1 MSKKPHSGLKR
12 ALAWM
17 LTVAMMAQGCIVYA
31 DDFTSEPDAAVVEE
45 AAVSEDVDTSA
56 DSDLEFADEG
66 EDTSTEADVPEISDE
81 DLDTEVVADE
91 QQDTDEGSEAA
102 LFSDGSEEDAIVSD
116 GAEAVG
122 DGNTGN
128 LKRDIGEIA
137 ITKNE
142 NYSYTRLYD
151 EKGYIKL
158 AVGTYPANNSTVTV
172 KVGDKK
178 GLQYRTLYTTSTQTD
193 YKKASWSNCT
203 SQNVGQYQNGV
214 EWKSSNENVAK
225 VVSNSQYGPYTTGV
239 WVQGI
244 SEGETTITSTW
255 KPGSKFKDSDGNY
268 TLGTVTNSFTVK
280 VEKAAD
286 LVEVGTSFTL
296 NGSPSSPFQ
305 VAREGSSAAKLY
317 WGRTSSV
324 NYSIPESTEN
334 FDNSGMTTCNAS
346 WGAWSDTGE
355 ITHAFCINY
364 AEMIGGVLDSNKG
377 AYDNSVYRESVSS
390 YSAGGTT
397 DVFLRPCKMP
407 ADGIYVTGTGGDRG
421 SFVNNNVIFDRVS
434 SNSYVYVYGYCIKNQ
449 KKVDSATFYSNI
461 KWSSS
466 DESVMK
472 VARQDKYSVQLASY
486 KAGIATL
493 HGSYQPVDS
502 EGNPD
507 GEPLTIDIKVI
518 VCGFYIDEKAEDG
531 TNTIEMSLDDESI
544 TKKIQYKVIDSTGE
558 AEPTNTITW
567 SVDKPAIA
575 SVDSDGVVKAKAAGE
590 ATVTAQYG
598 DSSTNKDTVK
608 IIVKGAGSLGFDK
621 AESKVK
627 KGGTDTIKATATYN
641 NSTVK
646 NADIKW
652 ESENPNVATV
662 DNGKITG
669 VSEGTT
675 TVKASWTAENGKTYT
690 NNATVK
696 VVYDGLYLSDAQ
708 NEVTLAQKSTQ
719 EIVWQLL
726 DMGEYSAGSTGAG
739 YNTSSDVTWTSANED
754 LVTVDSVGVITAKDL
769 PDGEETAET
778 TVSVSYKGTKVK
790 DVKVTVV
797 KNQAIA
803 TGATVDVAGTAGEK
817 HADSNGNDNT
827 NTWKTGAYKA
837 GHGSLGSEF
846 NSSAN
851 YLEIVDG
858 TGSTA
863 SVKGKSPSQGY
874 AYLSHKYY
882 IPLTTG
888 QLCGVWQGIAVKVT
902 GAAGLYLNKSSVSM
916 KMGENNTATIQGT
929 YITEN
934 GEEWGSWAN
943 EKHPDFST
951 IHMIDGDTNV
961 VTAAPDPKNGSV
973 LKLTAVAPGKT
984 TITVQFDTSTLTAT
998 CDVEVTSDARLVLT
1012 PADKLRVVQ
1021 GDTATIEAKA
1031 WDGTQYVENPEITWQ
1046 SYNTSIATVDK
1057 GVVTGV
1063 KKGTVGV
1070 AATWNDITSDPVQV
1084 SVVPSRTLTVTTTW
1098 DDDNNRDNKRPEK
1111 TTLQL
1116 TTTDGEKVGD
1126 PVELNADNEWS
1137 YTWKNLASEDEDG
1150 QHISYLVTAV
1160 EDETLTANN
1169 YTAEVTRTSSD
1180 DNFVVTYKHEIE
1192 KTAVTANVTWDDADN
1207 QDGIRPKEVTLQL
1220 TADGEAVGD
1229 AITVKADSEGNWTK
1243 TWSNLPVNKEG
1254 AVGQAV
1260 VYTVEETGLPDGYT
1274 ITTGTDEETGA
1285 ITVKNSHTPAVKD
1298 LTVSAKWDDA
1308 DDQDGVRPASVD
1320 AVLYAGDTAT
1330 DKTVTLTAEEN
1341 WTATIKDMPVY
1352 TAGKVGEAVSYSLKA
1367 AKEVEGY
1374 TSTTDGLNLTFSHK
1388 TAVTSVT
1395 ATIAWDD
1402 ADNQDGI
1409 RPDNV
1414 SLQLKAGGEAVGSK
1428 ITVDAANDK
1437 WTKTWDNLPLKKAGK
1452 KIEYTVEESNLR
1464 AEYTQK
1470 TTGTAADGFTITNSY
1485 TPKGV
1490 DIAVSVNWND
1500 ADNQDGMRPE
1510 FVEAELYA
1518 GDTSTG
1524 KKVKL
1529 TADNE
1534 WKATFEKMAVNKNG
1548 KPIEYSLV
1556 STKAEGYEIKTTG
1569 SATEGLVLNYTHAV
1583 KTVDVKATVVWEDG
1597 NNKDGVRPDTV
1608 SLQLKADGENLGD
1621 VITVNE
1627 KSKWTKTW
1635 TGLGEN
1641 KAGKKVTYTVE
1652 VVGLKGGEDGYT
1664 AEITGDAGTGFTV
1677 TATHVPAV
1685 AEIKA
1690 SVNWDDA
1697 DNQDAIRPELVEAE
1711 LYADDVSTGKKVKLT
1726 ADNKWTASFGE
1737 MDLKKN
1743 GKTIDYTLVTTKVDG
1758 YDCVVEGSPAKG
1770 LILKYSHTTYKTDVT
1785 VATKWDDAEN
1795 QDGIRP
1801 NTYSVQL
1808 TADGEAV
1815 GDAITLNEAGNFTKT
1830 WKGLEKNKA
1839 GKAIT
1844 YSVKASDV
1852 AKGYEAAVSSTE
1864 SGIVVT
1870 LTHTPEVADIAVSAA
1885 WDDADNQDALR
1896 PASVEAEV
1904 LANGEATGNKVT
1916 LTAEGEWKATVKAL
1930 PVYAA
1935 GQKITYTL
1943 KSDVDAYTSACTG
1956 TADGLVLKFTHKTE
1970 TVDVTLTTKW
1980 NDKENQD
1987 GNRPSSYSVQLMA
2000 DGVKVGDL
2008 ITLNAG
2014 NEFSK
2019 TWTGLQKNRTGKV
2032 GEAIVYTAEATV
2044 PNPDLYETS
2053 VSGDAETGLVVTN
2066 TYIPATVEIPVSVK
2080 WDDAENQDG
2089 VRLDSVEAE
2098 LYADGEAT
2106 GNKVT
2111 LNAENSWTAKFA
2123 QVDVKKDGTRIKYEV
2138 KSTEK
2143 EGYTVS
2149 VSGNILDEEG
2159 LTLNYKHVPAT
2170 VNISAKAAWNDA
2182 KNQDGIR
2189 PTDTLVQLYAD
2200 GEVLGDKAVLESGKS
2215 WTKTWAELPKYKA
2228 GKEIAY
2234 KVVASAVSGYSVKV
2248 SGDVEKGYTVTYA
2261 HSVAKTKV
2269 TVKNTWNDLN
2279 NVVDSR
2285 PSKLVVEIYA
2295 NGKATGK
2302 RVTLTSANKWTA
2314 TVSNLNK
2321 KSAGKVISYTG
2332 KVVGAPSGYSISIK
2346 SANGTVNVTSKYTR
2360 ITKKL
2365 NLKLSK
2371 TSYVYTGKNLKPT
2384 VTVYNGKRKVA
2395 SKYYT
2400 VTYKNNKNTGYAT
2413 VIVKGKGSFAKY
2425 AGKASFI
2432 IRPKQMRKPSVK
2444 STGKKTLAVGW
2455 VRDAQATKYVVQYSQ
2470 NNKFQGKTTKSVT
2483 INKNTISKTTLK
2495 GLASGRYYYVRVRS
2509 YKVANGKNIYAPSW
2523 SQVVKVRVK

>member
-56 DSDLEFADEG
+56 DSDLESADEG

-81 DLDTEVVADE
+81 DLDTEVVADD
-91 QQDTDEGSEAA
+91 QQDTDEGSEAP

-122 DGNTGN
+122 DDTA
-128 LKRDIGEIA
+128 DIGAYEPREGDVGTFTVAGNDVYEYHRYRTTDGKYSGKYRFAVANYPVNNATITMAPYETRQFVVQSLVATNYKTATDDVTTTQWWKDYSRNPSYWPHSTIKWALTEGSDHASIFGETNPVVTISAFEEGDVTLTGTWTGYNCNTSSKKYKACELVVTYKIHITPAVGKVNFGDKFVLSGSPTSQDIIDNSVLTESDSWGEDNAYTDFAATRDESGKIKAGMKECTMSYKAYPSKGQGTINHNYYVDFHEMIGKELNTTA
-137 ITKNE
+137 ISPDERAKLQETFRRDVSLPAPGIYVQTPDPVSIPKKGDYTFITTQAFNGGNGAVSSPAYTYKFMDDSASE
-142 NYSYTRLYD
+142 YADDSSVITATTADKGKVKVTALKPGATSMKIIYSYTDKTTGEEKTAESKPIRITVNGIVFD
-151 EKGYIKL
+151 E
-158 AVGTYPANNSTVTV
+158 PATI
-172 KVGDKK
+172 
-178 GLQYRTLYTTSTQTD
+178 TLSADEAKD
-193 YKKASWSNCT
+193 YKIKYKLFDYS
-203 SQNVGQYQNGV
+203 
-214 EWKSSNENVAK
+214 KENPDV
-225 VVSNSQYGPYTTGV
+225 TT
-239 WVQGI
+239 
-244 SEGETTITSTW
+244 
-255 KPGSKFKDSDGNY
+255 
-268 TLGTVTNSFTVK
+268 
-280 VEKAAD
+280 
-286 LVEVGTSFTL
+286 
-296 NGSPSSPFQ
+296 
-305 VAREGSSAAKLY
+305 
-317 WGRTSSV
+317 
-324 NYSIPESTEN
+324 SIPEEDIVWSI
-334 FDNSGMTTCNAS
+334 DN
-346 WGAWSDTGE
+346 
-355 ITHAFCINY
+355 
-364 AEMIGGVLDSNKG
+364 K
-377 AYDNSVYRESVSS
+377 
-390 YSAGGTT
+390 
-397 DVFLRPCKMP
+397 
-407 ADGIYVTGTGGDRG
+407 
-421 SFVNNNVIFDRVS
+421 
-434 SNSYVYVYGYCIKNQ
+434 
-449 KKVDSATFYSNI
+449 
-461 KWSSS
+461 
-466 DESVMK
+466 
-472 VARQDKYSVQLASY
+472 
-486 KAGIATL
+486 
-493 HGSYQPVDS
+493 
-502 EGNPD
+502 
-507 GEPLTIDIKVI
+507 
-518 VCGFYIDEKAEDG
+518 
-531 TNTIEMSLDDESI
+531 
-544 TKKIQYKVIDSTGE
+544 
-558 AEPTNTITW
+558 
-567 SVDKPAIA
+567 AIA
-575 SVDSDGVVKAKAAGE
+575 SISTDGVIRPKKEGS
-590 ATVTAQYG
+590 ATVTLKATINGYQDTATQG
-598 DSSTNKDTVK
+598 VTVTSTGGRISLNKDSLTMT
-608 IIVKGAGSLGFDK
+608 KGSSQSL
-621 AESKVK
+621 
-627 KGGTDTIKATATYN
+627 TATAYYN
-641 NSTVK
+641 NQKVSDAVFNWATDNDK
-646 NADIKW
+646 
-652 ESENPNVATV
+652 VATV
-662 DNGKITG
+662 DGGKITAVG
-669 VSEGTT
+669 YGK
-675 TVKASWTAENGKTYT
+675 TVITASWKAENGTTY
-690 NNATVK
+690 AVK
-696 VVYDGLYLSDAQ
+696 ADVEVVQNGIYLTDAQ
-708 NEVTLAQKSTQ
+708 NEVTMPQGSTQ
-719 EIVWQLL
+719 EIAWTLWN
-726 DMGEYSAGSTGAG
+726 MGQYKAGSTGEG
-739 YNTSSDVTWTSANED
+739 YNPSSDVTWKSADEA
-754 LVTVDSVGVITAKDL
+754 VATVDSVGVITAKDL
-769 PDGEETAET
+769 PEGQTTAST
-778 TVSVSYKGTKVK
+778 TVTVSYKGTKVK
-790 DVKVTVV
+790 DIKVNVTENQKVVV
-797 KNQAIA
+797 KGEAVEI
-803 TGATVDVAGTAGEK
+803 TGTKGETKTNKAGE
-817 HADSNGNDNT
+817 DITD
-827 NTWKTGAYKA
+827 TWKIGYFEN
-837 GHGSLGSEF
+837 GHGSLNAQFYG
-846 NSSAN
+846 NGIYN
-851 YLEIVDG
+851 IDIVKQAG
-858 TGSTA
+858 EKVSVTGKTPYS
-863 SVKGKSPSQGY
+863 GY
-874 AYLSHKYY
+874 IYLSHKYY
-882 IPLTTG
+882 VPMETG
-888 QLCGVWQGIAVKVT
+888 QLYGVWQSIAIKVN
-902 GAAGLYLNKSSVSM
+902 GEAGLYLNKNSLSM
-916 KMGENNTATIQGT
+916 KMGESGTATILGT
-929 YITEN
+929 FIKEDGTEL
-934 GEEWGSWAN
+934 ERKFWADKSN
-943 EKHPDFST
+943 PKLSKLE
-951 IHMIDGDTNV
+951 MVEGDTNI
-961 VTAAPDPKNGSV
+961 VTAQSDPADGRM
-973 LKLTAVAPGKT
+973 LHLTAVSPGKT
-984 TITVQFDTSTLTAT
+984 TITIKCYPFDPTAT
-998 CDVEVTSDARLVLT
+998 CEVEVTSDARLILQPAELT
-1012 PADKLRVVQ
+1012 VKQ
-1021 GDTATIEAKA
+1021 GTTEKITAKA
-1031 WDGTQYVENPEITWQ
+1031 WDGSAYVENPQITWK
-1046 SYNTSIATVDK
+1046 SYNESIATVDG

-1063 KKGTVGV
+1063 KRGNATVSAAWNGV
-1070 AATWNDITSDPVQV
+1070 NANDVKVTVT
-1084 SVVPSRTLTVTTTW
+1084 PSRNITLSTEW
-1098 DDDNNRDNKRPEK
+1098 DDHDNQDGIRPEK
-1111 TTLQL
+1111 ATLQL
-1116 TTTDGEKVGD
+1116 TANDENCGD
-1126 PVELNADNEWS
+1126 PIELNAENNWTYEW
-1137 YTWKNLASEDEDG
+1137 KLLDAEDAEG
-1150 QHISYLVTAV
+1150 
-1160 EDETLTANN
+1160 NN
-1169 YTAEVTRTSSD
+1169 IVYRVKAENPKEYTAKVTGSAD
-1180 DNFVVTYKHEIE
+1180 DGFVVTYSHEIA
-1192 KTAVTANVTWDDADN
+1192 KVSATANVTWDDAEN
-1207 QDGIRPKEVTLQL
+1207 QDGIRPASVSLQL
-1220 TADGEAVGD
+1220 KSKVEGGEAVNVGD
-1229 AITVKADSEGNWTK
+1229 NVTVKADADGNWTK
-1243 TWSNLPVNKEG
+1243 TWTDLPKYNAGKVIE
-1254 AVGQAV
+1254 
-1260 VYTVEETGLPDGYT
+1260 YTVEESGLPEGYT
-1274 ITTGTDEETGA
+1274 ITTTKDEETGA
-1285 ITVKNSHTPAVKD
+1285 IT
-1298 LTVSAKWDDA
+1298 
-1308 DDQDGVRPASVD
+1308 
-1320 AVLYAGDTAT
+1320 
-1330 DKTVTLTAEEN
+1330 
-1341 WTATIKDMPVY
+1341 
-1352 TAGKVGEAVSYSLKA
+1352 LK
-1367 AKEVEGY
+1367 
-1374 TSTTDGLNLTFSHK
+1374 
-1388 TAVTSVT
+1388 
-1395 ATIAWDD
+1395 
-1402 ADNQDGI
+1402 
-1409 RPDNV
+1409 
-1414 SLQLKAGGEAVGSK
+1414 
-1428 ITVDAANDK
+1428 
-1437 WTKTWDNLPLKKAGK
+1437 
-1452 KIEYTVEESNLR
+1452 
-1464 AEYTQK
+1464 
-1470 TTGTAADGFTITNSY
+1470 NSY

-1500 ADNQDGMRPE
+1500 ADNQDGLRPE

-1518 GDTSTG
+1518 GDASTG

-1534 WKATFEKMAVNKNG
+1534 WKATFEGLAVNKNG

-1583 KTVDVKATVVWEDG
+1583 KTVDVKATVVWADG
-1597 NNKDGVRPDTV
+1597 NNRDGVRPETV

-1635 TGLGEN
+1635 TGLGEY
-1641 KAGKKVTYTVE
+1641 KAGKEVVYTVE

-1664 AEITGDAGTGFTV
+1664 AEITGDAGTGFTI

-1697 DNQDAIRPELVEAE
+1697 ENQDAIRPEFVEAE
-1711 LYADDVSTGKKVKLT
+1711 LYAGDVSTGKKVKLT

-1737 MDLKKN
+1737 MDLKKD
-1743 GKTIDYTLVTTKVDG
+1743 GKTIDYTLVATKVDG

-1785 VATKWDDAEN
+1785 VTTKWDDAEN

-1852 AKGYEAAVSSTE
+1852 AKGYEAVVSSTE

-1943 KSDVDAYTSACTG
+1943 KADVDAYTSACTS

-2053 VSGDAETGLVVTN
+2053 VSGDAATGLVVTN
-2066 TYIPATVEIPVSVK
+2066 TYVPATVEIPVSVK

-2228 GKEIAY
+2228 GKEITY

-2279 NVVDSR
+2279 NIVDSR

-2346 SANGTVNVTSKYTR
+2346 SANGTVNVTSKYTK

-2384 VTVYNGKRKVA
+2384 VTVYNGKKKVA
-2395 SKYYT
+2395 NKYYT

-2413 VIVKGKGSFAKY
+2413 VIVKGKGKFAKY
-2425 AGKASFI
+2425 AGKASFT

-2483 INKNTISKTTLK
+2483 INKNTIGKTTLK

>member
-1 MSKKPHSGLKR
+1 MSKKSHSGLKR

-56 DSDLEFADEG
+56 DSDPEFADEG

-81 DLDTEVVADE
+81 DLDTEVVADD
-91 QQDTDEGSEAA
+91 QQDTDKGSEAP

-122 DGNTGN
+122 DDTNDTGAYEPREGDVGTVTVAGNDVYEYHRYRATGGKYSGN
-128 LKRDIGEIA
+128 YRFAVANYPVNNATITMAPYETRQFVVQSLVATNYKKATDDVTTTQWWKDSRNPSYYPYSTIKWALTEGSEHAYISSGQTSPAVTIGAFEEGDVTLTGTWTGYNCSVSSKKYEACKLVVTYKIHITSAVGKVNFGDKFGLSGSPTSQDIIDNSVLTESDSWGKDNAYTDFAVARDESGKIKAGMKECTMSYKAYPSKGQGTINHNYYIDFHEMVGKELNTTAMSPDERAKLQETFRRDVSLPAPGIYVQTPDPVSIPKKGNDTVITTQAFNGGNGAVSSPAYTYKFMDDSASEYTDESSVITAKTADKGKVKVTALKAGATSMKII
-137 ITKNE
+137 
-142 NYSYTRLYD
+142 YSYTDKTTEEEKTAESKPIRITVNGIVFD
-151 EKGYIKL
+151 E
-158 AVGTYPANNSTVTV
+158 PATI
-172 KVGDKK
+172 
-178 GLQYRTLYTTSTQTD
+178 TLSADEAKD
-193 YKKASWSNCT
+193 YKIKYKLFDYS
-203 SQNVGQYQNGV
+203 
-214 EWKSSNENVAK
+214 KENPDV
-225 VVSNSQYGPYTTGV
+225 TT
-239 WVQGI
+239 
-244 SEGETTITSTW
+244 
-255 KPGSKFKDSDGNY
+255 
-268 TLGTVTNSFTVK
+268 
-280 VEKAAD
+280 
-286 LVEVGTSFTL
+286 
-296 NGSPSSPFQ
+296 
-305 VAREGSSAAKLY
+305 
-317 WGRTSSV
+317 
-324 NYSIPESTEN
+324 SIPEGDVVWSIDNKSIASIST
-334 FDNSGMTTCNAS
+334 D
-346 WGAWSDTGE
+346 
-355 ITHAFCINY
+355 
-364 AEMIGGVLDSNKG
+364 GVL
-377 AYDNSVYRESVSS
+377 
-390 YSAGGTT
+390 
-397 DVFLRPCKMP
+397 RPKKE
-407 ADGIYVTGTGGDRG
+407 G
-421 SFVNNNVIFDRVS
+421 S
-434 SNSYVYVYGYCIKNQ
+434 
-449 KKVDSATFYSNI
+449 
-461 KWSSS
+461 
-466 DESVMK
+466 
-472 VARQDKYSVQLASY
+472 
-486 KAGIATL
+486 
-493 HGSYQPVDS
+493 
-502 EGNPD
+502 
-507 GEPLTIDIKVI
+507 
-518 VCGFYIDEKAEDG
+518 
-531 TNTIEMSLDDESI
+531 
-544 TKKIQYKVIDSTGE
+544 
-558 AEPTNTITW
+558 
-567 SVDKPAIA
+567 
-575 SVDSDGVVKAKAAGE
+575 
-590 ATVTAQYG
+590 ATVTLKATINGYQ
-598 DSSTNKDTVK
+598 DTATQSVAVTSTGGKISLNKDTLTMT
-608 IIVKGAGSLGFDK
+608 KGSSQSL
-621 AESKVK
+621 
-627 KGGTDTIKATATYN
+627 TATAYYN
-641 NSTVK
+641 NQKVSDAVFNWATDNDK
-646 NADIKW
+646 
-652 ESENPNVATV
+652 VAAV
-662 DNGKITG
+662 ENGKITAVG
-669 VSEGTT
+669 FGKAVITVSW
-675 TVKASWTAENGKTYT
+675 KAENGTTY
-690 NNATVK
+690 AAKADVE
-696 VVYDGLYLSDAQ
+696 VVQNGIYLADAQ
-708 NEVTLAQKSTQ
+708 NEVTMPQGSTQ
-719 EIVWQLL
+719 EIAWTLWN
-726 DMGEYSAGSTGAG
+726 MGQYKAGSTGEG
-739 YNTSSDVTWTSANED
+739 YNTSSDVTWKSADET
-754 LVTVDSVGVITAKDL
+754 VATVDSVGVITAKDL
-769 PDGEETAET
+769 PEGQTTAST
-778 TVSVSYKGTKVK
+778 TVTVSYKGTKVK
-790 DVKVTVV
+790 DIKVNVTENQKVVV
-797 KNQAIA
+797 KGEAVEI
-803 TGATVDVAGTAGEK
+803 TGTKGETK
-817 HADSNGNDNT
+817 TDSTGEDIT
-827 NTWKTGAYKA
+827 DTWKIGYFEN
-837 GHGSLGSEF
+837 GHGSLNAQFYG
-846 NSSAN
+846 NGIYN
-851 YLEIVDG
+851 IDIVKQAG
-858 TGSTA
+858 EKVSVTGKTPYS
-863 SVKGKSPSQGY
+863 GY
-874 AYLSHKYY
+874 IYLSHKYY
-882 IPLTTG
+882 VPMETG
-888 QLCGVWQGIAVKVT
+888 QLYGVWQSIAIKVN
-902 GAAGLYLNKSSVSM
+902 GEAGLYLNKNSVSM
-916 KMGENNTATIQGT
+916 KMGKSGTATILGT
-929 YITEN
+929 FIKDDGTEL
-934 GEEWGSWAN
+934 ERKFWAN
-943 EKHPDFST
+943 KSNPKLSKLE
-951 IHMIDGDTNV
+951 MVEGDTNI
-961 VTAAPDPKNGSV
+961 VTAQSDPEDGRM
-973 LKLTAVAPGKT
+973 LHLTAVSPGKT
-984 TITVQFDTSTLTAT
+984 TITIKCYPFDPTAT
-998 CDVEVTSDARLVLT
+998 CEVEVTSDARLILQPAELT
-1012 PADKLRVVQ
+1012 VKQ
-1021 GDTATIEAKA
+1021 GTTEKITAKA
-1031 WDGTQYVENPEITWQ
+1031 WDGSAYVENPQITWK
-1046 SYNTSIATVDK
+1046 SYNESIATVDG

-1063 KKGTVGV
+1063 KRGNATVSAAWNGV
-1070 AATWNDITSDPVQV
+1070 NANDVKVTVT
-1084 SVVPSRTLTVTTTW
+1084 PSRNITLSTEW
-1098 DDDNNRDNKRPEK
+1098 DDHDNQDGIRPEK
-1111 TTLQL
+1111 ATLQL
-1116 TTTDGEKVGD
+1116 TANGEKYGD
-1126 PVELNADNEWS
+1126 PIELNAENNWTYEW
-1137 YTWKNLASEDEDG
+1137 KLLDAEDAEG
-1150 QHISYLVTAV
+1150 NNIVYRVTA
-1160 EDETLTANN
+1160 ENPKE
-1169 YTAEVTRTSSD
+1169 YTAKVSGSAD
-1180 DNFVVTYKHEIE
+1180 DGFVVTYSHEIA
-1192 KTAVTANVTWDDADN
+1192 KVSATANVTWDDAEN
-1207 QDGIRPKEVTLQL
+1207 QDGIRPASVSLQL
-1220 TADGEAVGD
+1220 KSKVEGGEAVNVGD
-1229 AITVKADSEGNWTK
+1229 NVTVKADADGNWTK
-1243 TWSNLPVNKEG
+1243 TWTDLPKYNAGKEIE
-1254 AVGQAV
+1254 
-1260 VYTVEETGLPDGYT
+1260 YTVEETGLPDGYT
-1274 ITTGTDEETGA
+1274 ITTTKDEETGA
-1285 ITVKNSHTPAVKD
+1285 IT
-1298 LTVSAKWDDA
+1298 
-1308 DDQDGVRPASVD
+1308 
-1320 AVLYAGDTAT
+1320 
-1330 DKTVTLTAEEN
+1330 
-1341 WTATIKDMPVY
+1341 
-1352 TAGKVGEAVSYSLKA
+1352 LK
-1367 AKEVEGY
+1367 
-1374 TSTTDGLNLTFSHK
+1374 
-1388 TAVTSVT
+1388 
-1395 ATIAWDD
+1395 
-1402 ADNQDGI
+1402 
-1409 RPDNV
+1409 
-1414 SLQLKAGGEAVGSK
+1414 
-1428 ITVDAANDK
+1428 
-1437 WTKTWDNLPLKKAGK
+1437 
-1452 KIEYTVEESNLR
+1452 
-1464 AEYTQK
+1464 
-1470 TTGTAADGFTITNSY
+1470 NSY

-1500 ADNQDGMRPE
+1500 ADNQDGIRPE

-1518 GDTSTG
+1518 GDASTG

-1534 WKATFEKMAVNKNG
+1534 WKATFEGLAVNKNG

-1583 KTVDVKATVVWEDG
+1583 KTVDVKATVVWADG
-1597 NNKDGVRPDTV
+1597 NNRDGVRPETV
-1608 SLQLKADGENLGD
+1608 SLQLKADKENFGD

-1627 KSKWTKTW
+1627 KSNWTKTW
-1635 TGLGEN
+1635 TGLGEY
-1641 KAGKKVTYTVE
+1641 KAGQKVTYKVE

-1664 AEITGDAGTGFTV
+1664 AEITGDAGTGFTI

-1697 DNQDAIRPELVEAE
+1697 DNQDAIRPEFVEAE
-1711 LYADDVSTGKKVKLT
+1711 LHADDVSTGKKVKLT

-1737 MDLKKN
+1737 MDLKKD
-1743 GKTIDYTLVTTKVDG
+1743 GKTIDYTLVATKVDG
-1758 YDCVVEGSPAKG
+1758 YDCTVEGSPAKG
-1770 LILKYSHTTYKTDVT
+1770 FVLKYSHTTYKTDVT
-1785 VATKWDDAEN
+1785 VTTKWNDAEN

-1801 NTYSVQL
+1801 AAYSVQL

-1844 YSVKASDV
+1844 YSVKASDI
-1852 AKGYEAAVSSTE
+1852 AKGYEAVVSSTE

-1943 KSDVDAYTSACTG
+1943 KSDVDAYTSTCTS

-1987 GNRPSSYSVQLMA
+1987 GNRPTSYSVQLMA

-2053 VSGDAETGLVVTN
+2053 VSGDAATGLVVTN

-2149 VSGNILDEEG
+2149 VSGDILEEEG

-2200 GEVLGDKAVLESGKS
+2200 GEALGGKAVLESEKS

-2279 NVVDSR
+2279 NIVDSR

-2346 SANGTVNVTSKYTR
+2346 SANGTVNITSNYTR

-2384 VTVYNGKRKVA
+2384 VTVYNGKKKVA
-2395 SKYYT
+2395 NKYYT

-2413 VIVKGKGSFAKY
+2413 VIVKGKGKFAKY
-2425 AGKASFI
+2425 AGKATFTI
-2432 IRPKQMRKPSVK
+2432 KPKQMRKPSVK
-2444 STGKKTLAVGW
+2444 STAKKTLAVGW

-2483 INKNTISKTTLK
+2483 INKNTIGKTTLK

>member
-56 DSDLEFADEG
+56 DSDLESADEG

-81 DLDTEVVADE
+81 DLDTEVVADD
-91 QQDTDEGSEAA
+91 QQDTDEGSEAP

-122 DGNTGN
+122 DDTA
-128 LKRDIGEIA
+128 DIGAYEPREGDVGTFTVAGNDVYEYHRYRTTDGKYSGKYRFAVANYPVNNATITMAPYETRQFVVQSLVATNYKTATDDVTTTQWWKDYSRNPSYWPHSTIKWALTEGSDHASIFGETNPVVTISAFEEGDVTLTGTWTGYNCNTSSKKYKACELVVTYKIHITPAVGKVNFGDKFVLSGSPTSQDIIDNSVLTESDSWGEDNAYTDFAATRDESGKIKAGMKECTMSYKAYPSKGQGTINHNYYVDFHEMIGKELNTTA
-137 ITKNE
+137 ISPDERAKLQETFRRDVSLPAPGIYVQTPDPVSIPKKGDYTFITTQAFNGGNGAVSSPAYTYKFMDDSASE
-142 NYSYTRLYD
+142 YADDSSVITATTADKGKVKVTALKPGATSMKIIYSYTDKTTGEEKTAESKPIRITVNGIVFD
-151 EKGYIKL
+151 E
-158 AVGTYPANNSTVTV
+158 PATI
-172 KVGDKK
+172 
-178 GLQYRTLYTTSTQTD
+178 TLSADEAKD
-193 YKKASWSNCT
+193 YKIKYKLFDYS
-203 SQNVGQYQNGV
+203 
-214 EWKSSNENVAK
+214 KENPDV
-225 VVSNSQYGPYTTGV
+225 TT
-239 WVQGI
+239 
-244 SEGETTITSTW
+244 
-255 KPGSKFKDSDGNY
+255 
-268 TLGTVTNSFTVK
+268 
-280 VEKAAD
+280 
-286 LVEVGTSFTL
+286 
-296 NGSPSSPFQ
+296 
-305 VAREGSSAAKLY
+305 
-317 WGRTSSV
+317 
-324 NYSIPESTEN
+324 SIPEEDIVWSI
-334 FDNSGMTTCNAS
+334 DN
-346 WGAWSDTGE
+346 
-355 ITHAFCINY
+355 
-364 AEMIGGVLDSNKG
+364 K
-377 AYDNSVYRESVSS
+377 
-390 YSAGGTT
+390 
-397 DVFLRPCKMP
+397 
-407 ADGIYVTGTGGDRG
+407 
-421 SFVNNNVIFDRVS
+421 
-434 SNSYVYVYGYCIKNQ
+434 
-449 KKVDSATFYSNI
+449 
-461 KWSSS
+461 
-466 DESVMK
+466 
-472 VARQDKYSVQLASY
+472 
-486 KAGIATL
+486 
-493 HGSYQPVDS
+493 
-502 EGNPD
+502 
-507 GEPLTIDIKVI
+507 
-518 VCGFYIDEKAEDG
+518 
-531 TNTIEMSLDDESI
+531 
-544 TKKIQYKVIDSTGE
+544 
-558 AEPTNTITW
+558 
-567 SVDKPAIA
+567 AIA
-575 SVDSDGVVKAKAAGE
+575 SISTDGVIRPKKEGS
-590 ATVTAQYG
+590 ATVTLKATINGYQDTATQG
-598 DSSTNKDTVK
+598 VTVTSTGGRISLNKDSLTMT
-608 IIVKGAGSLGFDK
+608 KGSSQSL
-621 AESKVK
+621 
-627 KGGTDTIKATATYN
+627 TATAYYN
-641 NSTVK
+641 NQKVSDAVFNWATDNDK
-646 NADIKW
+646 
-652 ESENPNVATV
+652 VATV
-662 DNGKITG
+662 DGGKITAVG
-669 VSEGTT
+669 YGK
-675 TVKASWTAENGKTYT
+675 TVITASWKAENGTTY
-690 NNATVK
+690 AVK
-696 VVYDGLYLSDAQ
+696 ADVEVVQNGIYLTDAQ
-708 NEVTLAQKSTQ
+708 NEVTMPQGSTQ
-719 EIVWQLL
+719 EIAWTLWN
-726 DMGEYSAGSTGAG
+726 MGQYKAGSTGEG
-739 YNTSSDVTWTSANED
+739 YNPSSDVTWKSADEA
-754 LVTVDSVGVITAKDL
+754 VATVDSVGVITAKDL
-769 PDGEETAET
+769 PEGQTTAST
-778 TVSVSYKGTKVK
+778 TVTVSYKGTKVK
-790 DVKVTVV
+790 DIKVNVTENQKVVV
-797 KNQAIA
+797 KGEAVEI
-803 TGATVDVAGTAGEK
+803 TGTKGETKTNKAGE
-817 HADSNGNDNT
+817 DITD
-827 NTWKTGAYKA
+827 TWKIGYFEN
-837 GHGSLGSEF
+837 GHGSLNAQFYG
-846 NSSAN
+846 NGIYN
-851 YLEIVDG
+851 IDIVKQAG
-858 TGSTA
+858 EKVSVTGKTPYS
-863 SVKGKSPSQGY
+863 GY
-874 AYLSHKYY
+874 IYLSHKYY
-882 IPLTTG
+882 VPMETG
-888 QLCGVWQGIAVKVT
+888 QLYGVWQSIAIKVN
-902 GAAGLYLNKSSVSM
+902 GEAGLYLNKSSLSM
-916 KMGENNTATIQGT
+916 KMGESGTATILGT
-929 YITEN
+929 FIKEDGTEL
-934 GEEWGSWAN
+934 ERKFWADKSN
-943 EKHPDFST
+943 PKLSKLE
-951 IHMIDGDTNV
+951 MVEGDTNI
-961 VTAAPDPKNGSV
+961 VTAQSDPADGRM
-973 LKLTAVAPGKT
+973 LHLTAVSPGKT
-984 TITVQFDTSTLTAT
+984 TITIKCYPFDPTAT
-998 CDVEVTSDARLVLT
+998 CEVEVTSDARLILQPAELT
-1012 PADKLRVVQ
+1012 VKQ
-1021 GDTATIEAKA
+1021 GTTEKITAKA
-1031 WDGTQYVENPEITWQ
+1031 WDGSAYVENPQITWK
-1046 SYNTSIATVDK
+1046 SYNESIATVDG

-1063 KKGTVGV
+1063 KRGNATVSAAWNGV
-1070 AATWNDITSDPVQV
+1070 NANDVKVTVT
-1084 SVVPSRTLTVTTTW
+1084 PSRNITLSTEW
-1098 DDDNNRDNKRPEK
+1098 DDHDNQDGIRPEK
-1111 TTLQL
+1111 ATLQL
-1116 TTTDGEKVGD
+1116 TANDENCGD
-1126 PVELNADNEWS
+1126 PIELNAENNWTYEW
-1137 YTWKNLASEDEDG
+1137 KLLDAEDAEG
-1150 QHISYLVTAV
+1150 
-1160 EDETLTANN
+1160 NN
-1169 YTAEVTRTSSD
+1169 IVYRVKAENPKEYTAKVTGSAD
-1180 DNFVVTYKHEIE
+1180 DGFVVTYSHEIA
-1192 KTAVTANVTWDDADN
+1192 KVSATANVTWDDAEN
-1207 QDGIRPKEVTLQL
+1207 QDGIRPASVSLQL
-1220 TADGEAVGD
+1220 KSKVEGGEAVNVGD
-1229 AITVKADSEGNWTK
+1229 NVTVKADADGNWTK
-1243 TWSNLPVNKEG
+1243 TWTDLPKYNAGKVIE
-1254 AVGQAV
+1254 
-1260 VYTVEETGLPDGYT
+1260 YTVEESGLPEGYT
-1274 ITTGTDEETGA
+1274 ITTTKDEETGA
-1285 ITVKNSHTPAVKD
+1285 IT
-1298 LTVSAKWDDA
+1298 
-1308 DDQDGVRPASVD
+1308 
-1320 AVLYAGDTAT
+1320 
-1330 DKTVTLTAEEN
+1330 
-1341 WTATIKDMPVY
+1341 
-1352 TAGKVGEAVSYSLKA
+1352 LK
-1367 AKEVEGY
+1367 
-1374 TSTTDGLNLTFSHK
+1374 
-1388 TAVTSVT
+1388 
-1395 ATIAWDD
+1395 
-1402 ADNQDGI
+1402 
-1409 RPDNV
+1409 
-1414 SLQLKAGGEAVGSK
+1414 
-1428 ITVDAANDK
+1428 
-1437 WTKTWDNLPLKKAGK
+1437 
-1452 KIEYTVEESNLR
+1452 
-1464 AEYTQK
+1464 
-1470 TTGTAADGFTITNSY
+1470 NSY

-1500 ADNQDGMRPE
+1500 ADNQDGLRPE

-1518 GDTSTG
+1518 GDASTG

-1534 WKATFEKMAVNKNG
+1534 WKATFEGLAVNKNG

-1583 KTVDVKATVVWEDG
+1583 KTVDVKATVVWADG
-1597 NNKDGVRPDTV
+1597 NNRDGVRPETV

-1635 TGLGEN
+1635 TGLGEY
-1641 KAGKKVTYTVE
+1641 KAGKEVVYTVE

-1664 AEITGDAGTGFTV
+1664 AEITGDAGTGFTI

-1697 DNQDAIRPELVEAE
+1697 ENQDAIRPEFVEAE
-1711 LYADDVSTGKKVKLT
+1711 LYAGDVSTGKKVKLT

-1737 MDLKKN
+1737 MDLKKD
-1743 GKTIDYTLVTTKVDG
+1743 GKTIDYTLVATKVDG

-1785 VATKWDDAEN
+1785 VTTKWDDAEN

-1852 AKGYEAAVSSTE
+1852 AKGYEAVVSSTE

-1943 KSDVDAYTSACTG
+1943 KSDVDAYTSACTS

-2053 VSGDAETGLVVTN
+2053 VSGDAATGLVVTN
-2066 TYIPATVEIPVSVK
+2066 TYVPATVEIPVSVK

-2346 SANGTVNVTSKYTR
+2346 SANGTVNVTSKYTK

-2384 VTVYNGKRKVA
+2384 VTVYNGKKKVA
-2395 SKYYT
+2395 NKYYT

-2413 VIVKGKGSFAKY
+2413 VIVKGKGKFAKY
-2425 AGKASFI
+2425 AGKATFTI
-2432 IRPKQMRKPSVK
+2432 KPKQMRKPSVK
-2444 STGKKTLAVGW
+2444 STAKKTLAVGW

-2483 INKNTISKTTLK
+2483 INKNTIGKTTLK

>member
-56 DSDLEFADEG
+56 DSDLESADEG

-81 DLDTEVVADE
+81 DLDTEVVADD
-91 QQDTDEGSEAA
+91 QQDTDEGSEAP

-122 DGNTGN
+122 DDTA
-128 LKRDIGEIA
+128 DIGAYEPREGDVGTFTVAGNDVYEYHRYRTTDGKYSGKYRFAVANYPVNNATITMAPYETRQFVVQSLVATNYKTATDDVTTTQWWKDYSRNPSYWPHSTIKWALTEGSDHASIFGETNPVVTISAFEEGDVTLTGTWTGYNCNTSSKKYKACELVVTYKIHITPAVGKVNFGDKFVLSGSPTSQDIIDNSVLTESDSWGEDNAYTDFAATRDESGKIKAGMKECTMSYKAYPSKGQGTINHNYYVDFHEMIGKELNTTA
-137 ITKNE
+137 ISPDERAKLQETFRRDVSLPAPGIYVQTPDPVSIPKKGDYTFITTQAFNGGNGAVSSPAYTYKFMDDSASE
-142 NYSYTRLYD
+142 YADDSSVITATTADKGKVKVTALKPGATSMKIIYSYTDKTTGEEKTAESKPIRITVNGIVFD
-151 EKGYIKL
+151 E
-158 AVGTYPANNSTVTV
+158 PATI
-172 KVGDKK
+172 
-178 GLQYRTLYTTSTQTD
+178 TLSADEAKD
-193 YKKASWSNCT
+193 YKIKYKLFDYS
-203 SQNVGQYQNGV
+203 
-214 EWKSSNENVAK
+214 KENPDV
-225 VVSNSQYGPYTTGV
+225 TT
-239 WVQGI
+239 
-244 SEGETTITSTW
+244 
-255 KPGSKFKDSDGNY
+255 
-268 TLGTVTNSFTVK
+268 
-280 VEKAAD
+280 
-286 LVEVGTSFTL
+286 
-296 NGSPSSPFQ
+296 
-305 VAREGSSAAKLY
+305 
-317 WGRTSSV
+317 
-324 NYSIPESTEN
+324 SIPEEDIVWSI
-334 FDNSGMTTCNAS
+334 DN
-346 WGAWSDTGE
+346 
-355 ITHAFCINY
+355 
-364 AEMIGGVLDSNKG
+364 K
-377 AYDNSVYRESVSS
+377 
-390 YSAGGTT
+390 
-397 DVFLRPCKMP
+397 
-407 ADGIYVTGTGGDRG
+407 
-421 SFVNNNVIFDRVS
+421 
-434 SNSYVYVYGYCIKNQ
+434 
-449 KKVDSATFYSNI
+449 
-461 KWSSS
+461 
-466 DESVMK
+466 
-472 VARQDKYSVQLASY
+472 
-486 KAGIATL
+486 
-493 HGSYQPVDS
+493 
-502 EGNPD
+502 
-507 GEPLTIDIKVI
+507 
-518 VCGFYIDEKAEDG
+518 
-531 TNTIEMSLDDESI
+531 
-544 TKKIQYKVIDSTGE
+544 
-558 AEPTNTITW
+558 
-567 SVDKPAIA
+567 AIA
-575 SVDSDGVVKAKAAGE
+575 SISTDGVIRPKKEGS
-590 ATVTAQYG
+590 ATVTLKATINGYQDTATQG
-598 DSSTNKDTVK
+598 VTVTSTGGRISLNKDSLTMT
-608 IIVKGAGSLGFDK
+608 KGSSQSL
-621 AESKVK
+621 
-627 KGGTDTIKATATYN
+627 TATAYYN
-641 NSTVK
+641 NQKVSDAVFNWATDNDK
-646 NADIKW
+646 
-652 ESENPNVATV
+652 VATV
-662 DNGKITG
+662 DGGKITAVG
-669 VSEGTT
+669 YGK
-675 TVKASWTAENGKTYT
+675 TVITASWKAENGTTY
-690 NNATVK
+690 AVK
-696 VVYDGLYLSDAQ
+696 ADVEVVQNGIYLTDAQ
-708 NEVTLAQKSTQ
+708 NEVTMPQGSTQ
-719 EIVWQLL
+719 EIAWTLWN
-726 DMGEYSAGSTGAG
+726 MGQYKAGSTGEG
-739 YNTSSDVTWTSANED
+739 YNPSSDVTWKSADEA
-754 LVTVDSVGVITAKDL
+754 VATVDSVGVITAKDL
-769 PDGEETAET
+769 PEGQTTAST
-778 TVSVSYKGTKVK
+778 TVTVSYKGTKVK
-790 DVKVTVV
+790 DIKVNVTENQKVVV
-797 KNQAIA
+797 KGEAVEI
-803 TGATVDVAGTAGEK
+803 TGTKGETKTNKAGE
-817 HADSNGNDNT
+817 DITD
-827 NTWKTGAYKA
+827 TWKIGYFEN
-837 GHGSLGSEF
+837 GHGSLNAQFYG
-846 NSSAN
+846 NGIYN
-851 YLEIVDG
+851 IDIVKQAG
-858 TGSTA
+858 EKVSVTGKTPYS
-863 SVKGKSPSQGY
+863 GY
-874 AYLSHKYY
+874 IYLSHKYY
-882 IPLTTG
+882 VPMETG
-888 QLCGVWQGIAVKVT
+888 QLYGVWQSIAIKVN
-902 GAAGLYLNKSSVSM
+902 GEAGLYLNKNSLSM
-916 KMGENNTATIQGT
+916 KMGESGTATILGT
-929 YITEN
+929 FIKEDGTEL
-934 GEEWGSWAN
+934 ERKFWADKSN
-943 EKHPDFST
+943 PKLSKLE
-951 IHMIDGDTNV
+951 MVEGDTNI
-961 VTAAPDPKNGSV
+961 VTAQSDPADGRM
-973 LKLTAVAPGKT
+973 LHLTAVSPGKT
-984 TITVQFDTSTLTAT
+984 TITIKCYPFDPTAT
-998 CDVEVTSDARLVLT
+998 CEVEVTSDARLILQPAELT
-1012 PADKLRVVQ
+1012 VKQ
-1021 GDTATIEAKA
+1021 GTTEKITAKA
-1031 WDGTQYVENPEITWQ
+1031 WDGSAYVENPQITWK
-1046 SYNTSIATVDK
+1046 SYNESIATVDG

-1063 KKGTVGV
+1063 KRGNATVSAAWNGV
-1070 AATWNDITSDPVQV
+1070 NANDVKVTVT
-1084 SVVPSRTLTVTTTW
+1084 PSRNITLSTEW
-1098 DDDNNRDNKRPEK
+1098 DDHDNQDGIRPEK
-1111 TTLQL
+1111 ATLQL
-1116 TTTDGEKVGD
+1116 TANDENCGD
-1126 PVELNADNEWS
+1126 PIELNAENNWTYEW
-1137 YTWKNLASEDEDG
+1137 KLLDAEDAEG
-1150 QHISYLVTAV
+1150 
-1160 EDETLTANN
+1160 NN
-1169 YTAEVTRTSSD
+1169 IVYRVKAENPKEYTAKVTGSAD
-1180 DNFVVTYKHEIE
+1180 DGFVVTYSHEIA
-1192 KTAVTANVTWDDADN
+1192 KVSATANVTWDDAEN
-1207 QDGIRPKEVTLQL
+1207 QDGIRPASVSLQL
-1220 TADGEAVGD
+1220 KSKVEGGEAVNVGD
-1229 AITVKADSEGNWTK
+1229 NVTVKADADGNWTK
-1243 TWSNLPVNKEG
+1243 TWTDLPKYNAGKVIE
-1254 AVGQAV
+1254 
-1260 VYTVEETGLPDGYT
+1260 YTVEESGLPEGYT
-1274 ITTGTDEETGA
+1274 ITTTKDEETGA
-1285 ITVKNSHTPAVKD
+1285 IT
-1298 LTVSAKWDDA
+1298 
-1308 DDQDGVRPASVD
+1308 
-1320 AVLYAGDTAT
+1320 
-1330 DKTVTLTAEEN
+1330 
-1341 WTATIKDMPVY
+1341 
-1352 TAGKVGEAVSYSLKA
+1352 LK
-1367 AKEVEGY
+1367 
-1374 TSTTDGLNLTFSHK
+1374 
-1388 TAVTSVT
+1388 
-1395 ATIAWDD
+1395 
-1402 ADNQDGI
+1402 
-1409 RPDNV
+1409 
-1414 SLQLKAGGEAVGSK
+1414 
-1428 ITVDAANDK
+1428 
-1437 WTKTWDNLPLKKAGK
+1437 
-1452 KIEYTVEESNLR
+1452 
-1464 AEYTQK
+1464 
-1470 TTGTAADGFTITNSY
+1470 NSY

-1500 ADNQDGMRPE
+1500 ADNQDGLRPE

-1518 GDTSTG
+1518 GDASTG

-1534 WKATFEKMAVNKNG
+1534 WKATFEGLAVNKNG

-1583 KTVDVKATVVWEDG
+1583 KTVDVKATVVWADG
-1597 NNKDGVRPDTV
+1597 NNRDGVRPETV

-1635 TGLGEN
+1635 TGLGEY
-1641 KAGKKVTYTVE
+1641 KAGKEVVYTVE

-1664 AEITGDAGTGFTV
+1664 AEITGDAGTGFTI

-1697 DNQDAIRPELVEAE
+1697 ENQDAIRPEFVEAE
-1711 LYADDVSTGKKVKLT
+1711 LYAGDVSTGKKVKLT

-1737 MDLKKN
+1737 MDLKKD
-1743 GKTIDYTLVTTKVDG
+1743 GKTIDYTLVATKVDG

-1785 VATKWDDAEN
+1785 VTTKWDDAEN

-1943 KSDVDAYTSACTG
+1943 KSDVDAYTSACTS

-2053 VSGDAETGLVVTN
+2053 VSGDAATGLVVTN
-2066 TYIPATVEIPVSVK
+2066 TYVPATVEIPVSVK

-2346 SANGTVNVTSKYTR
+2346 SANGTVNVTSKYTK

-2384 VTVYNGKRKVA
+2384 VTVYNGKKKVA
-2395 SKYYT
+2395 NKYYT

-2413 VIVKGKGSFAKY
+2413 VIVKGKGKFAKY
-2425 AGKASFI
+2425 AGKATFTI
-2432 IRPKQMRKPSVK
+2432 KPKQMRKPSVK
-2444 STGKKTLAVGW
+2444 STAKKTLAVGW

-2483 INKNTISKTTLK
+2483 INKNTIGKTTLK

>member
-1 MSKKPHSGLKR
+1 MANYPVNNATVTMAPYETRQFVVQSLVATNYKKATDNVKTTQWWKDSRNPSYYPYSTIK
-12 ALAWM
+12 WE
-17 LTVAMMAQGCIVYA
+17 LT
-31 DDFTSEPDAAVVEE
+31 
-45 AAVSEDVDTSA
+45 
-56 DSDLEFADEG
+56 
-66 EDTSTEADVPEISDE
+66 
-81 DLDTEVVADE
+81 
-91 QQDTDEGSEAA
+91 EGSEHAYISSGPTSPA
-102 LFSDGSEEDAIVSD
+102 VTIGAFEEGDVTLTGTWTGYNCNISNKKYKACELVVTYKIHITP
-116 GAEAVG
+116 AVG
-122 DGNTGN
+122 
-128 LKRDIGEIA
+128 
-137 ITKNE
+137 
-142 NYSYTRLYD
+142 
-151 EKGYIKL
+151 
-158 AVGTYPANNSTVTV
+158 
-172 KVGDKK
+172 KVNFGDKF
-178 GLQYRTLYTTSTQTD
+178 GLS
-193 YKKASWSNCT
+193 
-203 SQNVGQYQNGV
+203 
-214 EWKSSNENVAK
+214 
-225 VVSNSQYGPYTTGV
+225 
-239 WVQGI
+239 
-244 SEGETTITSTW
+244 
-255 KPGSKFKDSDGNY
+255 
-268 TLGTVTNSFTVK
+268 
-280 VEKAAD
+280 
-286 LVEVGTSFTL
+286 
-296 NGSPSSPFQ
+296 GSPSSQDIIDNSVLTESDSWGKENAYTDFA
-305 VAREGSSAAKLY
+305 VARDESGKIKAGMKECTMSYKAYPSKGQGTIKHIYYIDFHEMVGKELNTTAMSPDERAKLEETFRRDVSLPAPGIY
-317 WGRTSSV
+317 VQTPGPVSIPKKGDYTFITTQAFNGGNGAVSSPAYTYKFMDDSASEYADDSSV
-324 NYSIPESTEN
+324 ITATTADKGKVKVTALKAGATSMKIIYSYTDKTTGEEKTAESKPIRITVNGIVFDEPATITLSADEAKDYKIKYKLFDYSKENPDVTTSIPEKDIVWSI
-334 FDNSGMTTCNAS
+334 DN
-346 WGAWSDTGE
+346 
-355 ITHAFCINY
+355 
-364 AEMIGGVLDSNKG
+364 K
-377 AYDNSVYRESVSS
+377 
-390 YSAGGTT
+390 
-397 DVFLRPCKMP
+397 
-407 ADGIYVTGTGGDRG
+407 
-421 SFVNNNVIFDRVS
+421 
-434 SNSYVYVYGYCIKNQ
+434 
-449 KKVDSATFYSNI
+449 
-461 KWSSS
+461 
-466 DESVMK
+466 
-472 VARQDKYSVQLASY
+472 
-486 KAGIATL
+486 
-493 HGSYQPVDS
+493 
-502 EGNPD
+502 
-507 GEPLTIDIKVI
+507 
-518 VCGFYIDEKAEDG
+518 
-531 TNTIEMSLDDESI
+531 
-544 TKKIQYKVIDSTGE
+544 
-558 AEPTNTITW
+558 
-567 SVDKPAIA
+567 AIA
-575 SVDSDGVVKAKAAGE
+575 SISTDGVIRPKKEGS
-590 ATVTAQYG
+590 ATVTLKATINGYQDTATQG
-598 DSSTNKDTVK
+598 VTVTSTGGRISLNKDSLTMT
-608 IIVKGAGSLGFDK
+608 KGSSQSL
-621 AESKVK
+621 
-627 KGGTDTIKATATYN
+627 TATAYYN
-641 NSTVK
+641 NQKVSDAVFNWATDNDK
-646 NADIKW
+646 
-652 ESENPNVATV
+652 VATV
-662 DNGKITG
+662 DGGKITAVG
-669 VSEGTT
+669 YGK
-675 TVKASWTAENGKTYT
+675 TVITASWKAENGTTY
-690 NNATVK
+690 AVK
-696 VVYDGLYLSDAQ
+696 ADVEVVQNGIYLTDAQ
-708 NEVTLAQKSTQ
+708 NEVTMPQGSTQ
-719 EIVWQLL
+719 EIAWTLWN
-726 DMGEYSAGSTGAG
+726 MGQYKAGSTGEG
-739 YNTSSDVTWTSANED
+739 YNTSSDVTWKSADEA
-754 LVTVDSVGVITAKDL
+754 VATVDSVGVITAKDL
-769 PDGEETAET
+769 PEGQTTAST
-778 TVSVSYKGTKVK
+778 TVTVSYKGTKVK
-790 DVKVTVV
+790 DIKVNVTENQKVVV
-797 KNQAIA
+797 KGEAVEI
-803 TGATVDVAGTAGEK
+803 TGTKGETKTNKAGE
-817 HADSNGNDNT
+817 DITD
-827 NTWKTGAYKA
+827 TWKIGYFEN
-837 GHGSLGSEF
+837 GHGSLNAQFYG
-846 NSSAN
+846 NGIYN
-851 YLEIVDG
+851 IDIVKQAG
-858 TGSTA
+858 EKVSVTGKTPYS
-863 SVKGKSPSQGY
+863 GY
-874 AYLSHKYY
+874 IYLSHKYY
-882 IPLTTG
+882 VPMETG
-888 QLCGVWQGIAVKVT
+888 QLYGVWQSIAIKVN
-902 GAAGLYLNKSSVSM
+902 GEAGLYLNKNSLSM
-916 KMGENNTATIQGT
+916 KMGESGTATILGT
-929 YITEN
+929 FIKEDGTEL
-934 GEEWGSWAN
+934 ERKFWADKSN
-943 EKHPDFST
+943 PKLSKLE
-951 IHMIDGDTNV
+951 MVEGDTNI
-961 VTAAPDPKNGSV
+961 VTAQSDPADGRM
-973 LKLTAVAPGKT
+973 LHLTAVSPGKT
-984 TITVQFDTSTLTAT
+984 TITIKCYPFDPTAT
-998 CDVEVTSDARLVLT
+998 CEVEVTSDARLILQPAELT
-1012 PADKLRVVQ
+1012 VKQ
-1021 GDTATIEAKA
+1021 GTTEKITAKA
-1031 WDGTQYVENPEITWQ
+1031 WDGSAYVENPQITWK
-1046 SYNTSIATVDK
+1046 SYNESIATVDG

-1063 KKGTVGV
+1063 KRGNATVSAAWNGV
-1070 AATWNDITSDPVQV
+1070 NANDVKVTVT
-1084 SVVPSRTLTVTTTW
+1084 PSRNITLSTEW
-1098 DDDNNRDNKRPEK
+1098 DDHDNQDGIRPEK
-1111 TTLQL
+1111 ATLQL
-1116 TTTDGEKVGD
+1116 TANDENCGD
-1126 PVELNADNEWS
+1126 PIELNAENNWTYEW
-1137 YTWKNLASEDEDG
+1137 KLLDAEDAEGNNIVYRVKAEDP
-1150 QHISYLVTAV
+1150 
-1160 EDETLTANN
+1160 EE
-1169 YTAEVTRTSSD
+1169 YTAKVTGSAD
-1180 DNFVVTYKHEIE
+1180 DGFVVTYSHEIA
-1192 KTAVTANVTWDDADN
+1192 KVSATANVTWDDAEN
-1207 QDGIRPKEVTLQL
+1207 QDGIRPASVSLQL
-1220 TADGEAVGD
+1220 KSKVEGGEAVNVGD
-1229 AITVKADSEGNWTK
+1229 NVTVKADADGNWTK
-1243 TWSNLPVNKEG
+1243 TWTDLPKYNAGKVIE
-1254 AVGQAV
+1254 
-1260 VYTVEETGLPDGYT
+1260 YTVEESGLPEGYT
-1274 ITTGTDEETGA
+1274 ITTTKDEETGA
-1285 ITVKNSHTPAVKD
+1285 IT
-1298 LTVSAKWDDA
+1298 
-1308 DDQDGVRPASVD
+1308 
-1320 AVLYAGDTAT
+1320 
-1330 DKTVTLTAEEN
+1330 
-1341 WTATIKDMPVY
+1341 
-1352 TAGKVGEAVSYSLKA
+1352 LK
-1367 AKEVEGY
+1367 
-1374 TSTTDGLNLTFSHK
+1374 
-1388 TAVTSVT
+1388 
-1395 ATIAWDD
+1395 
-1402 ADNQDGI
+1402 
-1409 RPDNV
+1409 
-1414 SLQLKAGGEAVGSK
+1414 
-1428 ITVDAANDK
+1428 
-1437 WTKTWDNLPLKKAGK
+1437 
-1452 KIEYTVEESNLR
+1452 
-1464 AEYTQK
+1464 
-1470 TTGTAADGFTITNSY
+1470 NSY

-1500 ADNQDGMRPE
+1500 ADNQDGLRPE

-1518 GDTSTG
+1518 GDASTG

-1534 WKATFEKMAVNKNG
+1534 WKATFEGLAVNKNG

-1583 KTVDVKATVVWEDG
+1583 KTVDVKATVVWADG
-1597 NNKDGVRPDTV
+1597 NNRDGVRPETV

-1635 TGLGEN
+1635 TGLGEY
-1641 KAGKKVTYTVE
+1641 KAGKEVVYTVE

-1664 AEITGDAGTGFTV
+1664 AEITGDAGTGFTI

-1697 DNQDAIRPELVEAE
+1697 ENQDAIRPEFVEAE

-1770 LILKYSHTTYKTDVT
+1770 LVLKYSHTTYKTDVT
-1785 VATKWDDAEN
+1785 VTTKWDDADN

-1852 AKGYEAAVSSTE
+1852 AKGYEAVVSSTE

-1885 WDDADNQDALR
+1885 WDDADNQDGIR

-1943 KSDVDAYTSACTG
+1943 KSDVDAYTSACTS

-1980 NDKENQD
+1980 NDKDNQD
-1987 GNRPSSYSVQLMA
+1987 NVRPASYYVQLLA
-2000 DGVKVGDL
+2000 DGVKVGDKIIL
-2008 ITLNAG
+2008 ESASD
-2014 NEFSK
+2014 FSK

-2032 GEAIVYTAEATV
+2032 GEAIVYTAEVTGL
-2044 PNPDLYETS
+2044 PESYETS
-2053 VSGDAETGLVVTN
+2053 VSGDAATGLVVTN

-2346 SANGTVNVTSKYTR
+2346 SANGTVNVTSKYTK

-2384 VTVYNGKRKVA
+2384 VTVYNGKKKVA
-2395 SKYYT
+2395 NKYYT

-2413 VIVKGKGSFAKY
+2413 VIVKGKGKFAKY

>member
-1 MSKKPHSGLKR
+1 MANYPVNNATITMAPYETRQFVVQSLVATNYKTATDDVTTTQWWKDYSRNPSYWPHSTIKWALTEGSDHASIFGETNPVVTISAFEEGDVTLTGTWTGYNCNTSSKKYKACELVVTYKIHITPAVGKVNFGDKFVLSGSPTSQDIIDNSVLTESDSWGEDNAYTDFAATRDESGKIKAGMKECTMSYKAYPSKGQGTINHNYYVDFHEMIGKELNTTAISPDER
-12 ALAWM
+12 AKLQETFRRDVSLPAPGIYVQTPDPVSIPKKGDYTFITTQAFNGGNGAVSSPAYTYKFM
-17 LTVAMMAQGCIVYA
+17 DDSASEYA
-31 DDFTSEPDAAVVEE
+31 DDSSVITATTADKGKVKVTALKPGATSMK
-45 AAVSEDVDTSA
+45 
-56 DSDLEFADEG
+56 
-66 EDTSTEADVPEISDE
+66 I
-81 DLDTEVVADE
+81 
-91 QQDTDEGSEAA
+91 
-102 LFSDGSEEDAIVSD
+102 I
-116 GAEAVG
+116 
-122 DGNTGN
+122 
-128 LKRDIGEIA
+128 
-137 ITKNE
+137 
-142 NYSYTRLYD
+142 YSYTDKTTGEEKTAESKPIRITVNGIVFD
-151 EKGYIKL
+151 E
-158 AVGTYPANNSTVTV
+158 PATI
-172 KVGDKK
+172 
-178 GLQYRTLYTTSTQTD
+178 TLSADEAKD
-193 YKKASWSNCT
+193 YKIKYKLFDYS
-203 SQNVGQYQNGV
+203 
-214 EWKSSNENVAK
+214 KENPDV
-225 VVSNSQYGPYTTGV
+225 TT
-239 WVQGI
+239 
-244 SEGETTITSTW
+244 
-255 KPGSKFKDSDGNY
+255 
-268 TLGTVTNSFTVK
+268 
-280 VEKAAD
+280 
-286 LVEVGTSFTL
+286 
-296 NGSPSSPFQ
+296 
-305 VAREGSSAAKLY
+305 
-317 WGRTSSV
+317 
-324 NYSIPESTEN
+324 SIPEEDIVWSI
-334 FDNSGMTTCNAS
+334 DN
-346 WGAWSDTGE
+346 
-355 ITHAFCINY
+355 
-364 AEMIGGVLDSNKG
+364 K
-377 AYDNSVYRESVSS
+377 
-390 YSAGGTT
+390 
-397 DVFLRPCKMP
+397 
-407 ADGIYVTGTGGDRG
+407 
-421 SFVNNNVIFDRVS
+421 
-434 SNSYVYVYGYCIKNQ
+434 
-449 KKVDSATFYSNI
+449 
-461 KWSSS
+461 
-466 DESVMK
+466 
-472 VARQDKYSVQLASY
+472 
-486 KAGIATL
+486 
-493 HGSYQPVDS
+493 
-502 EGNPD
+502 
-507 GEPLTIDIKVI
+507 
-518 VCGFYIDEKAEDG
+518 
-531 TNTIEMSLDDESI
+531 
-544 TKKIQYKVIDSTGE
+544 
-558 AEPTNTITW
+558 
-567 SVDKPAIA
+567 AIA
-575 SVDSDGVVKAKAAGE
+575 SISTDGVIRPKKEGS
-590 ATVTAQYG
+590 ATVTLKATINGYQDTATQG
-598 DSSTNKDTVK
+598 VTVTSTGGRISLNKDSLTMT
-608 IIVKGAGSLGFDK
+608 KGSSQSL
-621 AESKVK
+621 
-627 KGGTDTIKATATYN
+627 TATAYYN
-641 NSTVK
+641 NQKVSDAVFNWATDNDK
-646 NADIKW
+646 
-652 ESENPNVATV
+652 VATV
-662 DNGKITG
+662 DGGKITAVG
-669 VSEGTT
+669 YGK
-675 TVKASWTAENGKTYT
+675 TVITASWKAENGTTY
-690 NNATVK
+690 AVK
-696 VVYDGLYLSDAQ
+696 ADVEVVQNGIYLTDAQ
-708 NEVTLAQKSTQ
+708 NEVTMPQGSTQ
-719 EIVWQLL
+719 EIAWTLWN
-726 DMGEYSAGSTGAG
+726 MGQYKAGSTGEG
-739 YNTSSDVTWTSANED
+739 YNPSSDVTWKSADEA
-754 LVTVDSVGVITAKDL
+754 VATVDSVGVITAKDL
-769 PDGEETAET
+769 PEGQTTAST
-778 TVSVSYKGTKVK
+778 TVTVSYKGTKVK
-790 DVKVTVV
+790 DIKVNVTENQKVVV
-797 KNQAIA
+797 KGEAVEI
-803 TGATVDVAGTAGEK
+803 TGTKGETKTNKAGE
-817 HADSNGNDNT
+817 DITD
-827 NTWKTGAYKA
+827 TWKIGYFEN
-837 GHGSLGSEF
+837 GHGSLNAQFYG
-846 NSSAN
+846 NGIYN
-851 YLEIVDG
+851 IDIVKQAG
-858 TGSTA
+858 EKVSVTGKTPYS
-863 SVKGKSPSQGY
+863 GY
-874 AYLSHKYY
+874 IYLSHKYY
-882 IPLTTG
+882 VPMETG
-888 QLCGVWQGIAVKVT
+888 QLYGVWQSIAIKVN
-902 GAAGLYLNKSSVSM
+902 GEAGLYLNKNSLSM
-916 KMGENNTATIQGT
+916 KMGESGTATILGT
-929 YITEN
+929 FIKEDGTEL
-934 GEEWGSWAN
+934 ERKFWADKSN
-943 EKHPDFST
+943 PKLSKLE
-951 IHMIDGDTNV
+951 MVEGDTNI
-961 VTAAPDPKNGSV
+961 VTAQSDPADGRM
-973 LKLTAVAPGKT
+973 LHLTAVSPGKT
-984 TITVQFDTSTLTAT
+984 TITIKCYPFDPTAT
-998 CDVEVTSDARLVLT
+998 CEVEVTSDARLILQPAELT
-1012 PADKLRVVQ
+1012 VKQ
-1021 GDTATIEAKA
+1021 GTTEKITAKA
-1031 WDGTQYVENPEITWQ
+1031 WDGSAYVENPQITWK
-1046 SYNTSIATVDK
+1046 SYNESIATVDG

-1063 KKGTVGV
+1063 KRGNATVSAAWNGV
-1070 AATWNDITSDPVQV
+1070 NANDVKVTVT
-1084 SVVPSRTLTVTTTW
+1084 PSRNITLSTEW
-1098 DDDNNRDNKRPEK
+1098 DDHDNQDGIRPEK
-1111 TTLQL
+1111 ATLQL
-1116 TTTDGEKVGD
+1116 TANDENCGD
-1126 PVELNADNEWS
+1126 PIELNAENNWTYEW
-1137 YTWKNLASEDEDG
+1137 KLLDAEDAEG
-1150 QHISYLVTAV
+1150 
-1160 EDETLTANN
+1160 NN
-1169 YTAEVTRTSSD
+1169 IVYRVKAENPKEYTAKVTGSAD
-1180 DNFVVTYKHEIE
+1180 DGFVVTYSHEIA
-1192 KTAVTANVTWDDADN
+1192 KVSATANVTWDDAEN
-1207 QDGIRPKEVTLQL
+1207 QDGIRPASVSLQL
-1220 TADGEAVGD
+1220 KSKVEGGEAVNVGD
-1229 AITVKADSEGNWTK
+1229 NVTVKADADGNWTK
-1243 TWSNLPVNKEG
+1243 TWTDLPKYNAGKVIE
-1254 AVGQAV
+1254 
-1260 VYTVEETGLPDGYT
+1260 YTVEESGLPEGYT
-1274 ITTGTDEETGA
+1274 ITTTKDEETGA
-1285 ITVKNSHTPAVKD
+1285 IT
-1298 LTVSAKWDDA
+1298 
-1308 DDQDGVRPASVD
+1308 
-1320 AVLYAGDTAT
+1320 
-1330 DKTVTLTAEEN
+1330 
-1341 WTATIKDMPVY
+1341 
-1352 TAGKVGEAVSYSLKA
+1352 LK
-1367 AKEVEGY
+1367 
-1374 TSTTDGLNLTFSHK
+1374 
-1388 TAVTSVT
+1388 
-1395 ATIAWDD
+1395 
-1402 ADNQDGI
+1402 
-1409 RPDNV
+1409 
-1414 SLQLKAGGEAVGSK
+1414 
-1428 ITVDAANDK
+1428 
-1437 WTKTWDNLPLKKAGK
+1437 
-1452 KIEYTVEESNLR
+1452 
-1464 AEYTQK
+1464 
-1470 TTGTAADGFTITNSY
+1470 NSY

-1500 ADNQDGMRPE
+1500 ADNQDGLRPE

-1518 GDTSTG
+1518 GDASTG

-1534 WKATFEKMAVNKNG
+1534 WKATFEGLAVNKNG

-1583 KTVDVKATVVWEDG
+1583 KTVDVKATVVWADG
-1597 NNKDGVRPDTV
+1597 NNRDGVRPETV

-1635 TGLGEN
+1635 TGLGEY
-1641 KAGKKVTYTVE
+1641 KAGKEVVYTVE

-1664 AEITGDAGTGFTV
+1664 AEITGDAGTGFTI

-1697 DNQDAIRPELVEAE
+1697 ENQDAIRPEFVEAE

-1770 LILKYSHTTYKTDVT
+1770 LVLKYSHTTYKTDVT
-1785 VATKWDDAEN
+1785 VTTKWDDADN

-1943 KSDVDAYTSACTG
+1943 KSDVDAYTSACTS

-1980 NDKENQD
+1980 NDKDNQD
-1987 GNRPSSYSVQLMA
+1987 NVRPASYYVQLLA
-2000 DGVKVGDL
+2000 DGVKVGDKIIL
-2008 ITLNAG
+2008 ESASD
-2014 NEFSK
+2014 FSK

-2032 GEAIVYTAEATV
+2032 GEAIVYTAEVTGL
-2044 PNPDLYETS
+2044 PESYETS
-2053 VSGDAETGLVVTN
+2053 VSGDAATGLVVTN

-2215 WTKTWAELPKYKA
+2215 WTKTWTELPKYKA

-2346 SANGTVNVTSKYTR
+2346 SANGTVNVTSKYTK

-2384 VTVYNGKRKVA
+2384 VTVYNGKKKVA
-2395 SKYYT
+2395 NKYYT

-2413 VIVKGKGSFAKY
+2413 VIVKGKGKFAKY
-2425 AGKASFI
+2425 AGKATFTI
-2432 IRPKQMRKPSVK
+2432 KPKQMRKPSVK
-2444 STGKKTLAVGW
+2444 STAKKTLAVGW

-2483 INKNTISKTTLK
+2483 INKNTIGKTTLK

>member
-56 DSDLEFADEG
+56 DSDLESADEG

-81 DLDTEVVADE
+81 DLDTEVVADD
-91 QQDTDEGSEAA
+91 QQDTDEGSEAP

-122 DGNTGN
+122 DDTA
-128 LKRDIGEIA
+128 DIGAYEPREGDVGTFTVAGNDVYEYHRYRTTDGKYSGKYRFAVANYPVNNATITMAPYETRQFVVQSLVATNYKTATDDVTTTQWWKDYSRNPSYWPHSTIKWALTEGSDHASIFGETNPVVTISAFEEGDVTLTGTWTGYNCNTSSKKYKACELVVTYKIHITPAVGKVNFGDKFVLSGSPTSQDIIDNSVLTESDSWGEDNAYTDFAATRDESGKIKAGMKECTMSYKAYPSKGQGTINHNYYVDFHEMIGKELNTTA
-137 ITKNE
+137 ISPDERAKLQETFRRDVSLPAPGIYVQTPDPVSIPKKGDYTFITTQAFNGGNGAVSSPAYTYKFMDDSASE
-142 NYSYTRLYD
+142 YADDSSVITATTADKGKVKVTALKPGATSMKIIYSYTDKTTGEEKTAESKPIRITVNGIVFD
-151 EKGYIKL
+151 E
-158 AVGTYPANNSTVTV
+158 PATI
-172 KVGDKK
+172 
-178 GLQYRTLYTTSTQTD
+178 TLSADEAKD
-193 YKKASWSNCT
+193 YKIKYKLFDYS
-203 SQNVGQYQNGV
+203 
-214 EWKSSNENVAK
+214 KENPDV
-225 VVSNSQYGPYTTGV
+225 TT
-239 WVQGI
+239 
-244 SEGETTITSTW
+244 
-255 KPGSKFKDSDGNY
+255 
-268 TLGTVTNSFTVK
+268 
-280 VEKAAD
+280 
-286 LVEVGTSFTL
+286 
-296 NGSPSSPFQ
+296 
-305 VAREGSSAAKLY
+305 
-317 WGRTSSV
+317 
-324 NYSIPESTEN
+324 SIPEEDIVWSI
-334 FDNSGMTTCNAS
+334 DN
-346 WGAWSDTGE
+346 
-355 ITHAFCINY
+355 
-364 AEMIGGVLDSNKG
+364 K
-377 AYDNSVYRESVSS
+377 
-390 YSAGGTT
+390 
-397 DVFLRPCKMP
+397 
-407 ADGIYVTGTGGDRG
+407 
-421 SFVNNNVIFDRVS
+421 
-434 SNSYVYVYGYCIKNQ
+434 
-449 KKVDSATFYSNI
+449 
-461 KWSSS
+461 
-466 DESVMK
+466 
-472 VARQDKYSVQLASY
+472 
-486 KAGIATL
+486 
-493 HGSYQPVDS
+493 
-502 EGNPD
+502 
-507 GEPLTIDIKVI
+507 
-518 VCGFYIDEKAEDG
+518 
-531 TNTIEMSLDDESI
+531 
-544 TKKIQYKVIDSTGE
+544 
-558 AEPTNTITW
+558 
-567 SVDKPAIA
+567 AIA
-575 SVDSDGVVKAKAAGE
+575 SISTDGVIRPKKEGS
-590 ATVTAQYG
+590 ATVTLKATINGYQDTATQG
-598 DSSTNKDTVK
+598 VTVTSTGGRISLNKDSLTMT
-608 IIVKGAGSLGFDK
+608 KGSSQSL
-621 AESKVK
+621 
-627 KGGTDTIKATATYN
+627 TATAYYN
-641 NSTVK
+641 NQKVSDAVFNWATDNDK
-646 NADIKW
+646 
-652 ESENPNVATV
+652 VATV
-662 DNGKITG
+662 DGGKITAVG
-669 VSEGTT
+669 YGK
-675 TVKASWTAENGKTYT
+675 TVITASWKAENGTTY
-690 NNATVK
+690 AVK
-696 VVYDGLYLSDAQ
+696 ADVEVVQNGIYLTDAQ
-708 NEVTLAQKSTQ
+708 NEVTMPQGSTQ
-719 EIVWQLL
+719 EIAWTLWN
-726 DMGEYSAGSTGAG
+726 MGQYKAGSTGEG
-739 YNTSSDVTWTSANED
+739 YNPSSDVTWKSADEA
-754 LVTVDSVGVITAKDL
+754 VATVDSVGVITAKDL
-769 PDGEETAET
+769 PEGQTTAST
-778 TVSVSYKGTKVK
+778 TVTVSYKGTKVK
-790 DVKVTVV
+790 DIKVNVTENQKVVV
-797 KNQAIA
+797 KGEAVEI
-803 TGATVDVAGTAGEK
+803 TGTKGETKTNKAGE
-817 HADSNGNDNT
+817 DITD
-827 NTWKTGAYKA
+827 TWKIGYFEN
-837 GHGSLGSEF
+837 GHGSLNAQFYG
-846 NSSAN
+846 NGIYN
-851 YLEIVDG
+851 IDIVKQAG
-858 TGSTA
+858 EKVSVTGKTPYS
-863 SVKGKSPSQGY
+863 GY
-874 AYLSHKYY
+874 IYLSHKYY
-882 IPLTTG
+882 VPMETG
-888 QLCGVWQGIAVKVT
+888 QLYGVWQSIAIKVN
-902 GAAGLYLNKSSVSM
+902 GEAGLYLNKNSLSM
-916 KMGENNTATIQGT
+916 KMGESGTATILGT
-929 YITEN
+929 FIKEDGTEL
-934 GEEWGSWAN
+934 ERKFWADKSN
-943 EKHPDFST
+943 PKLSKLE
-951 IHMIDGDTNV
+951 MVEGDTNI
-961 VTAAPDPKNGSV
+961 VTAQSDPADGRM
-973 LKLTAVAPGKT
+973 LHLTAVSPGKT
-984 TITVQFDTSTLTAT
+984 TITIKCYPFDPTAT
-998 CDVEVTSDARLVLT
+998 CEVEVTSDARLILQPAELT
-1012 PADKLRVVQ
+1012 VKQ
-1021 GDTATIEAKA
+1021 GTTEKITAKA
-1031 WDGTQYVENPEITWQ
+1031 WDGSAYVENPQITWK
-1046 SYNTSIATVDK
+1046 SYNESIATVDG

-1063 KKGTVGV
+1063 KRGNATVSAAWNGV
-1070 AATWNDITSDPVQV
+1070 NANDVKVTVT
-1084 SVVPSRTLTVTTTW
+1084 PSRNITLSTEW
-1098 DDDNNRDNKRPEK
+1098 DDHDNQDGIRPEK
-1111 TTLQL
+1111 ATLQL
-1116 TTTDGEKVGD
+1116 TANDENCGD
-1126 PVELNADNEWS
+1126 PIELNAENNWTYEW
-1137 YTWKNLASEDEDG
+1137 KLLDAEDAEG
-1150 QHISYLVTAV
+1150 
-1160 EDETLTANN
+1160 NN
-1169 YTAEVTRTSSD
+1169 IVYRVKAENPKEYTAKVTGSAD
-1180 DNFVVTYKHEIE
+1180 DGFVVTYSHEIA
-1192 KTAVTANVTWDDADN
+1192 KVSATANVTWDDAEN
-1207 QDGIRPKEVTLQL
+1207 QDGIRPASVSLQL
-1220 TADGEAVGD
+1220 KSKVEGGEAVNVGD
-1229 AITVKADSEGNWTK
+1229 NVTVKADADGNWTK
-1243 TWSNLPVNKEG
+1243 TWTDLPKYNAGKVIE
-1254 AVGQAV
+1254 
-1260 VYTVEETGLPDGYT
+1260 YTVEESGLPEGYT
-1274 ITTGTDEETGA
+1274 ITTTKDEETGA
-1285 ITVKNSHTPAVKD
+1285 IT
-1298 LTVSAKWDDA
+1298 
-1308 DDQDGVRPASVD
+1308 
-1320 AVLYAGDTAT
+1320 
-1330 DKTVTLTAEEN
+1330 
-1341 WTATIKDMPVY
+1341 
-1352 TAGKVGEAVSYSLKA
+1352 LK
-1367 AKEVEGY
+1367 
-1374 TSTTDGLNLTFSHK
+1374 
-1388 TAVTSVT
+1388 
-1395 ATIAWDD
+1395 
-1402 ADNQDGI
+1402 
-1409 RPDNV
+1409 
-1414 SLQLKAGGEAVGSK
+1414 
-1428 ITVDAANDK
+1428 
-1437 WTKTWDNLPLKKAGK
+1437 
-1452 KIEYTVEESNLR
+1452 
-1464 AEYTQK
+1464 
-1470 TTGTAADGFTITNSY
+1470 NSY

-1500 ADNQDGMRPE
+1500 ADNQDGLRPE

-1518 GDTSTG
+1518 GDASTG

-1534 WKATFEKMAVNKNG
+1534 WKATFEGLAVNKNG

-1583 KTVDVKATVVWEDG
+1583 KTVDVKATVVWADG
-1597 NNKDGVRPDTV
+1597 NNRDGVRPETV

-1635 TGLGEN
+1635 TGLGEY
-1641 KAGKKVTYTVE
+1641 KAGKEVVYTVE

-1664 AEITGDAGTGFTV
+1664 AEITGDAGTGFTI

-1697 DNQDAIRPELVEAE
+1697 ENQDAIRPEFVEAE

-1770 LILKYSHTTYKTDVT
+1770 LVLKYSHTTYKTDVT
-1785 VATKWDDAEN
+1785 VTTKWDDADN

-1943 KSDVDAYTSACTG
+1943 KSDVDAYTSACTS

-1980 NDKENQD
+1980 NDKDNQD
-1987 GNRPSSYSVQLMA
+1987 NVRPASYYVQLLA
-2000 DGVKVGDL
+2000 DGVKVGDKIIL
-2008 ITLNAG
+2008 ESASD
-2014 NEFSK
+2014 FSK

-2032 GEAIVYTAEATV
+2032 GEAIVYTAEVTGL
-2044 PNPDLYETS
+2044 PESYETS
-2053 VSGDAETGLVVTN
+2053 VSGDAATGLVVTN

-2346 SANGTVNVTSKYTR
+2346 SANGTVNVTSKYTK

-2384 VTVYNGKRKVA
+2384 VTVYNGKKKVA
-2395 SKYYT
+2395 NKYYT

-2413 VIVKGKGSFAKY
+2413 VIVKGKGKFAKY
-2425 AGKASFI
+2425 AGKATFTI
-2432 IRPKQMRKPSVK
+2432 KPKQMRKPSVK
-2444 STGKKTLAVGW
+2444 STAKKTLAVGW

-2483 INKNTISKTTLK
+2483 INKNTIGKTTLK

>member
-1 MSKKPHSGLKR
+1 MSKKSHSGLKR

-56 DSDLEFADEG
+56 DSDPEFANEG

-81 DLDTEVVADE
+81 DLDTEVVADD
-91 QQDTDEGSEAA
+91 QQDTDKGSEAP

-122 DGNTGN
+122 DDTNDTGAYEPREGDVGTITVAGNDVYEYHRYRATGGKYSGN
-128 LKRDIGEIA
+128 YRFAVANYPVNNATITMAPYETRQFVVQSLVATNYKTATDDVTTTQWWKDTTRNPSFYPYSTIKWELTEGSDHAYISSGQTNPAVTIGAFEEGDVTLTGTWTGYNCRISSKQYKACELVVTYKIHITPAVGKVNFVDKFVLSGSPTSQDIIDNSVLTESDSWGKENAYTDFAVARDESGKIKAGMKECTMSYKAYPSKGQGTINHNYYIDFHEMVGKDLNTTAISPDERAKLQETFRRDVSLPAPGIYVQTPDPVSIPKKGDYKFITTQAFNGGNGAVSSPAYTYKFMDDSASEYTNDSSVITATTADKGKVKVTALKPGATSMKII
-137 ITKNE
+137 
-142 NYSYTRLYD
+142 YSYTDKTSGEEKTAESKPIRITVNGIVFD
-151 EKGYIKL
+151 E
-158 AVGTYPANNSTVTV
+158 PATI
-172 KVGDKK
+172 
-178 GLQYRTLYTTSTQTD
+178 TLSADEAKD
-193 YKKASWSNCT
+193 YKIKYKLFDYS
-203 SQNVGQYQNGV
+203 
-214 EWKSSNENVAK
+214 KENPDV
-225 VVSNSQYGPYTTGV
+225 TT
-239 WVQGI
+239 
-244 SEGETTITSTW
+244 
-255 KPGSKFKDSDGNY
+255 
-268 TLGTVTNSFTVK
+268 
-280 VEKAAD
+280 
-286 LVEVGTSFTL
+286 
-296 NGSPSSPFQ
+296 
-305 VAREGSSAAKLY
+305 
-317 WGRTSSV
+317 
-324 NYSIPESTEN
+324 SIPEEDIVWSI
-334 FDNSGMTTCNAS
+334 DN
-346 WGAWSDTGE
+346 
-355 ITHAFCINY
+355 
-364 AEMIGGVLDSNKG
+364 K
-377 AYDNSVYRESVSS
+377 
-390 YSAGGTT
+390 
-397 DVFLRPCKMP
+397 
-407 ADGIYVTGTGGDRG
+407 
-421 SFVNNNVIFDRVS
+421 
-434 SNSYVYVYGYCIKNQ
+434 
-449 KKVDSATFYSNI
+449 
-461 KWSSS
+461 
-466 DESVMK
+466 
-472 VARQDKYSVQLASY
+472 
-486 KAGIATL
+486 
-493 HGSYQPVDS
+493 
-502 EGNPD
+502 
-507 GEPLTIDIKVI
+507 
-518 VCGFYIDEKAEDG
+518 
-531 TNTIEMSLDDESI
+531 
-544 TKKIQYKVIDSTGE
+544 
-558 AEPTNTITW
+558 
-567 SVDKPAIA
+567 AIA
-575 SVDSDGVVKAKAAGE
+575 SISTDGVIRPKKEGS
-590 ATVTAQYG
+590 ATVTLKATINGYQDTATQG
-598 DSSTNKDTVK
+598 VTVTSTGGRISLNKDSLTMT
-608 IIVKGAGSLGFDK
+608 KGSSQSL
-621 AESKVK
+621 
-627 KGGTDTIKATATYN
+627 TATAYYN
-641 NSTVK
+641 NQKVSDAVFNWATDNDK
-646 NADIKW
+646 
-652 ESENPNVATV
+652 VATV
-662 DNGKITG
+662 DGGKITAVG
-669 VSEGTT
+669 YGK
-675 TVKASWTAENGKTYT
+675 TVITASWKAENGTTY
-690 NNATVK
+690 AVK
-696 VVYDGLYLSDAQ
+696 ADVEVVQNGIYLTDAQ
-708 NEVTLAQKSTQ
+708 NEVTMPQGSTQ
-719 EIVWQLL
+719 EIAWTLWN
-726 DMGEYSAGSTGAG
+726 MGQYKAGSTGEG
-739 YNTSSDVTWTSANED
+739 YNTSSDVTWKSADET
-754 LVTVDSVGVITAKDL
+754 VATVDSVGVITAKDL
-769 PDGEETAET
+769 PEGQTTAST
-778 TVSVSYKGTKVK
+778 TVTVSYKGTKVK
-790 DVKVTVV
+790 DIKVNVTENQKVAVKGEAVE
-797 KNQAIA
+797 I
-803 TGATVDVAGTAGEK
+803 TGTKGETKTNKAGE
-817 HADSNGNDNT
+817 DITD
-827 NTWKTGAYKA
+827 TWKIGYFEN
-837 GHGSLGSEF
+837 GHGSLNAQFYG
-846 NSSAN
+846 NGIYN
-851 YLEIVDG
+851 IDIVKQAG
-858 TGSTA
+858 EKVSVTGKTPYS
-863 SVKGKSPSQGY
+863 GY
-874 AYLSHKYY
+874 IYLSHKYY
-882 IPLTTG
+882 VPMETG
-888 QLCGVWQGIAVKVT
+888 QLYGVWQSIAIKVN
-902 GAAGLYLNKSSVSM
+902 GEAGLYLNKNSVSM
-916 KMGENNTATIQGT
+916 KMGKSGTATILGT
-929 YITEN
+929 FIKDDGTEL
-934 GEEWGSWAN
+934 ERKFWAN
-943 EKHPDFST
+943 KSNPKLSKLE
-951 IHMIDGDTNV
+951 MVEGDTNI
-961 VTAAPDPKNGSV
+961 VTAQSDPEDGRM
-973 LKLTAVAPGKT
+973 LHLTAVSPGKT
-984 TITVQFDTSTLTAT
+984 TITIKCYPFDPTAT
-998 CDVEVTSDARLVLT
+998 CEVEVTSDARLILQPAELT
-1012 PADKLRVVQ
+1012 VKQ
-1021 GDTATIEAKA
+1021 GTTEKITAKA
-1031 WDGTQYVENPEITWQ
+1031 WDGSAYVENPQITWK
-1046 SYNTSIATVDK
+1046 SYNESIATVDG

-1063 KKGTVGV
+1063 KRGNATVSAAWNGV
-1070 AATWNDITSDPVQV
+1070 NANDVKVTVT
-1084 SVVPSRTLTVTTTW
+1084 PSRNITLSTEW
-1098 DDDNNRDNKRPEK
+1098 DDHDNQDGIRPEK
-1111 TTLQL
+1111 ATLQL
-1116 TTTDGEKVGD
+1116 TANGEKYGD
-1126 PVELNADNEWS
+1126 PIELNTENNWTYEW
-1137 YTWKNLASEDEDG
+1137 KLLDAEDAEG
-1150 QHISYLVTAV
+1150 NNIVYRVTA
-1160 EDETLTANN
+1160 ENPKE
-1169 YTAEVTRTSSD
+1169 YTAKVTGSAD
-1180 DNFVVTYKHEIE
+1180 DGFVVTYSHEIA
-1192 KTAVTANVTWDDADN
+1192 KVSATANVTWDDAEN
-1207 QDGIRPKEVTLQL
+1207 QDGIRPASVSLQL
-1220 TADGEAVGD
+1220 KSKVEGGEAVNVGD
-1229 AITVKADSEGNWTK
+1229 NVTVKADADGNWTK
-1243 TWSNLPVNKEG
+1243 TWTDLPKYNAGKVIE
-1254 AVGQAV
+1254 
-1260 VYTVEETGLPDGYT
+1260 YTVEESGLPEGYT
-1274 ITTGTDEETGA
+1274 ITTTKDEETGA
-1285 ITVKNSHTPAVKD
+1285 IT
-1298 LTVSAKWDDA
+1298 
-1308 DDQDGVRPASVD
+1308 
-1320 AVLYAGDTAT
+1320 
-1330 DKTVTLTAEEN
+1330 
-1341 WTATIKDMPVY
+1341 
-1352 TAGKVGEAVSYSLKA
+1352 LK
-1367 AKEVEGY
+1367 
-1374 TSTTDGLNLTFSHK
+1374 
-1388 TAVTSVT
+1388 
-1395 ATIAWDD
+1395 
-1402 ADNQDGI
+1402 
-1409 RPDNV
+1409 
-1414 SLQLKAGGEAVGSK
+1414 
-1428 ITVDAANDK
+1428 
-1437 WTKTWDNLPLKKAGK
+1437 
-1452 KIEYTVEESNLR
+1452 
-1464 AEYTQK
+1464 
-1470 TTGTAADGFTITNSY
+1470 NSY

-1500 ADNQDGMRPE
+1500 ADNQDGLRPE

-1518 GDTSTG
+1518 GDASTG

-1534 WKATFEKMAVNKNG
+1534 WKATFDGLAVNKNG

-1583 KTVDVKATVVWEDG
+1583 KTVDVKATVVWADG
-1597 NNKDGVRPDTV
+1597 NNRDGVRPETV

-1635 TGLGEN
+1635 TGLGEY
-1641 KAGKKVTYTVE
+1641 KAGKKVVYTVE

-1664 AEITGDAGTGFTV
+1664 AEITGDAGTGFTI

-1697 DNQDAIRPELVEAE
+1697 DNQDAIRPEFVEAE
-1711 LYADDVSTGKKVKLT
+1711 LYAGDVSTGKKVKLT

-1737 MDLKKN
+1737 MDLKKD
-1743 GKTIDYTLVTTKVDG
+1743 GKTIEYTLVATKADG
-1758 YDCVVEGSPAKG
+1758 YECTVEGSPAKG
-1770 LILKYSHTTYKTDVT
+1770 LVLKYSHTTYKTDVT
-1785 VATKWDDAEN
+1785 VTTKWDDAEN

-1852 AKGYEAAVSSTE
+1852 AKGYEAVVSSTE

-1943 KSDVDAYTSACTG
+1943 KSDVDAYTSACTS

-2053 VSGDAETGLVVTN
+2053 VSGDAATGLVVTN

-2200 GEVLGDKAVLESGKS
+2200 GEALGGKAVLESEKS

-2248 SGDVEKGYTVTYA
+2248 SGDVENGYTVTYT

-2285 PSKLVVEIYA
+2285 PSKLVVELYA

-2302 RVTLTSANKWTA
+2302 RVTLTSANKWTV

-2346 SANGTVNVTSKYTR
+2346 SANGTVNVTSNYTR
-2360 ITKKL
+2360 YTKKL
-2365 NLKLSK
+2365 TVKPSK
-2371 TSYVYTGKNLKPT
+2371 TVL
-2384 VTVYNGKRKVA
+2384 VYNGKTQRPSVA
-2395 SKYYT
+2395 VYNGNRRVSSKYYT

-2413 VIVKGKGSFAKY
+2413 VIVKGKSSYAKY
-2425 AGKASFI
+2425 AGKAAFI

-2444 STGKKTLAVGW
+2444 STAKKTLAVGW
-2455 VRDAQATKYVVQYSQ
+2455 VRDPQATKYVVQYSQ
-2470 NNKFQGKTTKSVT
+2470 NNKFQGRSTRSVT
-2483 INKNTISKTTLK
+2483 INKNTIGKTTLK
-2495 GLASGRYYYVRVRS
+2495 GLTSGRYYYVRVRS

>member
-56 DSDLEFADEG
+56 DSDLESADEG

-81 DLDTEVVADE
+81 DLDTEVVADD
-91 QQDTDEGSEAA
+91 QQDTDEGSEAP

-122 DGNTGN
+122 DDTNDTGAYEP
-128 LKRDIGEIA
+128 REGD
-137 ITKNE
+137 
-142 NYSYTRLYD
+142 
-151 EKGYIKL
+151 
-158 AVGTYPANNSTVTV
+158 VGTVTV
-172 KVGDKK
+172 AGNDVYEYHR
-178 GLQYRTLYTTSTQTD
+178 YRATGGKYSGNYRFAVANYPVNNATVTMAPYETRQFVVQSLVATN
-193 YKKASWSNCT
+193 YKKAT
-203 SQNVGQYQNGV
+203 DDVR
-214 EWKSSNENVAK
+214 
-225 VVSNSQYGPYTTGV
+225 TTQ
-239 WVQGI
+239 W
-244 SEGETTITSTW
+244 W
-255 KPGSKFKDSDGNY
+255 KDSRNPSYYPYSTIKWELTEGSEHAYISSGPTSPVVTIGAFEEGDV
-268 TLGTVTNSFTVK
+268 TLTGTWTGYNCNISNKKYKACELVVTYKIHITPAVGK
-280 VEKAAD
+280 VNFGDKFG
-286 LVEVGTSFTL
+286 LS
-296 NGSPSSPFQ
+296 GSPSSQDIIDNSVLTESDSWGKENAYTDFA
-305 VAREGSSAAKLY
+305 VARDESGKIKAGMKECTMSYKAYPSKGQGTIKHNYYIDFHEMVGKELNTTNMSPDERAKLEETFRRDVSLPAPGIY
-317 WGRTSSV
+317 VQTPDPVSIPKKGNDTVITTQAFNGGNGAVSSPAYTYKFMDDSASEYTDESSV
-324 NYSIPESTEN
+324 ITAKTADKGKVKVTALKAGATSMKIIYSYTDKTTEEEKTAESKPIRITVNGIVFDEPATITLSADEAKDYKIKYKLFDYSKENPDVTTSIPEEDIVWSI
-334 FDNSGMTTCNAS
+334 DN
-346 WGAWSDTGE
+346 
-355 ITHAFCINY
+355 
-364 AEMIGGVLDSNKG
+364 K
-377 AYDNSVYRESVSS
+377 
-390 YSAGGTT
+390 
-397 DVFLRPCKMP
+397 
-407 ADGIYVTGTGGDRG
+407 
-421 SFVNNNVIFDRVS
+421 
-434 SNSYVYVYGYCIKNQ
+434 
-449 KKVDSATFYSNI
+449 
-461 KWSSS
+461 
-466 DESVMK
+466 
-472 VARQDKYSVQLASY
+472 
-486 KAGIATL
+486 
-493 HGSYQPVDS
+493 
-502 EGNPD
+502 
-507 GEPLTIDIKVI
+507 
-518 VCGFYIDEKAEDG
+518 
-531 TNTIEMSLDDESI
+531 
-544 TKKIQYKVIDSTGE
+544 
-558 AEPTNTITW
+558 
-567 SVDKPAIA
+567 AIA
-575 SVDSDGVVKAKAAGE
+575 SISTDGVIRPKKEGS
-590 ATVTAQYG
+590 ATVTLKATINGYQDTATQG
-598 DSSTNKDTVK
+598 VTVTSTGGRISLNKDSLTMT
-608 IIVKGAGSLGFDK
+608 KGSSQSL
-621 AESKVK
+621 
-627 KGGTDTIKATATYN
+627 TATAYYN
-641 NSTVK
+641 NQKVSDAVFNWATDNDK
-646 NADIKW
+646 
-652 ESENPNVATV
+652 VAAV
-662 DNGKITG
+662 ENGKITAVG
-669 VSEGTT
+669 FGKAVITVSW
-675 TVKASWTAENGKTYT
+675 KAENGTTY
-690 NNATVK
+690 AAKADVE
-696 VVYDGLYLSDAQ
+696 VVQNGIYLADAQ
-708 NEVTLAQKSTQ
+708 NEVTMPQGSTQ
-719 EIVWQLL
+719 EIAWTLWN
-726 DMGEYSAGSTGAG
+726 MGQYKAGSTGEG
-739 YNTSSDVTWTSANED
+739 YNTSSDVTWKSADET
-754 LVTVDSVGVITAKDL
+754 VATVDSVGVITAKDL
-769 PDGEETAET
+769 PEGQTTAST
-778 TVSVSYKGTKVK
+778 TVTVSYKGTKVK
-790 DVKVTVV
+790 DIKVNVTENQKVVV
-797 KNQAIA
+797 KGEAVEI
-803 TGATVDVAGTAGEK
+803 TGTKGETK
-817 HADSNGNDNT
+817 TDSTGEDIT
-827 NTWKTGAYKA
+827 DTWKIGYFEN
-837 GHGSLGSEF
+837 GHGSLNAQFYG
-846 NSSAN
+846 NGIYN
-851 YLEIVDG
+851 IDIVKQAG
-858 TGSTA
+858 EKVSVTGKTPYS
-863 SVKGKSPSQGY
+863 GY
-874 AYLSHKYY
+874 IYLSHKYY
-882 IPLTTG
+882 VPMETG
-888 QLCGVWQGIAVKVT
+888 QLYGVWQSIAIKVN
-902 GAAGLYLNKSSVSM
+902 GEAGLYLNKNSVSM
-916 KMGENNTATIQGT
+916 KMGKSGTATILGT
-929 YITEN
+929 FIKDDGTEL
-934 GEEWGSWAN
+934 ERKFWAN
-943 EKHPDFST
+943 KSNPKLSKLE
-951 IHMIDGDTNV
+951 MVEGDTNI
-961 VTAAPDPKNGSV
+961 VTAQSDPEDGRM
-973 LKLTAVAPGKT
+973 LHLTAVSPGKT
-984 TITVQFDTSTLTAT
+984 TITIKCYPFDPTAT
-998 CDVEVTSDARLVLT
+998 CEVEVTSDARLILQPAELT
-1012 PADKLRVVQ
+1012 VKQ
-1021 GDTATIEAKA
+1021 GTTEKITAKA
-1031 WDGTQYVENPEITWQ
+1031 WDGSAYVENPQITWK
-1046 SYNTSIATVDK
+1046 SYNESIATVDG

-1063 KKGTVGV
+1063 KRGNATVSAAWNGV
-1070 AATWNDITSDPVQV
+1070 NANDVKVTVT
-1084 SVVPSRTLTVTTTW
+1084 PSRNITLSTEW
-1098 DDDNNRDNKRPEK
+1098 DDHDNQDGIRPEK
-1111 TTLQL
+1111 ATLQL
-1116 TTTDGEKVGD
+1116 TANGEKYGD
-1126 PVELNADNEWS
+1126 PIELNAENNWTYEW
-1137 YTWKNLASEDEDG
+1137 KLLDAEDAEG
-1150 QHISYLVTAV
+1150 NNIVYRVTA
-1160 EDETLTANN
+1160 ENPKE
-1169 YTAEVTRTSSD
+1169 YTAKVSGSAD
-1180 DNFVVTYKHEIE
+1180 DGFVVTYSHEIA
-1192 KTAVTANVTWDDADN
+1192 KVSATANVTWDDAEN
-1207 QDGIRPKEVTLQL
+1207 QDGIRPASVSLQL
-1220 TADGEAVGD
+1220 KSKVEGGEAVNVGD
-1229 AITVKADSEGNWTK
+1229 NVTVKADADGNWTK
-1243 TWSNLPVNKEG
+1243 TWTDLPKYNAGKEIE
-1254 AVGQAV
+1254 
-1260 VYTVEETGLPDGYT
+1260 YTVEESGLPEGYT
-1274 ITTGTDEETGA
+1274 ITTTKDEETGA
-1285 ITVKNSHTPAVKD
+1285 IT
-1298 LTVSAKWDDA
+1298 
-1308 DDQDGVRPASVD
+1308 
-1320 AVLYAGDTAT
+1320 
-1330 DKTVTLTAEEN
+1330 
-1341 WTATIKDMPVY
+1341 
-1352 TAGKVGEAVSYSLKA
+1352 LK
-1367 AKEVEGY
+1367 
-1374 TSTTDGLNLTFSHK
+1374 
-1388 TAVTSVT
+1388 
-1395 ATIAWDD
+1395 
-1402 ADNQDGI
+1402 
-1409 RPDNV
+1409 
-1414 SLQLKAGGEAVGSK
+1414 
-1428 ITVDAANDK
+1428 
-1437 WTKTWDNLPLKKAGK
+1437 
-1452 KIEYTVEESNLR
+1452 
-1464 AEYTQK
+1464 
-1470 TTGTAADGFTITNSY
+1470 NSY

-1500 ADNQDGMRPE
+1500 ADNQDGLRPE

-1518 GDTSTG
+1518 GDASTG

-1534 WKATFEKMAVNKNG
+1534 WKATFEGLAVNKNG

-1583 KTVDVKATVVWEDG
+1583 KTVDVKATVVWADG
-1597 NNKDGVRPDTV
+1597 NNRDGVRPETV
-1608 SLQLKADGENLGD
+1608 SLQLKADKENFGD

-1627 KSKWTKTW
+1627 KSNWTKTW
-1635 TGLGEN
+1635 TGLGEY
-1641 KAGKKVTYTVE
+1641 KAGQKVTYKVE

-1664 AEITGDAGTGFTV
+1664 AEITGDAETGFTI

-1697 DNQDAIRPELVEAE
+1697 DNQDAIRPEFVEAE
-1711 LYADDVSTGKKVKLT
+1711 LYAGDVSTGKKVKLT

-1737 MDLKKN
+1737 MDLKKD
-1743 GKTIDYTLVTTKVDG
+1743 GKTIEYTLVATKADG
-1758 YDCVVEGSPAKG
+1758 YECTVEGSPAKG
-1770 LILKYSHTTYKTDVT
+1770 LVLKYSHTTYKTDVT
-1785 VATKWDDAEN
+1785 VTTKWDDADN
-1795 QDGIRP
+1795 QDGKRP

-1852 AKGYEAAVSSTE
+1852 AKGYEAVVSSTE

-1943 KSDVDAYTSACTG
+1943 KSDVDAYTSTCTS

-1987 GNRPSSYSVQLMA
+1987 GNRPTSYSVQLMA

-2044 PNPDLYETS
+2044 PNPDLYEAS
-2053 VSGDAETGLVVTN
+2053 VSGDAATGLVVTN

-2149 VSGNILDEEG
+2149 VSGDILDEEG

-2200 GEVLGDKAVLESGKS
+2200 GEALGGKAVLESEKS
-2215 WTKTWAELPKYKA
+2215 WTKTWTELPKYKA

-2346 SANGTVNVTSKYTR
+2346 SANGTVNVTSKYTK

-2384 VTVYNGKRKVA
+2384 VTVYNGKKKVA

-2413 VIVKGKGSFAKY
+2413 VIVKGKSSYAKY
-2425 AGKASFI
+2425 AGKAAFI

-2444 STGKKTLAVGW
+2444 STAKKTLAVGW
-2455 VRDAQATKYVVQYSQ
+2455 VRDPQATKYVVQYSQ
-2470 NNKFQGKTTKSVT
+2470 NNKFQGRSTRSVT
-2483 INKNTISKTTLK
+2483 INKNTIGKTTLK
-2495 GLASGRYYYVRVRS
+2495 GLTSGRYYYVRVRS

>member
-56 DSDLEFADEG
+56 DSDLESADEG

-81 DLDTEVVADE
+81 DLDTEVVADD
-91 QQDTDEGSEAA
+91 QQDTDEGSEAP

-122 DGNTGN
+122 DDTA
-128 LKRDIGEIA
+128 DIGAYEPREGDVGTFTVAGNDVYEYHRYRTTDGKYSGKYRFAVANYPVNNATITMAPYETRQFVVQSLVATNYKTATDDVTTTQWWKDYSRNPSYWPHSTIKWALTEGSDHASIFGETNPVVTISAFEEGDVTLTGTWTGYNCNTSSKKYKACELVVTYKIHITPAVGKVNFGDKFGLSGSPTSQDIIDNSVLTESDSWGKDNAYTDFAATRDESGKIKAGMKECTMSYKAYPSKGQGTINHNYYVDFHEMIGKELNTTA
-137 ITKNE
+137 ISPDERAKLQETFRRDVSLPAPGIYVQTPDPVSIPKKGDYTFITTQAFNGGNGAVSSPAYTYKFMDDSASE
-142 NYSYTRLYD
+142 YADDSSVITATTADKGKVKVTALKPGATSMKIIYSYTDKTTGEEKTAESKPIRITVNGIVFD
-151 EKGYIKL
+151 E
-158 AVGTYPANNSTVTV
+158 PATI
-172 KVGDKK
+172 
-178 GLQYRTLYTTSTQTD
+178 TLSADEAKD
-193 YKKASWSNCT
+193 YKIKYKLFDYS
-203 SQNVGQYQNGV
+203 
-214 EWKSSNENVAK
+214 KENPDV
-225 VVSNSQYGPYTTGV
+225 TT
-239 WVQGI
+239 
-244 SEGETTITSTW
+244 
-255 KPGSKFKDSDGNY
+255 
-268 TLGTVTNSFTVK
+268 
-280 VEKAAD
+280 
-286 LVEVGTSFTL
+286 
-296 NGSPSSPFQ
+296 
-305 VAREGSSAAKLY
+305 
-317 WGRTSSV
+317 
-324 NYSIPESTEN
+324 SIPEEDIVWSI
-334 FDNSGMTTCNAS
+334 DN
-346 WGAWSDTGE
+346 
-355 ITHAFCINY
+355 
-364 AEMIGGVLDSNKG
+364 K
-377 AYDNSVYRESVSS
+377 
-390 YSAGGTT
+390 
-397 DVFLRPCKMP
+397 
-407 ADGIYVTGTGGDRG
+407 
-421 SFVNNNVIFDRVS
+421 
-434 SNSYVYVYGYCIKNQ
+434 
-449 KKVDSATFYSNI
+449 
-461 KWSSS
+461 
-466 DESVMK
+466 
-472 VARQDKYSVQLASY
+472 
-486 KAGIATL
+486 
-493 HGSYQPVDS
+493 
-502 EGNPD
+502 
-507 GEPLTIDIKVI
+507 
-518 VCGFYIDEKAEDG
+518 
-531 TNTIEMSLDDESI
+531 
-544 TKKIQYKVIDSTGE
+544 
-558 AEPTNTITW
+558 
-567 SVDKPAIA
+567 AIA
-575 SVDSDGVVKAKAAGE
+575 SISTDGVIRPKKEGS
-590 ATVTAQYG
+590 ATVTLKATINGYQDTATQG
-598 DSSTNKDTVK
+598 VTVTSTGGRISLNKDSLTMT
-608 IIVKGAGSLGFDK
+608 KGSSQSL
-621 AESKVK
+621 
-627 KGGTDTIKATATYN
+627 TATAYYN
-641 NSTVK
+641 KQEVSDAVFNWTTDNDK
-646 NADIKW
+646 
-652 ESENPNVATV
+652 VATV
-662 DNGKITG
+662 DGGKITAVG
-669 VSEGTT
+669 YGK
-675 TVKASWTAENGKTYT
+675 TVITASWKAENGTTY
-690 NNATVK
+690 AVK
-696 VVYDGLYLSDAQ
+696 ADVEVVQNGIYLTDAQ
-708 NEVTLAQKSTQ
+708 NEVTMPQGSTQ
-719 EIVWQLL
+719 EIAWTLWN
-726 DMGEYSAGSTGAG
+726 MGQYKAGSTGEG
-739 YNTSSDVTWTSANED
+739 YNTSSDVTWKSADEA
-754 LVTVDSVGVITAKDL
+754 VATVDSVGVITAKDL
-769 PDGEETAET
+769 PEGQTTAST
-778 TVSVSYKGTKVK
+778 TVTVSYKGTKVK
-790 DVKVTVV
+790 DIKVNVTENQKVVV
-797 KNQAIA
+797 KGEAVEI
-803 TGATVDVAGTAGEK
+803 TGTKGETKTNKAGE
-817 HADSNGNDNT
+817 DITD
-827 NTWKTGAYKA
+827 TWKIGYFEN
-837 GHGSLGSEF
+837 GHGSLNAQFYG
-846 NSSAN
+846 NGIYN
-851 YLEIVDG
+851 IDIVKQAG
-858 TGSTA
+858 EKVSVTGKTPYS
-863 SVKGKSPSQGY
+863 GY
-874 AYLSHKYY
+874 IYLSHKYY
-882 IPLTTG
+882 VPMETG
-888 QLCGVWQGIAVKVT
+888 QLYGVWQSIAIKVN
-902 GAAGLYLNKSSVSM
+902 GEAGLYLNKNSLSM
-916 KMGENNTATIQGT
+916 KMGESGTATILGT
-929 YITEN
+929 FIKEDGTEL
-934 GEEWGSWAN
+934 ERKFWADKSN
-943 EKHPDFST
+943 PKLSKLE
-951 IHMIDGDTNV
+951 MVEGDTNI
-961 VTAAPDPKNGSV
+961 VTAKADPEDGRM
-973 LKLTAVAPGKT
+973 LHLTAVSPGKT
-984 TITVQFDTSTLTAT
+984 TITIKCYPFDPTAT
-998 CDVEVTSDARLVLT
+998 CEVEVTSDARLILQPAELT
-1012 PADKLRVVQ
+1012 VKQ
-1021 GDTATIEAKA
+1021 GTTEKITAKA
-1031 WDGTQYVENPEITWQ
+1031 WDGSAYVENPQITWK
-1046 SYNTSIATVDK
+1046 SYNESIATVDG

-1063 KKGTVGV
+1063 KRGNATVSAAWNGV
-1070 AATWNDITSDPVQV
+1070 NANDVKVTVT
-1084 SVVPSRTLTVTTTW
+1084 PSRNITLSTEW
-1098 DDDNNRDNKRPEK
+1098 DDHDNQDGIRPEK
-1111 TTLQL
+1111 ATLQL
-1116 TTTDGEKVGD
+1116 TANDENCGD
-1126 PVELNADNEWS
+1126 PIELNAENNWTYEW
-1137 YTWKNLASEDEDG
+1137 KLLDAEDAEGNNIVYRVKAEDP
-1150 QHISYLVTAV
+1150 
-1160 EDETLTANN
+1160 EE
-1169 YTAEVTRTSSD
+1169 YTAKVTGSAD
-1180 DNFVVTYKHEIE
+1180 DGFVVTYSHEIA
-1192 KTAVTANVTWDDADN
+1192 KVSATANVTWDDAEN
-1207 QDGIRPKEVTLQL
+1207 QDGIRPASVSLQL
-1220 TADGEAVGD
+1220 KSKVEGGEAVNVGD
-1229 AITVKADSEGNWTK
+1229 NVTVKADADGNWTK
-1243 TWSNLPVNKEG
+1243 TWTDLPKYNAGKVIE
-1254 AVGQAV
+1254 
-1260 VYTVEETGLPDGYT
+1260 YTVEESGLPEGYT
-1274 ITTGTDEETGA
+1274 ITTTKDEETGA
-1285 ITVKNSHTPAVKD
+1285 IT
-1298 LTVSAKWDDA
+1298 
-1308 DDQDGVRPASVD
+1308 
-1320 AVLYAGDTAT
+1320 
-1330 DKTVTLTAEEN
+1330 
-1341 WTATIKDMPVY
+1341 
-1352 TAGKVGEAVSYSLKA
+1352 LK
-1367 AKEVEGY
+1367 
-1374 TSTTDGLNLTFSHK
+1374 
-1388 TAVTSVT
+1388 
-1395 ATIAWDD
+1395 
-1402 ADNQDGI
+1402 
-1409 RPDNV
+1409 
-1414 SLQLKAGGEAVGSK
+1414 
-1428 ITVDAANDK
+1428 
-1437 WTKTWDNLPLKKAGK
+1437 
-1452 KIEYTVEESNLR
+1452 
-1464 AEYTQK
+1464 
-1470 TTGTAADGFTITNSY
+1470 NSY

-1500 ADNQDGMRPE
+1500 ADNQDGLRPE

-1518 GDTSTG
+1518 GDASTG

-1534 WKATFEKMAVNKNG
+1534 WKATFEGLAVNKNG

-1583 KTVDVKATVVWEDG
+1583 KTVDVKATVVWADG
-1597 NNKDGVRPDTV
+1597 NNRDGVRPETV

-1635 TGLGEN
+1635 TGLGEY
-1641 KAGKKVTYTVE
+1641 KAGKEVVYTVE

-1664 AEITGDAGTGFTV
+1664 AEITGDAGTGFTI

-1697 DNQDAIRPELVEAE
+1697 ENQDAIRPEFVEAE

-1770 LILKYSHTTYKTDVT
+1770 LVLKYSHTTYKTDVT
-1785 VATKWDDAEN
+1785 VTTKWDDADN

-1852 AKGYEAAVSSTE
+1852 AKGYEAVVSSTE

-1885 WDDADNQDALR
+1885 WDDADNQDGIR

-1943 KSDVDAYTSACTG
+1943 KSDVDAYTSACTS

-1980 NDKENQD
+1980 NDKDNQD
-1987 GNRPSSYSVQLMA
+1987 NVRPASYYVQLLA
-2000 DGVKVGDL
+2000 DGVKVGDKIIL
-2008 ITLNAG
+2008 ENASD
-2014 NEFSK
+2014 FSK

-2032 GEAIVYTAEATV
+2032 GEAIVYTAEVTGL
-2044 PNPDLYETS
+2044 PESYETS
-2053 VSGDAETGLVVTN
+2053 VSGDAATGLVVTN

-2346 SANGTVNVTSKYTR
+2346 SANGTVNVTSKYTK

-2384 VTVYNGKRKVA
+2384 VTVYNGKKKVA
-2395 SKYYT
+2395 NKYYT

-2413 VIVKGKGSFAKY
+2413 VIVKGKGKFAKY

>member
-56 DSDLEFADEG
+56 DSDLESADEG

-81 DLDTEVVADE
+81 DLDTEVVADD
-91 QQDTDEGSEAA
+91 QQDTDEGSEAP

-122 DGNTGN
+122 DDTA
-128 LKRDIGEIA
+128 DIGAYEPREGDVGTFTVAGNDVYEYHRYRTTDGKYSGKYRFAVANYPVNNATITMAPYETRQFVVQSLVATNYKTATDDVTTTQWWKDYSRNPSYWPHSTIKWALTEGSDHASIFGETNPVVTISAFEEGDVTLTGTWTGYNCNTSSKKYKACELVVTYKIHITPAVGKVNFGDKFVLSGSPTSQDIIDNSVLTESDSWGEDNAYTDFAATRDESGKIKAGMKECTMSYKAYPSKGQGTINHNYYVDFHEMIGKELNTTA
-137 ITKNE
+137 ISPDERAKLQETFRRDVSLPAPGIYVQTPDPVSIPKKGDYTFITTQAFNGGNGAVSSPAYTYKFMDDSASE
-142 NYSYTRLYD
+142 YADDSSVITATTADKGKVKVTALKPGATSMKIIYSYTDKTTGEEKTAESKPIRITVNGIVFD
-151 EKGYIKL
+151 E
-158 AVGTYPANNSTVTV
+158 PATI
-172 KVGDKK
+172 
-178 GLQYRTLYTTSTQTD
+178 TLSADEAKD
-193 YKKASWSNCT
+193 YKIKYKLFDYS
-203 SQNVGQYQNGV
+203 
-214 EWKSSNENVAK
+214 KENPDV
-225 VVSNSQYGPYTTGV
+225 TT
-239 WVQGI
+239 
-244 SEGETTITSTW
+244 
-255 KPGSKFKDSDGNY
+255 
-268 TLGTVTNSFTVK
+268 
-280 VEKAAD
+280 
-286 LVEVGTSFTL
+286 
-296 NGSPSSPFQ
+296 
-305 VAREGSSAAKLY
+305 
-317 WGRTSSV
+317 
-324 NYSIPESTEN
+324 SIPEEDIVWSI
-334 FDNSGMTTCNAS
+334 DN
-346 WGAWSDTGE
+346 
-355 ITHAFCINY
+355 
-364 AEMIGGVLDSNKG
+364 K
-377 AYDNSVYRESVSS
+377 
-390 YSAGGTT
+390 
-397 DVFLRPCKMP
+397 
-407 ADGIYVTGTGGDRG
+407 
-421 SFVNNNVIFDRVS
+421 
-434 SNSYVYVYGYCIKNQ
+434 
-449 KKVDSATFYSNI
+449 
-461 KWSSS
+461 
-466 DESVMK
+466 
-472 VARQDKYSVQLASY
+472 
-486 KAGIATL
+486 
-493 HGSYQPVDS
+493 
-502 EGNPD
+502 
-507 GEPLTIDIKVI
+507 
-518 VCGFYIDEKAEDG
+518 
-531 TNTIEMSLDDESI
+531 
-544 TKKIQYKVIDSTGE
+544 
-558 AEPTNTITW
+558 
-567 SVDKPAIA
+567 AIA
-575 SVDSDGVVKAKAAGE
+575 SISTDGVIRPKKEGS
-590 ATVTAQYG
+590 ATVTLKATINGYQDTATQG
-598 DSSTNKDTVK
+598 VTVTSTGGRISLNKDSLTMT
-608 IIVKGAGSLGFDK
+608 KGSSQSL
-621 AESKVK
+621 
-627 KGGTDTIKATATYN
+627 TATAYYN
-641 NSTVK
+641 NQKVSDAVFNWATDNDK
-646 NADIKW
+646 
-652 ESENPNVATV
+652 VATV
-662 DNGKITG
+662 DGGKITAVG
-669 VSEGTT
+669 YGK
-675 TVKASWTAENGKTYT
+675 TVITASWKAENGTTY
-690 NNATVK
+690 AVK
-696 VVYDGLYLSDAQ
+696 ADVEVVQNGIYLTDAQ
-708 NEVTLAQKSTQ
+708 NEVTMPQGSTQ
-719 EIVWQLL
+719 EIAWTLWN
-726 DMGEYSAGSTGAG
+726 MGQYKAGSTGEG
-739 YNTSSDVTWTSANED
+739 YNPSSDVTWKSADEA
-754 LVTVDSVGVITAKDL
+754 VATVDSVGVITAKDL
-769 PDGEETAET
+769 PEGQTTAST
-778 TVSVSYKGTKVK
+778 TVTVSYKGTKVK
-790 DVKVTVV
+790 DIKVNVTENQKVVV
-797 KNQAIA
+797 KGEAVEI
-803 TGATVDVAGTAGEK
+803 TGTKGETKTNKAGE
-817 HADSNGNDNT
+817 DITD
-827 NTWKTGAYKA
+827 TWKIGYFEN
-837 GHGSLGSEF
+837 GHGSLNAQFYG
-846 NSSAN
+846 NGIYN
-851 YLEIVDG
+851 IDIVKQAG
-858 TGSTA
+858 EKVSVTGKTPYS
-863 SVKGKSPSQGY
+863 GY
-874 AYLSHKYY
+874 IYLSHKYY
-882 IPLTTG
+882 VPMETG
-888 QLCGVWQGIAVKVT
+888 QLYGVWQSIAIKVN
-902 GAAGLYLNKSSVSM
+902 GEAGLYLNKNSLSM
-916 KMGENNTATIQGT
+916 KMGESGTATILGT
-929 YITEN
+929 FIKEDGTEL
-934 GEEWGSWAN
+934 ERKFWADKSN
-943 EKHPDFST
+943 PKLSKLE
-951 IHMIDGDTNV
+951 MVEGDTNI
-961 VTAAPDPKNGSV
+961 VTAQSDPADGRM
-973 LKLTAVAPGKT
+973 LHLTAVSPGKT
-984 TITVQFDTSTLTAT
+984 TITIKCYPFDPTAT
-998 CDVEVTSDARLVLT
+998 CEVEVTSDARLILQPAELT
-1012 PADKLRVVQ
+1012 VKQ
-1021 GDTATIEAKA
+1021 GTTEKITAKA
-1031 WDGTQYVENPEITWQ
+1031 WDGSAYVENPQITWK
-1046 SYNTSIATVDK
+1046 SYNESIATVDG

-1063 KKGTVGV
+1063 KRGNATVSAAWNGV
-1070 AATWNDITSDPVQV
+1070 NANDVKVTVT
-1084 SVVPSRTLTVTTTW
+1084 PSRNITLSTEW
-1098 DDDNNRDNKRPEK
+1098 DDHDNQDGIRPEK
-1111 TTLQL
+1111 ATLQL
-1116 TTTDGEKVGD
+1116 TANDENCGD
-1126 PVELNADNEWS
+1126 PIELNAENNWTYEW
-1137 YTWKNLASEDEDG
+1137 KLLDAEDAEG
-1150 QHISYLVTAV
+1150 
-1160 EDETLTANN
+1160 NN
-1169 YTAEVTRTSSD
+1169 IVYRVKAENPKEYTAKVTGSAD
-1180 DNFVVTYKHEIE
+1180 DGFVVTYSHEIA
-1192 KTAVTANVTWDDADN
+1192 KVSATANVTWDDAEN
-1207 QDGIRPKEVTLQL
+1207 QDGIRPASVSLQL
-1220 TADGEAVGD
+1220 KSKVEGGEAVNVGD
-1229 AITVKADSEGNWTK
+1229 NVTVKADADGNWTK
-1243 TWSNLPVNKEG
+1243 TWTDLPKYNAGKVIE
-1254 AVGQAV
+1254 
-1260 VYTVEETGLPDGYT
+1260 YTVEESGLPEGYT
-1274 ITTGTDEETGA
+1274 ITTTKDEETGA
-1285 ITVKNSHTPAVKD
+1285 IT
-1298 LTVSAKWDDA
+1298 
-1308 DDQDGVRPASVD
+1308 
-1320 AVLYAGDTAT
+1320 
-1330 DKTVTLTAEEN
+1330 
-1341 WTATIKDMPVY
+1341 
-1352 TAGKVGEAVSYSLKA
+1352 LK
-1367 AKEVEGY
+1367 
-1374 TSTTDGLNLTFSHK
+1374 
-1388 TAVTSVT
+1388 
-1395 ATIAWDD
+1395 
-1402 ADNQDGI
+1402 
-1409 RPDNV
+1409 
-1414 SLQLKAGGEAVGSK
+1414 
-1428 ITVDAANDK
+1428 
-1437 WTKTWDNLPLKKAGK
+1437 
-1452 KIEYTVEESNLR
+1452 
-1464 AEYTQK
+1464 
-1470 TTGTAADGFTITNSY
+1470 NSY

-1500 ADNQDGMRPE
+1500 ADNQDGLRPE

-1518 GDTSTG
+1518 GDASTG

-1534 WKATFEKMAVNKNG
+1534 WKATFEGLAVNKNG

-1583 KTVDVKATVVWEDG
+1583 KTVDVKATVVWADG
-1597 NNKDGVRPDTV
+1597 NNRDGVRPETV

-1635 TGLGEN
+1635 TGLGEY
-1641 KAGKKVTYTVE
+1641 KAGKEVVYTVE

-1664 AEITGDAGTGFTV
+1664 AEITGDAGTGFTI

-1697 DNQDAIRPELVEAE
+1697 DNQDAIRPEFVEAE
-1711 LYADDVSTGKKVKLT
+1711 LYAGDVSTGKKVKLT

-1770 LILKYSHTTYKTDVT
+1770 LVLKYSHTTYKTDVT
-1785 VATKWDDAEN
+1785 VTTKWDDAEN

-1943 KSDVDAYTSACTG
+1943 KSDVDAYTSACTS

-2053 VSGDAETGLVVTN
+2053 VSGDAATGLVVTN
-2066 TYIPATVEIPVSVK
+2066 TYVPATVEIPVSVK

-2346 SANGTVNVTSKYTR
+2346 SANGTVNVTSKYTK

-2384 VTVYNGKRKVA
+2384 VTVYNGKKKVA
-2395 SKYYT
+2395 NKYYT

-2413 VIVKGKGSFAKY
+2413 VIVKGKGKFAKY
-2425 AGKASFI
+2425 AGKATFTI
-2432 IRPKQMRKPSVK
+2432 KPKQMRKPSVK
-2444 STGKKTLAVGW
+2444 STAKKTLAVGW

-2483 INKNTISKTTLK
+2483 INKNTIGKTTLK

>member
-56 DSDLEFADEG
+56 DSDLESADEG

-81 DLDTEVVADE
+81 DLDTEVVADD
-91 QQDTDEGSEAA
+91 QQDTDEGSEAP

-122 DGNTGN
+122 DDTNDTGAYEP
-128 LKRDIGEIA
+128 REGD
-137 ITKNE
+137 
-142 NYSYTRLYD
+142 
-151 EKGYIKL
+151 
-158 AVGTYPANNSTVTV
+158 VGTVTV
-172 KVGDKK
+172 AGNDVYEYHR
-178 GLQYRTLYTTSTQTD
+178 YRATGGKYSGNYRFAVANYPVNNATVTMAPYETRQFVVQSLVATN
-193 YKKASWSNCT
+193 YKKAT
-203 SQNVGQYQNGV
+203 DNV
-214 EWKSSNENVAK
+214 K
-225 VVSNSQYGPYTTGV
+225 TTQ
-239 WVQGI
+239 W
-244 SEGETTITSTW
+244 W
-255 KPGSKFKDSDGNY
+255 KDSRNPSYYPYSTIKWELTEGSEHAYISSGPTSPAVTIGAFEEGDV
-268 TLGTVTNSFTVK
+268 TLTGTWTGYNCNISNKKYKACELVVTYKIHITPAVGK
-280 VEKAAD
+280 VNFGDKFG
-286 LVEVGTSFTL
+286 LS
-296 NGSPSSPFQ
+296 GSPSSQDIIDNSVLTESDSWGKENAYTDFA
-305 VAREGSSAAKLY
+305 VARDESGKIKAGMKECTMSYKAYPSKGQGTIKHTYYIDFHEMVGKELNTTAMSPDERAKLEETFRRDVSLPAPGIY
-317 WGRTSSV
+317 VQTPGPVSIPKKGDYTFITTQAFNGGNGAVSSPAYTYKFMDDSASEYADDSSV
-324 NYSIPESTEN
+324 ITATTADKGKVKVTALKAGATSMKIIYSYTDKTTGEEKTAESKPIRITVNGIVFDEPATITLSADEAKDYKIKYKLFDYSKENPDVTTSIPEKDIVWSI
-334 FDNSGMTTCNAS
+334 DN
-346 WGAWSDTGE
+346 
-355 ITHAFCINY
+355 
-364 AEMIGGVLDSNKG
+364 K
-377 AYDNSVYRESVSS
+377 
-390 YSAGGTT
+390 
-397 DVFLRPCKMP
+397 
-407 ADGIYVTGTGGDRG
+407 
-421 SFVNNNVIFDRVS
+421 
-434 SNSYVYVYGYCIKNQ
+434 
-449 KKVDSATFYSNI
+449 
-461 KWSSS
+461 
-466 DESVMK
+466 
-472 VARQDKYSVQLASY
+472 
-486 KAGIATL
+486 
-493 HGSYQPVDS
+493 
-502 EGNPD
+502 
-507 GEPLTIDIKVI
+507 
-518 VCGFYIDEKAEDG
+518 
-531 TNTIEMSLDDESI
+531 
-544 TKKIQYKVIDSTGE
+544 
-558 AEPTNTITW
+558 
-567 SVDKPAIA
+567 AIA
-575 SVDSDGVVKAKAAGE
+575 SISTDGVIRPKKEGS
-590 ATVTAQYG
+590 ATVTLKATINGYQDTATQG
-598 DSSTNKDTVK
+598 VTVTSTGGRISLNKDSLTMT
-608 IIVKGAGSLGFDK
+608 KGSSQSL
-621 AESKVK
+621 
-627 KGGTDTIKATATYN
+627 TATAYYN
-641 NSTVK
+641 NQKVSDAVFNWATDNDK
-646 NADIKW
+646 
-652 ESENPNVATV
+652 VATV
-662 DNGKITG
+662 DGGKITAVG
-669 VSEGTT
+669 YGK
-675 TVKASWTAENGKTYT
+675 TVITASWKAENGTTY
-690 NNATVK
+690 AVK
-696 VVYDGLYLSDAQ
+696 ADVEVVQNGIYLTDAQ
-708 NEVTLAQKSTQ
+708 NEVTMPQGSTQ
-719 EIVWQLL
+719 EIAWTLWN
-726 DMGEYSAGSTGAG
+726 MGQYKAGSTGEG
-739 YNTSSDVTWTSANED
+739 YNTSSDVTWKSADEA
-754 LVTVDSVGVITAKDL
+754 VATVDSVGVITAKDL
-769 PDGEETAET
+769 PEGQTTAST
-778 TVSVSYKGTKVK
+778 TVTVSYKGTKVK
-790 DVKVTVV
+790 DIKVNVTENQKVVV
-797 KNQAIA
+797 KGEAVEI
-803 TGATVDVAGTAGEK
+803 TGTKGETKTNKAGE
-817 HADSNGNDNT
+817 DITD
-827 NTWKTGAYKA
+827 TWKIGYFEN
-837 GHGSLGSEF
+837 GHGSLNAQFYG
-846 NSSAN
+846 NGIYN
-851 YLEIVDG
+851 IDIVKQAG
-858 TGSTA
+858 EKVSVTGKTPYS
-863 SVKGKSPSQGY
+863 GY
-874 AYLSHKYY
+874 IYLSHKYY
-882 IPLTTG
+882 VPMETG
-888 QLCGVWQGIAVKVT
+888 QLYGVWQSIAIKVN
-902 GAAGLYLNKSSVSM
+902 GEAGLYLNKNSLSM
-916 KMGENNTATIQGT
+916 KMGESGTATILGT
-929 YITEN
+929 FIKEDGTEL
-934 GEEWGSWAN
+934 ERKFWADKSN
-943 EKHPDFST
+943 PKLSKLE
-951 IHMIDGDTNV
+951 MVEGDTNI
-961 VTAAPDPKNGSV
+961 VTAQSDPADGRM
-973 LKLTAVAPGKT
+973 LHLTAVSPGKT
-984 TITVQFDTSTLTAT
+984 TITIKCYPFDPTAT
-998 CDVEVTSDARLVLT
+998 CEVEVTSDARLILQPAELT
-1012 PADKLRVVQ
+1012 VKQ
-1021 GDTATIEAKA
+1021 GTTEKITAKA
-1031 WDGTQYVENPEITWQ
+1031 WDGSAYVENPQITWK
-1046 SYNTSIATVDK
+1046 SYNESIATVDG

-1063 KKGTVGV
+1063 KRGNATVSAAWNGV
-1070 AATWNDITSDPVQV
+1070 NANDVKVTVT
-1084 SVVPSRTLTVTTTW
+1084 PSRNITLSTEW
-1098 DDDNNRDNKRPEK
+1098 DDHDNQDGIRPEK
-1111 TTLQL
+1111 ATLQL
-1116 TTTDGEKVGD
+1116 TANDENCGD
-1126 PVELNADNEWS
+1126 PIELNAENNWTYEW
-1137 YTWKNLASEDEDG
+1137 KLLDAEDAEGNNIVYRVKAEDP
-1150 QHISYLVTAV
+1150 
-1160 EDETLTANN
+1160 EE
-1169 YTAEVTRTSSD
+1169 YTAKVTGSAD
-1180 DNFVVTYKHEIE
+1180 DGFVVTYSHEIA
-1192 KTAVTANVTWDDADN
+1192 KVSATANVTWDDAEN
-1207 QDGIRPKEVTLQL
+1207 QDGIRPASVSLQL
-1220 TADGEAVGD
+1220 KSKVEGGEAVNVGD
-1229 AITVKADSEGNWTK
+1229 NVTVKADADGNWTK
-1243 TWSNLPVNKEG
+1243 TWTDLPKYNAGKVIE
-1254 AVGQAV
+1254 
-1260 VYTVEETGLPDGYT
+1260 YTVEESGLPEGYT
-1274 ITTGTDEETGA
+1274 ITTTKDEETGA
-1285 ITVKNSHTPAVKD
+1285 IT
-1298 LTVSAKWDDA
+1298 
-1308 DDQDGVRPASVD
+1308 
-1320 AVLYAGDTAT
+1320 
-1330 DKTVTLTAEEN
+1330 
-1341 WTATIKDMPVY
+1341 
-1352 TAGKVGEAVSYSLKA
+1352 LK
-1367 AKEVEGY
+1367 
-1374 TSTTDGLNLTFSHK
+1374 
-1388 TAVTSVT
+1388 
-1395 ATIAWDD
+1395 
-1402 ADNQDGI
+1402 
-1409 RPDNV
+1409 
-1414 SLQLKAGGEAVGSK
+1414 
-1428 ITVDAANDK
+1428 
-1437 WTKTWDNLPLKKAGK
+1437 
-1452 KIEYTVEESNLR
+1452 
-1464 AEYTQK
+1464 
-1470 TTGTAADGFTITNSY
+1470 NSY

-1500 ADNQDGMRPE
+1500 ADNQDGLRPE

-1518 GDTSTG
+1518 GDASTG

-1534 WKATFEKMAVNKNG
+1534 WKATFEGLAVNKNG

-1583 KTVDVKATVVWEDG
+1583 KTVDVKATVVWADG
-1597 NNKDGVRPDTV
+1597 NNRDGVRPETV

-1635 TGLGEN
+1635 TGLGEY
-1641 KAGKKVTYTVE
+1641 KAGKEVVYTVE

-1664 AEITGDAGTGFTV
+1664 AEITGDAGTGFTI

-1697 DNQDAIRPELVEAE
+1697 ENQDAIRPEFVEAE

-1770 LILKYSHTTYKTDVT
+1770 LVLKYSHTTYKTDVT
-1785 VATKWDDAEN
+1785 VTTKWDDADN

-1852 AKGYEAAVSSTE
+1852 AKGYEAVVSSTE

-1885 WDDADNQDALR
+1885 WDDADNQDGIR

-1943 KSDVDAYTSACTG
+1943 KSDVDAYTSACTS

-1980 NDKENQD
+1980 NDKDNQD
-1987 GNRPSSYSVQLMA
+1987 NVRPASYYVQLLA
-2000 DGVKVGDL
+2000 DGVKVGDKIIL
-2008 ITLNAG
+2008 ESASD
-2014 NEFSK
+2014 FSK

-2032 GEAIVYTAEATV
+2032 GEAIVYTAEVTGL
-2044 PNPDLYETS
+2044 PESYETS
-2053 VSGDAETGLVVTN
+2053 VSGDAATGLVVTN

-2200 GEVLGDKAVLESGKS
+2200 GEVLGDKAVLASGKS

-2346 SANGTVNVTSKYTR
+2346 SANGTVNVTSKYTK

-2384 VTVYNGKRKVA
+2384 VTVYNGKKKVA
-2395 SKYYT
+2395 NKYYT

-2413 VIVKGKGSFAKY
+2413 VIVKGKGKFAKY

>member
-56 DSDLEFADEG
+56 DSDLESADEG

-81 DLDTEVVADE
+81 DLDTEVVADD
-91 QQDTDEGSEAA
+91 QQDTDEGSEAP

-122 DGNTGN
+122 DDTA
-128 LKRDIGEIA
+128 DIGAYEPREGDVGTFTVAGNDVYEYHRYRTTDGKYSGKYRFAVANYPVNNATITMAPYETRQFVVQSLVATNYKTATDDVTTTQWWKDYSRNPSYWPHSTIKWALTEGSDHASIFGETNPVVTISAFEEGDVTLTGTWTGYNCNTSSKKYKACELVVTYKIHITPAVGKVNFGDKFVLSGSPTSQDIIDNSVLTESDSWGKDNAYTDFAATRDESGKIKAGMKECTMSYKAYPSKGQGTINHNYYVDFHEMIGKELNTTA
-137 ITKNE
+137 ISPDERAKLQETFRRDVSLPAPGIYVQTPDPVSIPKKGDYTFITTQAFNGGNGAVSSPAYTYKFMDDSASE
-142 NYSYTRLYD
+142 YADDSSVITATTADKGKVKVTALKPGATSMKIIYSYTDKTTGEEKTAESKPIRITVNGIVFD
-151 EKGYIKL
+151 E
-158 AVGTYPANNSTVTV
+158 PATI
-172 KVGDKK
+172 
-178 GLQYRTLYTTSTQTD
+178 TLSADEAKD
-193 YKKASWSNCT
+193 YKIKYKLFDYS
-203 SQNVGQYQNGV
+203 
-214 EWKSSNENVAK
+214 KENPDV
-225 VVSNSQYGPYTTGV
+225 TT
-239 WVQGI
+239 
-244 SEGETTITSTW
+244 
-255 KPGSKFKDSDGNY
+255 
-268 TLGTVTNSFTVK
+268 
-280 VEKAAD
+280 
-286 LVEVGTSFTL
+286 
-296 NGSPSSPFQ
+296 
-305 VAREGSSAAKLY
+305 
-317 WGRTSSV
+317 
-324 NYSIPESTEN
+324 SIPEEDIVWSI
-334 FDNSGMTTCNAS
+334 DN
-346 WGAWSDTGE
+346 
-355 ITHAFCINY
+355 
-364 AEMIGGVLDSNKG
+364 K
-377 AYDNSVYRESVSS
+377 
-390 YSAGGTT
+390 
-397 DVFLRPCKMP
+397 
-407 ADGIYVTGTGGDRG
+407 
-421 SFVNNNVIFDRVS
+421 
-434 SNSYVYVYGYCIKNQ
+434 
-449 KKVDSATFYSNI
+449 
-461 KWSSS
+461 
-466 DESVMK
+466 
-472 VARQDKYSVQLASY
+472 
-486 KAGIATL
+486 
-493 HGSYQPVDS
+493 
-502 EGNPD
+502 
-507 GEPLTIDIKVI
+507 
-518 VCGFYIDEKAEDG
+518 
-531 TNTIEMSLDDESI
+531 
-544 TKKIQYKVIDSTGE
+544 
-558 AEPTNTITW
+558 
-567 SVDKPAIA
+567 AIA
-575 SVDSDGVVKAKAAGE
+575 SISTDGVIRPKKEGS
-590 ATVTAQYG
+590 ATVTLKATINGYQDTATQG
-598 DSSTNKDTVK
+598 VTVTSTGGRISLNKDSLTMT
-608 IIVKGAGSLGFDK
+608 KGSSQSL
-621 AESKVK
+621 
-627 KGGTDTIKATATYN
+627 TATAYYN
-641 NSTVK
+641 KQEVSDAVFNWTTDNDK
-646 NADIKW
+646 
-652 ESENPNVATV
+652 VATV
-662 DNGKITG
+662 DGGKITAVG
-669 VSEGTT
+669 YGK
-675 TVKASWTAENGKTYT
+675 TVITASWKAENGTTY
-690 NNATVK
+690 AVK
-696 VVYDGLYLSDAQ
+696 ADVEVVQNGIYLTDAQ
-708 NEVTLAQKSTQ
+708 NEVTMPQGSTQ
-719 EIVWQLL
+719 EIAWTLWN
-726 DMGEYSAGSTGAG
+726 MGQYKAGSTGEG
-739 YNTSSDVTWTSANED
+739 YNTSSDVTWKSADEA
-754 LVTVDSVGVITAKDL
+754 VATVDSVGVITAKDL
-769 PDGEETAET
+769 PEGQTTAST
-778 TVSVSYKGTKVK
+778 TVTVSYKGTKVK
-790 DVKVTVV
+790 DIKVNVTENQKVVV
-797 KNQAIA
+797 KGEAVEI
-803 TGATVDVAGTAGEK
+803 TGTKGETK
-817 HADSNGNDNT
+817 TDSTGEDIT
-827 NTWKTGAYKA
+827 DTWKIGYFEN
-837 GHGSLGSEF
+837 GHGSLNAQFYG
-846 NSSAN
+846 NGIYN
-851 YLEIVDG
+851 IDIVKQAG
-858 TGSTA
+858 EKVSVTGKTPYS
-863 SVKGKSPSQGY
+863 GY
-874 AYLSHKYY
+874 IYLSHKYY
-882 IPLTTG
+882 VPMETG
-888 QLCGVWQGIAVKVT
+888 QLYGVWQSIAIKVN
-902 GAAGLYLNKSSVSM
+902 GEAGLYLNKNSLSM
-916 KMGENNTATIQGT
+916 KMGESGTATILGT
-929 YITEN
+929 FIKEDGTEL
-934 GEEWGSWAN
+934 ERKFWADKSN
-943 EKHPDFST
+943 PKLSKLE
-951 IHMIDGDTNV
+951 MVEGDTNI
-961 VTAAPDPKNGSV
+961 VTAKADPEDGRM
-973 LKLTAVAPGKT
+973 LHLTAVSPGKT
-984 TITVQFDTSTLTAT
+984 TITIKCYPFDPTAT
-998 CDVEVTSDARLVLT
+998 CEVEVTSDARLILQPAELT
-1012 PADKLRVVQ
+1012 VKQ
-1021 GDTATIEAKA
+1021 GTTEKITAKA
-1031 WDGTQYVENPEITWQ
+1031 WDGSAYVENPQITWK
-1046 SYNTSIATVDK
+1046 SYNESIATVDG

-1063 KKGTVGV
+1063 KRGNATVSAAWNGV
-1070 AATWNDITSDPVQV
+1070 NANDVKVTVT
-1084 SVVPSRTLTVTTTW
+1084 PSRNITLSTEW
-1098 DDDNNRDNKRPEK
+1098 DDHDNQDGIRPEK
-1111 TTLQL
+1111 ATLQL
-1116 TTTDGEKVGD
+1116 TANDENCGD
-1126 PVELNADNEWS
+1126 PIELNAENNWTYEW
-1137 YTWKNLASEDEDG
+1137 KLLDAEDAEGNNIVYRVKAEDP
-1150 QHISYLVTAV
+1150 
-1160 EDETLTANN
+1160 EE
-1169 YTAEVTRTSSD
+1169 YTAKVTGSAD
-1180 DNFVVTYKHEIE
+1180 DGFVVTYSHEIA
-1192 KTAVTANVTWDDADN
+1192 KVSATANVTWDDAEN
-1207 QDGIRPKEVTLQL
+1207 QDGIRPASVSLQL
-1220 TADGEAVGD
+1220 KSKVEGGEAVNVGD
-1229 AITVKADSEGNWTK
+1229 NVTVKADADGNWTK
-1243 TWSNLPVNKEG
+1243 TWTDLPKYNAGKVIE
-1254 AVGQAV
+1254 
-1260 VYTVEETGLPDGYT
+1260 YTVEESGLPEGYT
-1274 ITTGTDEETGA
+1274 ITTTKDEETGA
-1285 ITVKNSHTPAVKD
+1285 IT
-1298 LTVSAKWDDA
+1298 
-1308 DDQDGVRPASVD
+1308 
-1320 AVLYAGDTAT
+1320 
-1330 DKTVTLTAEEN
+1330 
-1341 WTATIKDMPVY
+1341 
-1352 TAGKVGEAVSYSLKA
+1352 LK
-1367 AKEVEGY
+1367 
-1374 TSTTDGLNLTFSHK
+1374 
-1388 TAVTSVT
+1388 
-1395 ATIAWDD
+1395 
-1402 ADNQDGI
+1402 
-1409 RPDNV
+1409 
-1414 SLQLKAGGEAVGSK
+1414 
-1428 ITVDAANDK
+1428 
-1437 WTKTWDNLPLKKAGK
+1437 
-1452 KIEYTVEESNLR
+1452 
-1464 AEYTQK
+1464 
-1470 TTGTAADGFTITNSY
+1470 NSY

-1500 ADNQDGMRPE
+1500 ADNQDGLRPE

-1518 GDTSTG
+1518 GDASTG

-1534 WKATFEKMAVNKNG
+1534 WKATFEGLAVNKNG

-1583 KTVDVKATVVWEDG
+1583 KTVDVKATVVWADG
-1597 NNKDGVRPDTV
+1597 NNRDGVRPETV

-1635 TGLGEN
+1635 TGLGEY
-1641 KAGKKVTYTVE
+1641 KAGKEVVYTVE

-1664 AEITGDAGTGFTV
+1664 AEITGDAGTGFTI

-1697 DNQDAIRPELVEAE
+1697 ENQDAIRPEFVEAE
-1711 LYADDVSTGKKVKLT
+1711 LYAGDVSTGKKVKLT

-1737 MDLKKN
+1737 MDLKKD
-1743 GKTIDYTLVTTKVDG
+1743 GKTIDYTLVATKVDG

-1770 LILKYSHTTYKTDVT
+1770 LVLKYSHTTYKTDVT
-1785 VATKWDDAEN
+1785 VTTNWDDAEN

-1801 NTYSVQL
+1801 AAYSVQL

-1852 AKGYEAAVSSTE
+1852 AKGYEAVVSSTE

-1943 KSDVDAYTSACTG
+1943 KADVDAYTSACTS

-2053 VSGDAETGLVVTN
+2053 VSGDAATGLVVTN
-2066 TYIPATVEIPVSVK
+2066 TYVPATVEIPVSVK

-2228 GKEIAY
+2228 GKEITY

-2279 NVVDSR
+2279 NIVDSR

-2346 SANGTVNVTSKYTR
+2346 SANGTVNVTSKYTK

-2384 VTVYNGKRKVA
+2384 VTVYNGKKKVA
-2395 SKYYT
+2395 NKYYT

-2413 VIVKGKGSFAKY
+2413 VIVKGKGKFAKY
-2425 AGKASFI
+2425 AGKATFTI
-2432 IRPKQMRKPSVK
+2432 KPKQMRKPSVK
-2444 STGKKTLAVGW
+2444 STAKKTLAVGW

-2470 NNKFQGKTTKSVT
+2470 NNKFRGKTTKSVT
-2483 INKNTISKTTLK
+2483 INKNTIGKTTLK

>member
-56 DSDLEFADEG
+56 DSDLESADEG

-81 DLDTEVVADE
+81 DLDTEVVADD
-91 QQDTDEGSEAA
+91 QQDTDEGSEAP

-122 DGNTGN
+122 DDTA
-128 LKRDIGEIA
+128 DIGAYEPREGDVGTFTVAGNDVYEYHRYRTTDGKYSGKYRFAVANYPVNNATITMAPYETRQFVVQSLVATNYKTATDDVTTTQWWKDYSRNPSYWPHSTIKWALTEGSDHASIFGETNPVVTISAFEEGDVTLTGTWTGYNCNTSSKKYKACELVVTYKIHITPAVGKVNFGDKFGLSGSPTSQDIIDNSVLTESDSWGKDNAYTDFAATRDESGKIKAGMKECTMSYKAYPSKGQGTINHNYYVDFHEMIGKELNTTA
-137 ITKNE
+137 ISPDERAKLQETFRRDVSLPAPGIYVQTPDPVSIPKKGDYTFITTQAFNGGNGAVSSPAYTYKFMDDSASE
-142 NYSYTRLYD
+142 YADDSSVITATTADKGKVKVTALKPGATSMKIIYSYTDKTTGEEKTAESKPIRITVNGIVFD
-151 EKGYIKL
+151 E
-158 AVGTYPANNSTVTV
+158 PATI
-172 KVGDKK
+172 
-178 GLQYRTLYTTSTQTD
+178 TLSADEAKD
-193 YKKASWSNCT
+193 YKIKYKLFDYS
-203 SQNVGQYQNGV
+203 
-214 EWKSSNENVAK
+214 KENPDV
-225 VVSNSQYGPYTTGV
+225 TT
-239 WVQGI
+239 
-244 SEGETTITSTW
+244 
-255 KPGSKFKDSDGNY
+255 
-268 TLGTVTNSFTVK
+268 
-280 VEKAAD
+280 
-286 LVEVGTSFTL
+286 
-296 NGSPSSPFQ
+296 
-305 VAREGSSAAKLY
+305 
-317 WGRTSSV
+317 
-324 NYSIPESTEN
+324 SIPEEDIVWSI
-334 FDNSGMTTCNAS
+334 DN
-346 WGAWSDTGE
+346 
-355 ITHAFCINY
+355 
-364 AEMIGGVLDSNKG
+364 K
-377 AYDNSVYRESVSS
+377 
-390 YSAGGTT
+390 
-397 DVFLRPCKMP
+397 
-407 ADGIYVTGTGGDRG
+407 
-421 SFVNNNVIFDRVS
+421 
-434 SNSYVYVYGYCIKNQ
+434 
-449 KKVDSATFYSNI
+449 
-461 KWSSS
+461 
-466 DESVMK
+466 
-472 VARQDKYSVQLASY
+472 
-486 KAGIATL
+486 
-493 HGSYQPVDS
+493 
-502 EGNPD
+502 
-507 GEPLTIDIKVI
+507 
-518 VCGFYIDEKAEDG
+518 
-531 TNTIEMSLDDESI
+531 
-544 TKKIQYKVIDSTGE
+544 
-558 AEPTNTITW
+558 
-567 SVDKPAIA
+567 AIA
-575 SVDSDGVVKAKAAGE
+575 SISTDGVIRPKKEGS
-590 ATVTAQYG
+590 ATVTLKATINGYQDTATQG
-598 DSSTNKDTVK
+598 VTVTSTGGRISLNKDSLTMT
-608 IIVKGAGSLGFDK
+608 KGSSQSL
-621 AESKVK
+621 
-627 KGGTDTIKATATYN
+627 TATAYYN
-641 NSTVK
+641 KQEVSDAVFNWTTDNDK
-646 NADIKW
+646 
-652 ESENPNVATV
+652 VATV
-662 DNGKITG
+662 DGGKITAVG
-669 VSEGTT
+669 YGK
-675 TVKASWTAENGKTYT
+675 TVITASWKAENGTTY
-690 NNATVK
+690 AVK
-696 VVYDGLYLSDAQ
+696 ADVEVVQNGIYLTDAQ
-708 NEVTLAQKSTQ
+708 NEVTMPQGSTQ
-719 EIVWQLL
+719 EIAWTLWN
-726 DMGEYSAGSTGAG
+726 MGQYKAGSTGEG
-739 YNTSSDVTWTSANED
+739 YNTSSDVTWKSADEA
-754 LVTVDSVGVITAKDL
+754 VATVDSVGVITAKDL
-769 PDGEETAET
+769 PEGQTTAST
-778 TVSVSYKGTKVK
+778 TVTVSYKGTKVK
-790 DVKVTVV
+790 DIKVNVTENQKVVV
-797 KNQAIA
+797 KGEAVEI
-803 TGATVDVAGTAGEK
+803 TGTKGETK
-817 HADSNGNDNT
+817 T
-827 NTWKTGAYKA
+827 NKTGEDITDTWKIGYFEN
-837 GHGSLGSEF
+837 GHGSLNAQFYG
-846 NSSAN
+846 NGIYN
-851 YLEIVDG
+851 IDIVKQAG
-858 TGSTA
+858 EKVSVTGKTPYS
-863 SVKGKSPSQGY
+863 GY
-874 AYLSHKYY
+874 IYLSHKYY
-882 IPLTTG
+882 VPMETG
-888 QLCGVWQGIAVKVT
+888 QLYGVWQSIAIKVN
-902 GAAGLYLNKSSVSM
+902 GEAGLYLNKNSLSM
-916 KMGENNTATIQGT
+916 KMGESGTATILGT
-929 YITEN
+929 FIKEDGTEL
-934 GEEWGSWAN
+934 ERKFWADKSN
-943 EKHPDFST
+943 PKLSKLE
-951 IHMIDGDTNV
+951 MVEGDTNI
-961 VTAAPDPKNGSV
+961 VTAKADPEDGRM
-973 LKLTAVAPGKT
+973 LHLTAVSPGKT
-984 TITVQFDTSTLTAT
+984 TITIKCYPFDPTAT
-998 CDVEVTSDARLVLT
+998 CEVEVTSDARLILQPAELT
-1012 PADKLRVVQ
+1012 VKQ
-1021 GDTATIEAKA
+1021 GTTEKITAKA
-1031 WDGTQYVENPEITWQ
+1031 WDGSAYVENPQITWK
-1046 SYNTSIATVDK
+1046 SYNESIATVDG

-1063 KKGTVGV
+1063 KRGNATVSAAWNGV
-1070 AATWNDITSDPVQV
+1070 NANDVKVTVT
-1084 SVVPSRTLTVTTTW
+1084 PSRNITLSTEW
-1098 DDDNNRDNKRPEK
+1098 DDHDNQDGIRPEK
-1111 TTLQL
+1111 ATLQL
-1116 TTTDGEKVGD
+1116 TANDENCGD
-1126 PVELNADNEWS
+1126 PIELNAENNWTYEW
-1137 YTWKNLASEDEDG
+1137 KLLDAEDAEGNNIVYRVKAEDP
-1150 QHISYLVTAV
+1150 
-1160 EDETLTANN
+1160 EE
-1169 YTAEVTRTSSD
+1169 YTAKVTGSAD
-1180 DNFVVTYKHEIE
+1180 DGFVVTYSHEIA
-1192 KTAVTANVTWDDADN
+1192 KVSATANVTWDDAEN
-1207 QDGIRPKEVTLQL
+1207 QDGIRPASVSLQL
-1220 TADGEAVGD
+1220 KSKVEGGEAVNVGD
-1229 AITVKADSEGNWTK
+1229 NVTVKADADGNWTK
-1243 TWSNLPVNKEG
+1243 TWTDLPKYNAGKVIE
-1254 AVGQAV
+1254 
-1260 VYTVEETGLPDGYT
+1260 YTVEESGLPEGYT
-1274 ITTGTDEETGA
+1274 ITTTKDEETGA
-1285 ITVKNSHTPAVKD
+1285 IT
-1298 LTVSAKWDDA
+1298 
-1308 DDQDGVRPASVD
+1308 
-1320 AVLYAGDTAT
+1320 
-1330 DKTVTLTAEEN
+1330 
-1341 WTATIKDMPVY
+1341 
-1352 TAGKVGEAVSYSLKA
+1352 LK
-1367 AKEVEGY
+1367 
-1374 TSTTDGLNLTFSHK
+1374 
-1388 TAVTSVT
+1388 
-1395 ATIAWDD
+1395 
-1402 ADNQDGI
+1402 
-1409 RPDNV
+1409 
-1414 SLQLKAGGEAVGSK
+1414 
-1428 ITVDAANDK
+1428 
-1437 WTKTWDNLPLKKAGK
+1437 
-1452 KIEYTVEESNLR
+1452 
-1464 AEYTQK
+1464 
-1470 TTGTAADGFTITNSY
+1470 NSY

-1500 ADNQDGMRPE
+1500 ADNQDGLRPE

-1518 GDTSTG
+1518 GDASTG

-1534 WKATFEKMAVNKNG
+1534 WKATFEGLAVNKNG

-1583 KTVDVKATVVWEDG
+1583 KTVDVKATVVWADG
-1597 NNKDGVRPDTV
+1597 NNRDGVRPETV

-1635 TGLGEN
+1635 TGLGEY
-1641 KAGKKVTYTVE
+1641 KAGKEVVYTVE

-1664 AEITGDAGTGFTV
+1664 AEITGDAGTGFTI

-1697 DNQDAIRPELVEAE
+1697 ENQDAIRPEFVEAE

-1770 LILKYSHTTYKTDVT
+1770 LVLKYSHTTYKTDVT
-1785 VATKWDDAEN
+1785 VTTKWDDADN

-1852 AKGYEAAVSSTE
+1852 AKGYEAVVSSTE

-1885 WDDADNQDALR
+1885 WDDADNQDGIR

-1943 KSDVDAYTSACTG
+1943 KSDVDAYTSACTS

-1980 NDKENQD
+1980 NDKDNQD
-1987 GNRPSSYSVQLMA
+1987 NVRPASYYVQLLA
-2000 DGVKVGDL
+2000 DGVKVGDKIIL
-2008 ITLNAG
+2008 ESASD
-2014 NEFSK
+2014 FSK

-2032 GEAIVYTAEATV
+2032 GEAIVYTAEVTGL
-2044 PNPDLYETS
+2044 PESYETS
-2053 VSGDAETGLVVTN
+2053 VSGDAATGLVVTN

-2346 SANGTVNVTSKYTR
+2346 SANGTVNVTSKYTK

-2384 VTVYNGKRKVA
+2384 VTVYNGKKKVA
-2395 SKYYT
+2395 NKYYT

-2413 VIVKGKGSFAKY
+2413 VIVKGKGKFAKY

>member
-56 DSDLEFADEG
+56 DSDLESADEG

-81 DLDTEVVADE
+81 DLDTEVVADD
-91 QQDTDEGSEAA
+91 QQDTDEGSEAP

-122 DGNTGN
+122 DDTA
-128 LKRDIGEIA
+128 DIGAYEPREGDVGTFTVAGNDVYEYHRYRTTDGKYSGKYRFAVANYPVNNATITMAPYETRQFVVQSLVATNYKTATDDVTTTQWWKDYSRNPSYWPHSTIKWALTEGSDHASIFGETNPVVTISAFEEGDVTLTGTWTGYNCNTSSKKYKACELVVTYKIHITPAVGKVNFGDKFVLSGSPTSQDIIDNSVLTESDSWGEDNAYTDFAATRDESGKIKAGMKECTMSYKAYPSKGQGTINHNYYVDFHEMIGKELNTTA
-137 ITKNE
+137 ISPDERAKLQETFRRDVSLPAPGIYVQTPDPVSIPKKGDYTFITTQAFNGGNGAVSSPAYTYKFMDDSASE
-142 NYSYTRLYD
+142 YADDSSVITATTADKGKVKVTALKPGATSMKIIYSYTDKTTGEEKTAESKPIRITVNGIVFD
-151 EKGYIKL
+151 E
-158 AVGTYPANNSTVTV
+158 PATI
-172 KVGDKK
+172 
-178 GLQYRTLYTTSTQTD
+178 TLSADEAKD
-193 YKKASWSNCT
+193 YKIKYKLFDYS
-203 SQNVGQYQNGV
+203 
-214 EWKSSNENVAK
+214 KENPDV
-225 VVSNSQYGPYTTGV
+225 TT
-239 WVQGI
+239 
-244 SEGETTITSTW
+244 
-255 KPGSKFKDSDGNY
+255 
-268 TLGTVTNSFTVK
+268 
-280 VEKAAD
+280 
-286 LVEVGTSFTL
+286 
-296 NGSPSSPFQ
+296 
-305 VAREGSSAAKLY
+305 
-317 WGRTSSV
+317 
-324 NYSIPESTEN
+324 SIPEEDIVWSI
-334 FDNSGMTTCNAS
+334 DN
-346 WGAWSDTGE
+346 
-355 ITHAFCINY
+355 
-364 AEMIGGVLDSNKG
+364 K
-377 AYDNSVYRESVSS
+377 
-390 YSAGGTT
+390 
-397 DVFLRPCKMP
+397 
-407 ADGIYVTGTGGDRG
+407 
-421 SFVNNNVIFDRVS
+421 
-434 SNSYVYVYGYCIKNQ
+434 
-449 KKVDSATFYSNI
+449 
-461 KWSSS
+461 
-466 DESVMK
+466 
-472 VARQDKYSVQLASY
+472 
-486 KAGIATL
+486 
-493 HGSYQPVDS
+493 
-502 EGNPD
+502 
-507 GEPLTIDIKVI
+507 
-518 VCGFYIDEKAEDG
+518 
-531 TNTIEMSLDDESI
+531 
-544 TKKIQYKVIDSTGE
+544 
-558 AEPTNTITW
+558 
-567 SVDKPAIA
+567 AIA
-575 SVDSDGVVKAKAAGE
+575 SISTDGVIRPKKEGS
-590 ATVTAQYG
+590 ATVTLKATINGYQDTATQG
-598 DSSTNKDTVK
+598 VTVTSTGGRISLNKDSLTMT
-608 IIVKGAGSLGFDK
+608 KGSSQSL
-621 AESKVK
+621 
-627 KGGTDTIKATATYN
+627 TATAYYN
-641 NSTVK
+641 KQEVSDAVFNWTTDNDK
-646 NADIKW
+646 
-652 ESENPNVATV
+652 VATV
-662 DNGKITG
+662 DGGKITAVG
-669 VSEGTT
+669 YGK
-675 TVKASWTAENGKTYT
+675 TVITASWKAENGTTY
-690 NNATVK
+690 AVK
-696 VVYDGLYLSDAQ
+696 ADVEVVQNGIYLTDAQ
-708 NEVTLAQKSTQ
+708 NEVTMPQGSTQ
-719 EIVWQLL
+719 EIAWTLWN
-726 DMGEYSAGSTGAG
+726 MGQYKAGSTGEG
-739 YNTSSDVTWTSANED
+739 YNTSSDVTWKSADEA
-754 LVTVDSVGVITAKDL
+754 VATVDSVGVITAKDL
-769 PDGEETAET
+769 PEGQTTAST
-778 TVSVSYKGTKVK
+778 TVTVSYKGTKVK
-790 DVKVTVV
+790 DIKVNVTENQKVVV
-797 KNQAIA
+797 KGEAVEI
-803 TGATVDVAGTAGEK
+803 TGTKGETKTNKAGE
-817 HADSNGNDNT
+817 DITD
-827 NTWKTGAYKA
+827 TWKIGYFEN
-837 GHGSLGSEF
+837 GHGSLNAQFYG
-846 NSSAN
+846 NGIYN
-851 YLEIVDG
+851 IDIVKQAG
-858 TGSTA
+858 EKVSVTGKTPYS
-863 SVKGKSPSQGY
+863 GY
-874 AYLSHKYY
+874 IYLSHKYY
-882 IPLTTG
+882 VPMETG
-888 QLCGVWQGIAVKVT
+888 QLYGVWQSIAIKVN
-902 GAAGLYLNKSSVSM
+902 GEAGLYLNKNSLSM
-916 KMGENNTATIQGT
+916 KMGESGTATILGT
-929 YITEN
+929 FIKEDGTEL
-934 GEEWGSWAN
+934 ERKFWADKSN
-943 EKHPDFST
+943 PKLSKLE
-951 IHMIDGDTNV
+951 MVEGDTNI
-961 VTAAPDPKNGSV
+961 VTAKADPEDGRM
-973 LKLTAVAPGKT
+973 LHLTAVSPGKT
-984 TITVQFDTSTLTAT
+984 TITIKCYPFDPTAT
-998 CDVEVTSDARLVLT
+998 CEVEVTSDARLILQPAELT
-1012 PADKLRVVQ
+1012 VKQ
-1021 GDTATIEAKA
+1021 GTTEKITAKA
-1031 WDGTQYVENPEITWQ
+1031 WDGSAYVENPQITWK
-1046 SYNTSIATVDK
+1046 SYNESIATVDG

-1063 KKGTVGV
+1063 KRGNATVSAAWNGV
-1070 AATWNDITSDPVQV
+1070 NANDVKVTVT
-1084 SVVPSRTLTVTTTW
+1084 PSRNITLSTEW
-1098 DDDNNRDNKRPEK
+1098 DDHDNQDGIRPEK
-1111 TTLQL
+1111 ATLQL
-1116 TTTDGEKVGD
+1116 TANDENCGD
-1126 PVELNADNEWS
+1126 PIELNAENNWTYEW
-1137 YTWKNLASEDEDG
+1137 KLLDAEDAEGNNIVYRVKAEDP
-1150 QHISYLVTAV
+1150 
-1160 EDETLTANN
+1160 EE
-1169 YTAEVTRTSSD
+1169 YTAKVTGSAD
-1180 DNFVVTYKHEIE
+1180 DGFVVTYSHEIA
-1192 KTAVTANVTWDDADN
+1192 KVSATANVTWDDAEN
-1207 QDGIRPKEVTLQL
+1207 QDGIRPASVSLQL
-1220 TADGEAVGD
+1220 KSKVEGGEAVNVGD
-1229 AITVKADSEGNWTK
+1229 NVTVKADADGNWTK
-1243 TWSNLPVNKEG
+1243 TWTDLPKYNAGKVIE
-1254 AVGQAV
+1254 
-1260 VYTVEETGLPDGYT
+1260 YTVEESGLPEGYT
-1274 ITTGTDEETGA
+1274 ITTTKDEETGA
-1285 ITVKNSHTPAVKD
+1285 IT
-1298 LTVSAKWDDA
+1298 
-1308 DDQDGVRPASVD
+1308 
-1320 AVLYAGDTAT
+1320 
-1330 DKTVTLTAEEN
+1330 
-1341 WTATIKDMPVY
+1341 
-1352 TAGKVGEAVSYSLKA
+1352 LK
-1367 AKEVEGY
+1367 
-1374 TSTTDGLNLTFSHK
+1374 
-1388 TAVTSVT
+1388 
-1395 ATIAWDD
+1395 
-1402 ADNQDGI
+1402 
-1409 RPDNV
+1409 
-1414 SLQLKAGGEAVGSK
+1414 
-1428 ITVDAANDK
+1428 
-1437 WTKTWDNLPLKKAGK
+1437 
-1452 KIEYTVEESNLR
+1452 
-1464 AEYTQK
+1464 
-1470 TTGTAADGFTITNSY
+1470 NSY

-1500 ADNQDGMRPE
+1500 ADNQDGLRPE

-1518 GDTSTG
+1518 GDASTG

-1534 WKATFEKMAVNKNG
+1534 WKATFEGLAVNKNG

-1583 KTVDVKATVVWEDG
+1583 KTVDVKATVVWADG
-1597 NNKDGVRPDTV
+1597 NNRDGVRPETV

-1635 TGLGEN
+1635 TGLGEY
-1641 KAGKKVTYTVE
+1641 KAGKEVVYTVE

-1664 AEITGDAGTGFTV
+1664 AEITGDAGTGFTI

-1697 DNQDAIRPELVEAE
+1697 ENQDAIRPEFVEAE

-1770 LILKYSHTTYKTDVT
+1770 LVLKYSHTTYKTDVT
-1785 VATKWDDAEN
+1785 VTTKWDDADN

-1852 AKGYEAAVSSTE
+1852 AKGYEAVVSSTE

-1885 WDDADNQDALR
+1885 WDDADNQDGIR

-1943 KSDVDAYTSACTG
+1943 KSDVDAYTSACTS

-1980 NDKENQD
+1980 NDKDNQD
-1987 GNRPSSYSVQLMA
+1987 NVRPASYYVQLLA
-2000 DGVKVGDL
+2000 DGVKVGDKIIL
-2008 ITLNAG
+2008 ESASD
-2014 NEFSK
+2014 FSK

-2032 GEAIVYTAEATV
+2032 GEAIVYTAEVTGL
-2044 PNPDLYETS
+2044 PESYETS
-2053 VSGDAETGLVVTN
+2053 VSGDAATGLVVTN

-2346 SANGTVNVTSKYTR
+2346 SANGTVNVTSKYTK

-2384 VTVYNGKRKVA
+2384 VTVYNGKKKVA
-2395 SKYYT
+2395 NKYYT

-2413 VIVKGKGSFAKY
+2413 VIVKGKGKFAKY

>member
-56 DSDLEFADEG
+56 DSDLESADEG

-81 DLDTEVVADE
+81 DLDTEVVADD
-91 QQDTDEGSEAA
+91 QQDTDEGSEAP

-122 DGNTGN
+122 DDTNDTGAYEP
-128 LKRDIGEIA
+128 REGD
-137 ITKNE
+137 
-142 NYSYTRLYD
+142 
-151 EKGYIKL
+151 
-158 AVGTYPANNSTVTV
+158 VGTVTV
-172 KVGDKK
+172 AGNDVYEYHR
-178 GLQYRTLYTTSTQTD
+178 YRATGGKYSGNYRFAVANYPVNNATVTMAPYETRQFVVQSLVATN
-193 YKKASWSNCT
+193 YKKAT
-203 SQNVGQYQNGV
+203 DDVR
-214 EWKSSNENVAK
+214 
-225 VVSNSQYGPYTTGV
+225 TTQ
-239 WVQGI
+239 W
-244 SEGETTITSTW
+244 W
-255 KPGSKFKDSDGNY
+255 KDSRNPSYYPYSTIKWELTEGSEHAYISSGPTSPAVTIGAFEEGDV
-268 TLGTVTNSFTVK
+268 TLTGTWTGYNCNISNKKYKACELVVTYKIHITPAVGK
-280 VEKAAD
+280 VNFGDKFG
-286 LVEVGTSFTL
+286 LS
-296 NGSPSSPFQ
+296 GSPSSQDIIDNSVLTESDSWGKENAYTDFA
-305 VAREGSSAAKLY
+305 VARDESGKIKAGMKECTMSYKAYPSKGQGTIKHTYYIDFHEMVGKELNTTAMSPDERAKLEETFRREVSLPAPGIY
-317 WGRTSSV
+317 VQTPDPVSIPKKGDYTFITTQAFNGGNGAVSSPAYTYKFMDDSASEYADDSSV
-324 NYSIPESTEN
+324 ITATTADKGKVKVTALKAGATSMKIIYSYTDKTTGEEKTAESKPIRITVNGIVFDEPATITLSADEAKDYKIKYKLFDYSKENPDVTTSIPEKDIVWSI
-334 FDNSGMTTCNAS
+334 DN
-346 WGAWSDTGE
+346 
-355 ITHAFCINY
+355 
-364 AEMIGGVLDSNKG
+364 K
-377 AYDNSVYRESVSS
+377 
-390 YSAGGTT
+390 
-397 DVFLRPCKMP
+397 
-407 ADGIYVTGTGGDRG
+407 
-421 SFVNNNVIFDRVS
+421 
-434 SNSYVYVYGYCIKNQ
+434 
-449 KKVDSATFYSNI
+449 
-461 KWSSS
+461 
-466 DESVMK
+466 
-472 VARQDKYSVQLASY
+472 
-486 KAGIATL
+486 
-493 HGSYQPVDS
+493 
-502 EGNPD
+502 
-507 GEPLTIDIKVI
+507 
-518 VCGFYIDEKAEDG
+518 
-531 TNTIEMSLDDESI
+531 
-544 TKKIQYKVIDSTGE
+544 
-558 AEPTNTITW
+558 
-567 SVDKPAIA
+567 AIA
-575 SVDSDGVVKAKAAGE
+575 SISTDGVIRPKKEGS
-590 ATVTAQYG
+590 ATVTLKATINGYQDTATQG
-598 DSSTNKDTVK
+598 VTVTSTGGRISLNKDSLTMT
-608 IIVKGAGSLGFDK
+608 KGSSQSL
-621 AESKVK
+621 
-627 KGGTDTIKATATYN
+627 TATAYYN
-641 NSTVK
+641 NQKVSDAVFNWATDNDK
-646 NADIKW
+646 
-652 ESENPNVATV
+652 VATV
-662 DNGKITG
+662 DGGKITAVG
-669 VSEGTT
+669 YGK
-675 TVKASWTAENGKTYT
+675 TVITASWKAENGTTY
-690 NNATVK
+690 AVK
-696 VVYDGLYLSDAQ
+696 ADVEVVQNGIYLTDAQ
-708 NEVTLAQKSTQ
+708 NEVTMPQGSTQ
-719 EIVWQLL
+719 EIAWTLWN
-726 DMGEYSAGSTGAG
+726 MGQYKAGSTGEG
-739 YNTSSDVTWTSANED
+739 YNPSSDVTWKSADEA
-754 LVTVDSVGVITAKDL
+754 VATVDSVGVITAKDL
-769 PDGEETAET
+769 PEGQTTAST
-778 TVSVSYKGTKVK
+778 TVTVSYKGTKVK
-790 DVKVTVV
+790 DIKVNVTENQKVVV
-797 KNQAIA
+797 KGEAVEI
-803 TGATVDVAGTAGEK
+803 TGTKGETKTNKAGE
-817 HADSNGNDNT
+817 DITD
-827 NTWKTGAYKA
+827 TWKIGYFEN
-837 GHGSLGSEF
+837 GHGSLNAQFYG
-846 NSSAN
+846 NGIYN
-851 YLEIVDG
+851 IDIVKQAG
-858 TGSTA
+858 EKVSVTGKTPYS
-863 SVKGKSPSQGY
+863 GY
-874 AYLSHKYY
+874 IYLSHKYY
-882 IPLTTG
+882 VPMETG
-888 QLCGVWQGIAVKVT
+888 QLYGVWQSIAIKVN
-902 GAAGLYLNKSSVSM
+902 GEAGLYLNKNSLSM
-916 KMGENNTATIQGT
+916 KMGESGTATILGT
-929 YITEN
+929 FIKEDGTEL
-934 GEEWGSWAN
+934 ERKFWADKSN
-943 EKHPDFST
+943 PKLSKLE
-951 IHMIDGDTNV
+951 MVEGDTNI
-961 VTAAPDPKNGSV
+961 VTAQSDPADGRM
-973 LKLTAVAPGKT
+973 LHLTAVSPGKT
-984 TITVQFDTSTLTAT
+984 TITIKCYPFDPTAT
-998 CDVEVTSDARLVLT
+998 CEVEVTSDARLILQPAELT
-1012 PADKLRVVQ
+1012 VKQ
-1021 GDTATIEAKA
+1021 GTTEKITAKA
-1031 WDGTQYVENPEITWQ
+1031 WDGSAYVENPQITWK
-1046 SYNTSIATVDK
+1046 SYNESIATVDG

-1063 KKGTVGV
+1063 KRGNATVSAAWNGV
-1070 AATWNDITSDPVQV
+1070 NANDVKVTVT
-1084 SVVPSRTLTVTTTW
+1084 PSRNITLSTEW
-1098 DDDNNRDNKRPEK
+1098 DDHDNQDGIRPEK
-1111 TTLQL
+1111 ATLQL
-1116 TTTDGEKVGD
+1116 TANDENCGD
-1126 PVELNADNEWS
+1126 PIELNAENNWTYEW
-1137 YTWKNLASEDEDG
+1137 KLLDAEDAEG
-1150 QHISYLVTAV
+1150 
-1160 EDETLTANN
+1160 NN
-1169 YTAEVTRTSSD
+1169 IVYRVKAENPKEYTAKVTGSAD
-1180 DNFVVTYKHEIE
+1180 DGFVVTYSHEIA
-1192 KTAVTANVTWDDADN
+1192 KVSATANVTWDDAEN
-1207 QDGIRPKEVTLQL
+1207 QDGIRPASVSLQL
-1220 TADGEAVGD
+1220 KSKVEGGEAVNVGD
-1229 AITVKADSEGNWTK
+1229 NVTVKADADGNWTK
-1243 TWSNLPVNKEG
+1243 TWTDLPKYNAGKVIE
-1254 AVGQAV
+1254 
-1260 VYTVEETGLPDGYT
+1260 YTVEESGLPEGYT
-1274 ITTGTDEETGA
+1274 ITTTKDEETGA
-1285 ITVKNSHTPAVKD
+1285 IT
-1298 LTVSAKWDDA
+1298 
-1308 DDQDGVRPASVD
+1308 
-1320 AVLYAGDTAT
+1320 
-1330 DKTVTLTAEEN
+1330 
-1341 WTATIKDMPVY
+1341 
-1352 TAGKVGEAVSYSLKA
+1352 LK
-1367 AKEVEGY
+1367 
-1374 TSTTDGLNLTFSHK
+1374 
-1388 TAVTSVT
+1388 
-1395 ATIAWDD
+1395 
-1402 ADNQDGI
+1402 
-1409 RPDNV
+1409 
-1414 SLQLKAGGEAVGSK
+1414 
-1428 ITVDAANDK
+1428 
-1437 WTKTWDNLPLKKAGK
+1437 
-1452 KIEYTVEESNLR
+1452 
-1464 AEYTQK
+1464 
-1470 TTGTAADGFTITNSY
+1470 NSY

-1500 ADNQDGMRPE
+1500 ADNQDGLRPE

-1518 GDTSTG
+1518 GDASTG

-1534 WKATFEKMAVNKNG
+1534 WKATFEGLAVNKNG

-1583 KTVDVKATVVWEDG
+1583 KTVDVKATVVWADG
-1597 NNKDGVRPDTV
+1597 NNRDGVRPETV

-1635 TGLGEN
+1635 TGLGEY
-1641 KAGKKVTYTVE
+1641 KAGKEVVYTVE

-1664 AEITGDAGTGFTV
+1664 AEITGDAGTGFTI

-1697 DNQDAIRPELVEAE
+1697 DNQDAIRPEFVEAE
-1711 LYADDVSTGKKVKLT
+1711 LYAGDVSTGKKVKLT

-1737 MDLKKN
+1737 MDLKKD
-1743 GKTIDYTLVTTKVDG
+1743 GKTIDYTLVATKVDG

-1785 VATKWDDAEN
+1785 VTTKWDDAEN

-1852 AKGYEAAVSSTE
+1852 AKGYEAVVSSTE

-1943 KSDVDAYTSACTG
+1943 KSDVDAYTSACTS

-2053 VSGDAETGLVVTN
+2053 VSGDAATGLVVTN
-2066 TYIPATVEIPVSVK
+2066 TYVPATVEIPVSVK

-2346 SANGTVNVTSKYTR
+2346 SANGTVNVTSKYTK

-2384 VTVYNGKRKVA
+2384 VTVYNGKKKVA
-2395 SKYYT
+2395 NKYYT

-2413 VIVKGKGSFAKY
+2413 VIVKGKGKFAKY

>member
-1 MSKKPHSGLKR
+1 MREAHPSKGQGTINHNYYIDFHEMVGKELNTTAMSPDERAKLQETFRRDVSLPAPGIYVQTPDPVSIPKKGND
-12 ALAWM
+12 
-17 LTVAMMAQGCIVYA
+17 TVITTQAFNGGNG
-31 DDFTSEPDAAVVEE
+31 
-45 AAVSEDVDTSA
+45 AVSSPAYTYKFMDDSA
-56 DSDLEFADEG
+56 SEY
-66 EDTSTEADVPEISDE
+66 
-81 DLDTEVVADE
+81 
-91 QQDTDEGSEAA
+91 TDESSVITAKTADKGKVKVTA
-102 LFSDGSEEDAIVSD
+102 LKA
-116 GAEAVG
+116 GA
-122 DGNTGN
+122 TSM
-128 LKRDIGEIA
+128 KII
-137 ITKNE
+137 
-142 NYSYTRLYD
+142 YSYTDKTTEEEKTAESKPIRITVNGIVFD
-151 EKGYIKL
+151 E
-158 AVGTYPANNSTVTV
+158 PATI
-172 KVGDKK
+172 
-178 GLQYRTLYTTSTQTD
+178 TLSADEAKD
-193 YKKASWSNCT
+193 YKIKYKLFDYS
-203 SQNVGQYQNGV
+203 
-214 EWKSSNENVAK
+214 KENPDV
-225 VVSNSQYGPYTTGV
+225 TT
-239 WVQGI
+239 
-244 SEGETTITSTW
+244 
-255 KPGSKFKDSDGNY
+255 
-268 TLGTVTNSFTVK
+268 
-280 VEKAAD
+280 
-286 LVEVGTSFTL
+286 
-296 NGSPSSPFQ
+296 
-305 VAREGSSAAKLY
+305 
-317 WGRTSSV
+317 
-324 NYSIPESTEN
+324 SIPEGDVVWSIDNKSIASIST
-334 FDNSGMTTCNAS
+334 D
-346 WGAWSDTGE
+346 
-355 ITHAFCINY
+355 
-364 AEMIGGVLDSNKG
+364 GVL
-377 AYDNSVYRESVSS
+377 
-390 YSAGGTT
+390 
-397 DVFLRPCKMP
+397 RPKKE
-407 ADGIYVTGTGGDRG
+407 G
-421 SFVNNNVIFDRVS
+421 S
-434 SNSYVYVYGYCIKNQ
+434 
-449 KKVDSATFYSNI
+449 
-461 KWSSS
+461 
-466 DESVMK
+466 
-472 VARQDKYSVQLASY
+472 
-486 KAGIATL
+486 
-493 HGSYQPVDS
+493 
-502 EGNPD
+502 
-507 GEPLTIDIKVI
+507 
-518 VCGFYIDEKAEDG
+518 
-531 TNTIEMSLDDESI
+531 
-544 TKKIQYKVIDSTGE
+544 
-558 AEPTNTITW
+558 
-567 SVDKPAIA
+567 
-575 SVDSDGVVKAKAAGE
+575 
-590 ATVTAQYG
+590 ATVTLKATINGYQ
-598 DSSTNKDTVK
+598 DTATQSVAVTSTGGKISLNKDTLTMT
-608 IIVKGAGSLGFDK
+608 KGSSQSL
-621 AESKVK
+621 
-627 KGGTDTIKATATYN
+627 TATAYYN
-641 NSTVK
+641 NQKVSDAVFNWATDNDK
-646 NADIKW
+646 
-652 ESENPNVATV
+652 VAAV
-662 DNGKITG
+662 ENGKITAVG
-669 VSEGTT
+669 FGKAVITVSW
-675 TVKASWTAENGKTYT
+675 KAENGTTY
-690 NNATVK
+690 AAKADVE
-696 VVYDGLYLSDAQ
+696 VVQNGIYLADAQ
-708 NEVTLAQKSTQ
+708 NEVTMPQGSTQ
-719 EIVWQLL
+719 EIAWTLWN
-726 DMGEYSAGSTGAG
+726 MGQYKAGSTGEG
-739 YNTSSDVTWTSANED
+739 YNTSSDVTWKSADET
-754 LVTVDSVGVITAKDL
+754 VATVDSVGVITAKDL
-769 PDGEETAET
+769 PEGQTTAST
-778 TVSVSYKGTKVK
+778 TVTVSYKGTKVK
-790 DVKVTVV
+790 DIKVNVTENQKVVV
-797 KNQAIA
+797 KGEAVEI
-803 TGATVDVAGTAGEK
+803 TGTKGETK
-817 HADSNGNDNT
+817 TDSTGEDIT
-827 NTWKTGAYKA
+827 DTWKIGYFEN
-837 GHGSLGSEF
+837 GHGSLNAQFYG
-846 NSSAN
+846 NGIYN
-851 YLEIVDG
+851 IDIVKQAG
-858 TGSTA
+858 EKVSVTGKTPYS
-863 SVKGKSPSQGY
+863 GY
-874 AYLSHKYY
+874 IYLSHKYY
-882 IPLTTG
+882 VPMETG
-888 QLCGVWQGIAVKVT
+888 QLYGVWQSIAIKVN
-902 GAAGLYLNKSSVSM
+902 GEAGLYLNKNSVSM
-916 KMGENNTATIQGT
+916 KMGKSGTATILGT
-929 YITEN
+929 FIKDDGTEL
-934 GEEWGSWAN
+934 ERKFWAN
-943 EKHPDFST
+943 KSNPKLSKLE
-951 IHMIDGDTNV
+951 MVEGDTNI
-961 VTAAPDPKNGSV
+961 VTAQSDPEDGRM
-973 LKLTAVAPGKT
+973 LHLTAVSPGKT
-984 TITVQFDTSTLTAT
+984 TITIKCYPFDPTAT
-998 CDVEVTSDARLVLT
+998 CEVEVTSDARLILQPAELT
-1012 PADKLRVVQ
+1012 VKQ
-1021 GDTATIEAKA
+1021 GTTEKITAKA
-1031 WDGTQYVENPEITWQ
+1031 WDGSAYVENPQITWK
-1046 SYNTSIATVDK
+1046 SYNESIATVDG

-1063 KKGTVGV
+1063 KRGNATVSAAWNGV
-1070 AATWNDITSDPVQV
+1070 NANDVKVTVT
-1084 SVVPSRTLTVTTTW
+1084 PSRNITLSTEW
-1098 DDDNNRDNKRPEK
+1098 DDHDNQDGIRPEK
-1111 TTLQL
+1111 ATLQL
-1116 TTTDGEKVGD
+1116 TANDENCGD
-1126 PVELNADNEWS
+1126 PIELNAENNWTYEW
-1137 YTWKNLASEDEDG
+1137 KLLDAEDAEGNNIVYRVKAEDP
-1150 QHISYLVTAV
+1150 
-1160 EDETLTANN
+1160 EE
-1169 YTAEVTRTSSD
+1169 YTAKVTGSAD
-1180 DNFVVTYKHEIE
+1180 DGFVVTYSHEIA
-1192 KTAVTANVTWDDADN
+1192 KVSATANVTWDDAEN
-1207 QDGIRPKEVTLQL
+1207 QDGIRPASVSLQL
-1220 TADGEAVGD
+1220 KSKVEGGEAVNVGD
-1229 AITVKADSEGNWTK
+1229 NVTVKADADGNWTK
-1243 TWSNLPVNKEG
+1243 TWTDLPKYNAGKVIE
-1254 AVGQAV
+1254 
-1260 VYTVEETGLPDGYT
+1260 YTVEESGLPEGYT
-1274 ITTGTDEETGA
+1274 ITTTKDEETGA
-1285 ITVKNSHTPAVKD
+1285 IT
-1298 LTVSAKWDDA
+1298 
-1308 DDQDGVRPASVD
+1308 
-1320 AVLYAGDTAT
+1320 
-1330 DKTVTLTAEEN
+1330 
-1341 WTATIKDMPVY
+1341 
-1352 TAGKVGEAVSYSLKA
+1352 LK
-1367 AKEVEGY
+1367 
-1374 TSTTDGLNLTFSHK
+1374 
-1388 TAVTSVT
+1388 
-1395 ATIAWDD
+1395 
-1402 ADNQDGI
+1402 
-1409 RPDNV
+1409 
-1414 SLQLKAGGEAVGSK
+1414 
-1428 ITVDAANDK
+1428 
-1437 WTKTWDNLPLKKAGK
+1437 
-1452 KIEYTVEESNLR
+1452 
-1464 AEYTQK
+1464 
-1470 TTGTAADGFTITNSY
+1470 NSY

-1500 ADNQDGMRPE
+1500 ADNQDGLRPE

-1518 GDTSTG
+1518 GDASTG

-1534 WKATFEKMAVNKNG
+1534 WKATFEGLAVNKNG

-1583 KTVDVKATVVWEDG
+1583 KTVDVKATVVWADG
-1597 NNKDGVRPDTV
+1597 NNRDGVRPETV

-1635 TGLGEN
+1635 TGLGEY
-1641 KAGKKVTYTVE
+1641 KAGKEVVYTVE

-1664 AEITGDAGTGFTV
+1664 AEITGDAGTGFTI

-1697 DNQDAIRPELVEAE
+1697 ENQDAIRPEFVEAE

-1770 LILKYSHTTYKTDVT
+1770 LVLKYSHTTYKTDVT
-1785 VATKWDDAEN
+1785 VTTKWDDADN

-1852 AKGYEAAVSSTE
+1852 AKGYEAVVSSTE

-1885 WDDADNQDALR
+1885 WDDADNQDGIR

-1943 KSDVDAYTSACTG
+1943 KSDVDAYTSACTS

-1980 NDKENQD
+1980 NDKDNQD
-1987 GNRPSSYSVQLMA
+1987 NVRPASYYVQLLA
-2000 DGVKVGDL
+2000 DGVKVGDKIIL
-2008 ITLNAG
+2008 ESASD
-2014 NEFSK
+2014 FSK

-2032 GEAIVYTAEATV
+2032 GEAIVYTAEVTGL
-2044 PNPDLYETS
+2044 PESYETS
-2053 VSGDAETGLVVTN
+2053 VSGDAATGLVVTN

-2346 SANGTVNVTSKYTR
+2346 SANGTVNVTSKYTK

-2384 VTVYNGKRKVA
+2384 VTVYNGKKKVA
-2395 SKYYT
+2395 NKYYT

-2413 VIVKGKGSFAKY
+2413 VIVKGKGKFAKY

-2509 YKVANGKNIYAPSW
+2509 YKVANGKYHIFPEAY
-2523 SQVVKVRVK
+2523 V

>member
-56 DSDLEFADEG
+56 DSDLESADEG

-81 DLDTEVVADE
+81 DLDTEVVADD
-91 QQDTDEGSEAA
+91 QQDTDEGSEAP

-122 DGNTGN
+122 DDTA
-128 LKRDIGEIA
+128 DIGAYEPREGDVGTFTVAGNDVYEYHRYRTTDGKYSGKYRFAVANYPVNNATITMAPYETRQFVVQSLVATNYKTATDDVTTTQWWKDYSRNPSYWPHSTIKWALTEGSDHASIFGETNPVVTIIA
-137 ITKNE
+137 FEEGDVTLTGTWTGYNCNTSSKKYKACELVVTYKIHITPAVGKVNFGDKFVLSGSPTSQDIIDNSVLTE
-142 NYSYTRLYD
+142 SDSWGDDNAYTDFAATRDESGKIKAGMKECTMSYKAYPSKGQGTINHNYYVDFHEMIGKELNTTAISPDERAKLQETFRRDVSLPAPGIYVQTPDPVSIPKKGDYTFITTQAFNGGNGAVSSPAYTYKFMDDSASEYADDSSVITATTADKGKVKVTALKPGATSMKIIYSYTDKTTGEEKTAESKPIRITVNGIVFD
-151 EKGYIKL
+151 E
-158 AVGTYPANNSTVTV
+158 PATI
-172 KVGDKK
+172 
-178 GLQYRTLYTTSTQTD
+178 TLSADEAKD
-193 YKKASWSNCT
+193 YKIKYKLFDYS
-203 SQNVGQYQNGV
+203 
-214 EWKSSNENVAK
+214 KENPDV
-225 VVSNSQYGPYTTGV
+225 TT
-239 WVQGI
+239 
-244 SEGETTITSTW
+244 
-255 KPGSKFKDSDGNY
+255 
-268 TLGTVTNSFTVK
+268 
-280 VEKAAD
+280 
-286 LVEVGTSFTL
+286 
-296 NGSPSSPFQ
+296 
-305 VAREGSSAAKLY
+305 
-317 WGRTSSV
+317 
-324 NYSIPESTEN
+324 SIPEEDIVWSI
-334 FDNSGMTTCNAS
+334 DN
-346 WGAWSDTGE
+346 
-355 ITHAFCINY
+355 
-364 AEMIGGVLDSNKG
+364 K
-377 AYDNSVYRESVSS
+377 
-390 YSAGGTT
+390 
-397 DVFLRPCKMP
+397 
-407 ADGIYVTGTGGDRG
+407 
-421 SFVNNNVIFDRVS
+421 
-434 SNSYVYVYGYCIKNQ
+434 
-449 KKVDSATFYSNI
+449 
-461 KWSSS
+461 
-466 DESVMK
+466 
-472 VARQDKYSVQLASY
+472 
-486 KAGIATL
+486 
-493 HGSYQPVDS
+493 
-502 EGNPD
+502 
-507 GEPLTIDIKVI
+507 
-518 VCGFYIDEKAEDG
+518 
-531 TNTIEMSLDDESI
+531 
-544 TKKIQYKVIDSTGE
+544 
-558 AEPTNTITW
+558 
-567 SVDKPAIA
+567 AIA
-575 SVDSDGVVKAKAAGE
+575 SISTDGVIRPKKEGS
-590 ATVTAQYG
+590 ATVTLKATINGYQDTATQG
-598 DSSTNKDTVK
+598 VTVTSTGGRISLNKDSLTMT
-608 IIVKGAGSLGFDK
+608 KGSSQSL
-621 AESKVK
+621 
-627 KGGTDTIKATATYN
+627 TATAYYN
-641 NSTVK
+641 NQKVSDAVFNWATDNDK
-646 NADIKW
+646 
-652 ESENPNVATV
+652 VATV
-662 DNGKITG
+662 DGGKITAVG
-669 VSEGTT
+669 YGK
-675 TVKASWTAENGKTYT
+675 TVITASWKAENGTTY
-690 NNATVK
+690 AVK
-696 VVYDGLYLSDAQ
+696 ADVEVVQNGIYLTDAQ
-708 NEVTLAQKSTQ
+708 NEVTMPQGSTQ
-719 EIVWQLL
+719 EIAWTLWN
-726 DMGEYSAGSTGAG
+726 MGQYKAGSTGEG
-739 YNTSSDVTWTSANED
+739 YNPSSDVTWKSADEA
-754 LVTVDSVGVITAKDL
+754 VATVDSVGVITAKDL
-769 PDGEETAET
+769 PEGQTTAST
-778 TVSVSYKGTKVK
+778 TVTVSYKGTKVK
-790 DVKVTVV
+790 DIKVNVTENQKVVV
-797 KNQAIA
+797 KGEAVEI
-803 TGATVDVAGTAGEK
+803 TGTKGETKTNKAGE
-817 HADSNGNDNT
+817 DITD
-827 NTWKTGAYKA
+827 TWKIGYFEN
-837 GHGSLGSEF
+837 GHGSLNAQFYG
-846 NSSAN
+846 NGIYN
-851 YLEIVDG
+851 IDIVKQAG
-858 TGSTA
+858 EKVSVTGKTPYS
-863 SVKGKSPSQGY
+863 GY
-874 AYLSHKYY
+874 IYLSHKYY
-882 IPLTTG
+882 VPMETG
-888 QLCGVWQGIAVKVT
+888 QLYGVWQSIAIKVN
-902 GAAGLYLNKSSVSM
+902 GEAGLYLNKNSLSM
-916 KMGENNTATIQGT
+916 KMGESGTATILGT
-929 YITEN
+929 FIKEDGTEL
-934 GEEWGSWAN
+934 ERKFWADKSN
-943 EKHPDFST
+943 PKLSKLE
-951 IHMIDGDTNV
+951 MVEGDTNI
-961 VTAAPDPKNGSV
+961 VTAQSDPADGRM
-973 LKLTAVAPGKT
+973 LHLTAVSPGKT
-984 TITVQFDTSTLTAT
+984 TITIKCYPFDPTAT
-998 CDVEVTSDARLVLT
+998 CEVEVTSDARLILQPAELT
-1012 PADKLRVVQ
+1012 VKQ
-1021 GDTATIEAKA
+1021 GTTEKITAKA
-1031 WDGTQYVENPEITWQ
+1031 WDGSAYVENPQITWK
-1046 SYNTSIATVDK
+1046 SYNESIATVDG

-1063 KKGTVGV
+1063 KRGNATVSAAWNGV
-1070 AATWNDITSDPVQV
+1070 NANDVKVTVT
-1084 SVVPSRTLTVTTTW
+1084 PSRNITLSTEW
-1098 DDDNNRDNKRPEK
+1098 DDHDNQDGIRPEK
-1111 TTLQL
+1111 ATLQL
-1116 TTTDGEKVGD
+1116 TANDENCGD
-1126 PVELNADNEWS
+1126 PIELNAENNWTYEW
-1137 YTWKNLASEDEDG
+1137 KLLDAEDAEG
-1150 QHISYLVTAV
+1150 
-1160 EDETLTANN
+1160 NN
-1169 YTAEVTRTSSD
+1169 IVYRVKAENPKEYTAKVTGSAD
-1180 DNFVVTYKHEIE
+1180 DGFVVTYSHEIA
-1192 KTAVTANVTWDDADN
+1192 KVSATANVTWDDAEN
-1207 QDGIRPKEVTLQL
+1207 QDGIRPASVSLQL
-1220 TADGEAVGD
+1220 KSKVEGGEAVNVGD
-1229 AITVKADSEGNWTK
+1229 NVTVKADADGNWTK
-1243 TWSNLPVNKEG
+1243 TWTDLPKYNAGKVIE
-1254 AVGQAV
+1254 
-1260 VYTVEETGLPDGYT
+1260 YTVEESGLPEGYT
-1274 ITTGTDEETGA
+1274 ITTTKDEETGA
-1285 ITVKNSHTPAVKD
+1285 IT
-1298 LTVSAKWDDA
+1298 
-1308 DDQDGVRPASVD
+1308 
-1320 AVLYAGDTAT
+1320 
-1330 DKTVTLTAEEN
+1330 
-1341 WTATIKDMPVY
+1341 
-1352 TAGKVGEAVSYSLKA
+1352 LK
-1367 AKEVEGY
+1367 
-1374 TSTTDGLNLTFSHK
+1374 
-1388 TAVTSVT
+1388 
-1395 ATIAWDD
+1395 
-1402 ADNQDGI
+1402 
-1409 RPDNV
+1409 
-1414 SLQLKAGGEAVGSK
+1414 
-1428 ITVDAANDK
+1428 
-1437 WTKTWDNLPLKKAGK
+1437 
-1452 KIEYTVEESNLR
+1452 
-1464 AEYTQK
+1464 
-1470 TTGTAADGFTITNSY
+1470 NSY

-1500 ADNQDGMRPE
+1500 ADNQDGLRPE

-1518 GDTSTG
+1518 GDASTG

-1534 WKATFEKMAVNKNG
+1534 WKATFEGLAVNKNG

-1583 KTVDVKATVVWEDG
+1583 KTVDVKATVVWADG
-1597 NNKDGVRPDTV
+1597 NNRDGVRPETV

-1635 TGLGEN
+1635 TGLGEY
-1641 KAGKKVTYTVE
+1641 KAGKEVVYTVE

-1664 AEITGDAGTGFTV
+1664 AEITGDAGTGFTI

-1697 DNQDAIRPELVEAE
+1697 ENQDAIRPEFVEAE

-1770 LILKYSHTTYKTDVT
+1770 LVLKYSHTTYKTDVT
-1785 VATKWDDAEN
+1785 VTTKWDDADN

-1852 AKGYEAAVSSTE
+1852 AKGYEAVVSSTE

-1885 WDDADNQDALR
+1885 WDDADNQDGIR

-1943 KSDVDAYTSACTG
+1943 KSDVDAYTSACTS

-1980 NDKENQD
+1980 NDKDNQD
-1987 GNRPSSYSVQLMA
+1987 NVRPASYYVQLLA
-2000 DGVKVGDL
+2000 DGVKVGDKIIL
-2008 ITLNAG
+2008 ESASD
-2014 NEFSK
+2014 FSK

-2032 GEAIVYTAEATV
+2032 GEAIVYTAEVTGL
-2044 PNPDLYETS
+2044 PESYETS
-2053 VSGDAETGLVVTN
+2053 VSGDAATGLVVTN

-2346 SANGTVNVTSKYTR
+2346 SANGTVNVTSKYTK

-2384 VTVYNGKRKVA
+2384 VTVYNGKKKVA
-2395 SKYYT
+2395 NKYYT

-2413 VIVKGKGSFAKY
+2413 VIVKGKGKFAKY

>member
-56 DSDLEFADEG
+56 DSDLESADEG

-81 DLDTEVVADE
+81 DLDTEVVADD
-91 QQDTDEGSEAA
+91 QQDTDEGSEAP

-122 DGNTGN
+122 DDTNDTGAYEP
-128 LKRDIGEIA
+128 REGD
-137 ITKNE
+137 
-142 NYSYTRLYD
+142 
-151 EKGYIKL
+151 
-158 AVGTYPANNSTVTV
+158 VGTVTV
-172 KVGDKK
+172 AGNDVYEYHR
-178 GLQYRTLYTTSTQTD
+178 YRATGGKYSGNYRFAVANYPVNNATVTMAPYETRQFVVQSLVATN
-193 YKKASWSNCT
+193 YKKAT
-203 SQNVGQYQNGV
+203 DNV
-214 EWKSSNENVAK
+214 K
-225 VVSNSQYGPYTTGV
+225 TTQ
-239 WVQGI
+239 W
-244 SEGETTITSTW
+244 W
-255 KPGSKFKDSDGNY
+255 KDSRNPSYYPYSTIKWELTEGSEHAYISSGPTSPAVTIGAFEEGDV
-268 TLGTVTNSFTVK
+268 TLTGTWTGYNCNISNKKYKACELVVTYKIHITPAVGK
-280 VEKAAD
+280 VNFGDKFG
-286 LVEVGTSFTL
+286 LS
-296 NGSPSSPFQ
+296 GSPSSQDIIDNSVLTESDSWGKENAYTDFA
-305 VAREGSSAAKLY
+305 VARDESGKIKAGMKECTMSYKAYPSKGQGTIKHTYYIDFHEMVGKELNTTAMSPDERAKLEETFRRDVSLPAPGIY
-317 WGRTSSV
+317 VQTPGPVSIPKKGDYTFITTQAFNGGNGAVSSPAYTYKFMDDSASEYADDSSV
-324 NYSIPESTEN
+324 ITATTADKGKVKVTALKAGATSMKIIYSYTDKTTGEEKTAESKPIRITVNGIVFDEPATITLSADEAKDYKIKYKLFDYSKENPDVTTSIPEKDIVWSI
-334 FDNSGMTTCNAS
+334 DN
-346 WGAWSDTGE
+346 
-355 ITHAFCINY
+355 
-364 AEMIGGVLDSNKG
+364 K
-377 AYDNSVYRESVSS
+377 
-390 YSAGGTT
+390 
-397 DVFLRPCKMP
+397 
-407 ADGIYVTGTGGDRG
+407 
-421 SFVNNNVIFDRVS
+421 
-434 SNSYVYVYGYCIKNQ
+434 
-449 KKVDSATFYSNI
+449 
-461 KWSSS
+461 
-466 DESVMK
+466 
-472 VARQDKYSVQLASY
+472 
-486 KAGIATL
+486 
-493 HGSYQPVDS
+493 
-502 EGNPD
+502 
-507 GEPLTIDIKVI
+507 
-518 VCGFYIDEKAEDG
+518 
-531 TNTIEMSLDDESI
+531 
-544 TKKIQYKVIDSTGE
+544 
-558 AEPTNTITW
+558 
-567 SVDKPAIA
+567 AIA
-575 SVDSDGVVKAKAAGE
+575 SISTDGVIRPKKEGS
-590 ATVTAQYG
+590 ATVTLKATINGYQDTATQG
-598 DSSTNKDTVK
+598 VTVTSTGGRISLNKDSLTMT
-608 IIVKGAGSLGFDK
+608 KGSSQSL
-621 AESKVK
+621 
-627 KGGTDTIKATATYN
+627 TATAYYN
-641 NSTVK
+641 NQKVSDAVFNWATDNDK
-646 NADIKW
+646 
-652 ESENPNVATV
+652 VATV
-662 DNGKITG
+662 DGGKITAVG
-669 VSEGTT
+669 YGK
-675 TVKASWTAENGKTYT
+675 TVITASWKAENGTTY
-690 NNATVK
+690 AVK
-696 VVYDGLYLSDAQ
+696 ADVEVVQNGIYLTDAQ
-708 NEVTLAQKSTQ
+708 NEVTMPQGSTQ
-719 EIVWQLL
+719 EIAWTLWN
-726 DMGEYSAGSTGAG
+726 MGQYKAGSTGEG
-739 YNTSSDVTWTSANED
+739 YNTSSDVTWKSADEA
-754 LVTVDSVGVITAKDL
+754 VATVDSVGVITAKDL
-769 PDGEETAET
+769 PEGQTTAST
-778 TVSVSYKGTKVK
+778 TVTVSYKGTKVK
-790 DVKVTVV
+790 DIKVNVTENQKVVV
-797 KNQAIA
+797 KGEAVEI
-803 TGATVDVAGTAGEK
+803 TGTKGETKTNKAGE
-817 HADSNGNDNT
+817 DITD
-827 NTWKTGAYKA
+827 TWKIGYFEN
-837 GHGSLGSEF
+837 GHGSLNAQFYG
-846 NSSAN
+846 NGIYN
-851 YLEIVDG
+851 IDIVKQAG
-858 TGSTA
+858 EKVSVTGKTPYS
-863 SVKGKSPSQGY
+863 GY
-874 AYLSHKYY
+874 IYLSHKYY
-882 IPLTTG
+882 VPMETG
-888 QLCGVWQGIAVKVT
+888 QLYGVWQSIAIKVN
-902 GAAGLYLNKSSVSM
+902 GEAGLYLNKNSLSM
-916 KMGENNTATIQGT
+916 KMGESGTATILGT
-929 YITEN
+929 FIKEDGTEL
-934 GEEWGSWAN
+934 ERKFWADKSN
-943 EKHPDFST
+943 PKLSKLE
-951 IHMIDGDTNV
+951 MVEGDTNI
-961 VTAAPDPKNGSV
+961 VTAQSDPADGRM
-973 LKLTAVAPGKT
+973 LHLTAVSPGKT
-984 TITVQFDTSTLTAT
+984 TITIKCYPFDPTAT
-998 CDVEVTSDARLVLT
+998 CEVEVTSDARLILQPAELT
-1012 PADKLRVVQ
+1012 VKQ
-1021 GDTATIEAKA
+1021 GTTEKITAKA
-1031 WDGTQYVENPEITWQ
+1031 WDGSAYVENPQITWK
-1046 SYNTSIATVDK
+1046 SYNESIATVDG

-1063 KKGTVGV
+1063 KRGNATVSAAWNGV
-1070 AATWNDITSDPVQV
+1070 NANDVKVTVT
-1084 SVVPSRTLTVTTTW
+1084 PSRNITLSTEW
-1098 DDDNNRDNKRPEK
+1098 DDHDNQDGIRPEK
-1111 TTLQL
+1111 ATLQL
-1116 TTTDGEKVGD
+1116 TANDENCGD
-1126 PVELNADNEWS
+1126 PIELNAENNWTYEW
-1137 YTWKNLASEDEDG
+1137 KLLDAEDAEGNNIVYRVKAEDP
-1150 QHISYLVTAV
+1150 
-1160 EDETLTANN
+1160 EE
-1169 YTAEVTRTSSD
+1169 YTAKVTGSAD
-1180 DNFVVTYKHEIE
+1180 DGFVVTYSHEIA
-1192 KTAVTANVTWDDADN
+1192 KVSATANVTWDDAEN
-1207 QDGIRPKEVTLQL
+1207 QDGIRPASVSLQL
-1220 TADGEAVGD
+1220 KSKVEGGEAVNVGD
-1229 AITVKADSEGNWTK
+1229 NVTVKADADGNWTK
-1243 TWSNLPVNKEG
+1243 TWTDLPKYNAGKVIE
-1254 AVGQAV
+1254 
-1260 VYTVEETGLPDGYT
+1260 YTVEESGLPEGYT
-1274 ITTGTDEETGA
+1274 ITTTKDEETGA
-1285 ITVKNSHTPAVKD
+1285 IT
-1298 LTVSAKWDDA
+1298 
-1308 DDQDGVRPASVD
+1308 
-1320 AVLYAGDTAT
+1320 
-1330 DKTVTLTAEEN
+1330 
-1341 WTATIKDMPVY
+1341 
-1352 TAGKVGEAVSYSLKA
+1352 LK
-1367 AKEVEGY
+1367 
-1374 TSTTDGLNLTFSHK
+1374 
-1388 TAVTSVT
+1388 
-1395 ATIAWDD
+1395 
-1402 ADNQDGI
+1402 
-1409 RPDNV
+1409 
-1414 SLQLKAGGEAVGSK
+1414 
-1428 ITVDAANDK
+1428 
-1437 WTKTWDNLPLKKAGK
+1437 
-1452 KIEYTVEESNLR
+1452 
-1464 AEYTQK
+1464 
-1470 TTGTAADGFTITNSY
+1470 NSY

-1500 ADNQDGMRPE
+1500 ADNQDGLRPE

-1518 GDTSTG
+1518 GDASTG

-1534 WKATFEKMAVNKNG
+1534 WKATFEGLAVNKNG

-1583 KTVDVKATVVWEDG
+1583 KTVDVKATVVWADG
-1597 NNKDGVRPDTV
+1597 NNRDGVRPETV

-1635 TGLGEN
+1635 TGLGEY
-1641 KAGKKVTYTVE
+1641 KAGKEVVYTVE

-1664 AEITGDAGTGFTV
+1664 AEITGDAGTGFTI

-1697 DNQDAIRPELVEAE
+1697 ENQDAIRPEFVEAE

-1770 LILKYSHTTYKTDVT
+1770 LVLKYSHTTYKTDVT
-1785 VATKWDDAEN
+1785 VTTK
-1795 QDGIRP
+1795 
-1801 NTYSVQL
+1801 
-1808 TADGEAV
+1808 
-1815 GDAITLNEAGNFTKT
+1815 
-1830 WKGLEKNKA
+1830 
-1839 GKAIT
+1839 
-1844 YSVKASDV
+1844 
-1852 AKGYEAAVSSTE
+1852 
-1864 SGIVVT
+1864 
-1870 LTHTPEVADIAVSAA
+1870 
-1885 WDDADNQDALR
+1885 WDDADNQDGIR

-1943 KSDVDAYTSACTG
+1943 KSDVDAYTSACTS

-1980 NDKENQD
+1980 NDKDNQD
-1987 GNRPSSYSVQLMA
+1987 NVRPASYYVQLLA
-2000 DGVKVGDL
+2000 DGVKVGDKIIL
-2008 ITLNAG
+2008 ESASD
-2014 NEFSK
+2014 FSK

-2032 GEAIVYTAEATV
+2032 GEAIVYTAEVTGL
-2044 PNPDLYETS
+2044 PESYETS
-2053 VSGDAETGLVVTN
+2053 VSGDAATGLVVTN

-2346 SANGTVNVTSKYTR
+2346 SANGTVNVTSKYTK

-2384 VTVYNGKRKVA
+2384 VTVYNGKKKVA
-2395 SKYYT
+2395 NKYYT

-2413 VIVKGKGSFAKY
+2413 VIVKGKGKFAKY

>member
-56 DSDLEFADEG
+56 DSDLESADEG

-81 DLDTEVVADE
+81 DLDTEVVADD
-91 QQDTDEGSEAA
+91 QQDTDEGSEAP

-122 DGNTGN
+122 DDTA
-128 LKRDIGEIA
+128 DIGAYEPREGDVGTFTVAGNDVYEYHRYRTTDGKYSGKYRFAVANYPVNNATITMAPYETRQFVVQSLVATNYKTATDDVTTTQWWKDYSRNPSYWPHSTIKWALTEGSDHASIFGETNPVVTISAFEKGDVTLTGTWTGYNCNTSSKKYKACELVVTYKIHITPAVGKVNFGDKFVLSGSPTSQDIIDNSVLTESDSWGEDNAYTDFAATRDESGKIKAGMKECTMSYKAYPSKGQGTINHNYYVDFHEMIGKELNTTA
-137 ITKNE
+137 ISPDERAKLQETFRRDVSLPAPGIYVQTPDPVSIPKKGDYTFITTQAFNGGNGAVSSPAYTYKFMDDSASE
-142 NYSYTRLYD
+142 YADDSSVITATTADKGKVKVTALKPGATSMKIIYSYTDKTTGEEKTAESKPIRITVNGIVFD
-151 EKGYIKL
+151 E
-158 AVGTYPANNSTVTV
+158 PATI
-172 KVGDKK
+172 
-178 GLQYRTLYTTSTQTD
+178 TLSADEAKD
-193 YKKASWSNCT
+193 YKIKYKLFDYS
-203 SQNVGQYQNGV
+203 
-214 EWKSSNENVAK
+214 KENPDV
-225 VVSNSQYGPYTTGV
+225 TT
-239 WVQGI
+239 
-244 SEGETTITSTW
+244 
-255 KPGSKFKDSDGNY
+255 
-268 TLGTVTNSFTVK
+268 
-280 VEKAAD
+280 
-286 LVEVGTSFTL
+286 
-296 NGSPSSPFQ
+296 
-305 VAREGSSAAKLY
+305 
-317 WGRTSSV
+317 
-324 NYSIPESTEN
+324 SIPEEDIVWSI
-334 FDNSGMTTCNAS
+334 DN
-346 WGAWSDTGE
+346 
-355 ITHAFCINY
+355 
-364 AEMIGGVLDSNKG
+364 K
-377 AYDNSVYRESVSS
+377 
-390 YSAGGTT
+390 
-397 DVFLRPCKMP
+397 
-407 ADGIYVTGTGGDRG
+407 
-421 SFVNNNVIFDRVS
+421 
-434 SNSYVYVYGYCIKNQ
+434 
-449 KKVDSATFYSNI
+449 
-461 KWSSS
+461 
-466 DESVMK
+466 
-472 VARQDKYSVQLASY
+472 
-486 KAGIATL
+486 
-493 HGSYQPVDS
+493 
-502 EGNPD
+502 
-507 GEPLTIDIKVI
+507 
-518 VCGFYIDEKAEDG
+518 
-531 TNTIEMSLDDESI
+531 
-544 TKKIQYKVIDSTGE
+544 
-558 AEPTNTITW
+558 
-567 SVDKPAIA
+567 AIA
-575 SVDSDGVVKAKAAGE
+575 SISTDGVIRPKKEGS
-590 ATVTAQYG
+590 ATVTLKATINGYQDTATQG
-598 DSSTNKDTVK
+598 VTVTSTGGRISLNKDSLTMT
-608 IIVKGAGSLGFDK
+608 KGSSQSL
-621 AESKVK
+621 
-627 KGGTDTIKATATYN
+627 TATAYYN
-641 NSTVK
+641 NQKVSDAVFNWATDNDK
-646 NADIKW
+646 
-652 ESENPNVATV
+652 VATV
-662 DNGKITG
+662 DGGKITAVG
-669 VSEGTT
+669 YGK
-675 TVKASWTAENGKTYT
+675 TVITASWKAENGTTY
-690 NNATVK
+690 AVK
-696 VVYDGLYLSDAQ
+696 ADVEVVQNGIYLTDAQ
-708 NEVTLAQKSTQ
+708 NEVTMPQGSTQ
-719 EIVWQLL
+719 EIAWTLWN
-726 DMGEYSAGSTGAG
+726 MGQYKAGSTGEG
-739 YNTSSDVTWTSANED
+739 YNPSSDVTWKSADEA
-754 LVTVDSVGVITAKDL
+754 VATVDSVGVITAKDL
-769 PDGEETAET
+769 PEGQTTAST
-778 TVSVSYKGTKVK
+778 TVTVSYKGTKVK
-790 DVKVTVV
+790 DIKVNVTENQKVVV
-797 KNQAIA
+797 KGEAVEI
-803 TGATVDVAGTAGEK
+803 TGTKGETKTNKAGE
-817 HADSNGNDNT
+817 DITD
-827 NTWKTGAYKA
+827 TWKIGYFEN
-837 GHGSLGSEF
+837 GHGSLNAQFYG
-846 NSSAN
+846 NGIYN
-851 YLEIVDG
+851 IDIVKQAG
-858 TGSTA
+858 EKVSVTGKTPYS
-863 SVKGKSPSQGY
+863 GY
-874 AYLSHKYY
+874 IYLSHKYY
-882 IPLTTG
+882 VPMETG
-888 QLCGVWQGIAVKVT
+888 QLYGVWQSIAIKVN
-902 GAAGLYLNKSSVSM
+902 GEAGLYLNKNSLSM
-916 KMGENNTATIQGT
+916 KMGESGTATILGT
-929 YITEN
+929 FIKEDGTEL
-934 GEEWGSWAN
+934 ERKFWADKSN
-943 EKHPDFST
+943 PKLSKLE
-951 IHMIDGDTNV
+951 MVEGDTNI
-961 VTAAPDPKNGSV
+961 VTAQSDPADGRM
-973 LKLTAVAPGKT
+973 LHLTAVSPGKT
-984 TITVQFDTSTLTAT
+984 TITIKCYPFDPTAT
-998 CDVEVTSDARLVLT
+998 CEVEVTSDARLILQPAELT
-1012 PADKLRVVQ
+1012 VKQ
-1021 GDTATIEAKA
+1021 GTTEKITAKA
-1031 WDGTQYVENPEITWQ
+1031 WDGSAYVENPQITWK
-1046 SYNTSIATVDK
+1046 SYNESIATVDG

-1063 KKGTVGV
+1063 KRGNATVSAAWNGV
-1070 AATWNDITSDPVQV
+1070 NANDVKVTVT
-1084 SVVPSRTLTVTTTW
+1084 PSRNITLSTEW
-1098 DDDNNRDNKRPEK
+1098 DDHDNQDGIRPEK
-1111 TTLQL
+1111 ATLQL
-1116 TTTDGEKVGD
+1116 TANDENCGD
-1126 PVELNADNEWS
+1126 PIELNAENNWTYEW
-1137 YTWKNLASEDEDG
+1137 KLLDAEDAEG
-1150 QHISYLVTAV
+1150 
-1160 EDETLTANN
+1160 NN
-1169 YTAEVTRTSSD
+1169 IVYRVKAENPKEYTAKVTGSAD
-1180 DNFVVTYKHEIE
+1180 DGFVVTYSHEIA
-1192 KTAVTANVTWDDADN
+1192 KVSATANVTWDDAEN
-1207 QDGIRPKEVTLQL
+1207 QDGIRPASVSLQL
-1220 TADGEAVGD
+1220 KSKVEGGEAVNVGD
-1229 AITVKADSEGNWTK
+1229 NVTVKADADGNWTK
-1243 TWSNLPVNKEG
+1243 TWTDLPKYNAGKVIE
-1254 AVGQAV
+1254 
-1260 VYTVEETGLPDGYT
+1260 YTVEESGLPEGYT
-1274 ITTGTDEETGA
+1274 ITTTKDEETGA
-1285 ITVKNSHTPAVKD
+1285 IT
-1298 LTVSAKWDDA
+1298 
-1308 DDQDGVRPASVD
+1308 
-1320 AVLYAGDTAT
+1320 
-1330 DKTVTLTAEEN
+1330 
-1341 WTATIKDMPVY
+1341 
-1352 TAGKVGEAVSYSLKA
+1352 LK
-1367 AKEVEGY
+1367 
-1374 TSTTDGLNLTFSHK
+1374 
-1388 TAVTSVT
+1388 
-1395 ATIAWDD
+1395 
-1402 ADNQDGI
+1402 
-1409 RPDNV
+1409 
-1414 SLQLKAGGEAVGSK
+1414 
-1428 ITVDAANDK
+1428 
-1437 WTKTWDNLPLKKAGK
+1437 
-1452 KIEYTVEESNLR
+1452 
-1464 AEYTQK
+1464 
-1470 TTGTAADGFTITNSY
+1470 NSY

-1500 ADNQDGMRPE
+1500 ADNQDGLRPE

-1518 GDTSTG
+1518 GDASTG

-1534 WKATFEKMAVNKNG
+1534 WKATFEGLAVNKNG

-1583 KTVDVKATVVWEDG
+1583 KTVDVKATVVWADG
-1597 NNKDGVRPDTV
+1597 NNRDGVRPETV

-1635 TGLGEN
+1635 TGLGEY
-1641 KAGKKVTYTVE
+1641 KAGKEVVYTVE

-1664 AEITGDAGTGFTV
+1664 AEITGDAGTGFTI

-1697 DNQDAIRPELVEAE
+1697 ENQDAIRPEFVEAE
-1711 LYADDVSTGKKVKLT
+1711 LYAGDVSTGKKVKLT

-1737 MDLKKN
+1737 MDLKKD
-1743 GKTIDYTLVTTKVDG
+1743 GKTIDYTLVATKVDG

-1785 VATKWDDAEN
+1785 VTTKWDDAEN

-1852 AKGYEAAVSSTE
+1852 AKGYEAVVSSTE

-1943 KSDVDAYTSACTG
+1943 KSDVDAYTSACTS

-2053 VSGDAETGLVVTN
+2053 VSGDAATGLVVTN
-2066 TYIPATVEIPVSVK
+2066 TYVPATVEIPVSVK

-2346 SANGTVNVTSKYTR
+2346 SANGTVNVTSKYTK

-2384 VTVYNGKRKVA
+2384 VTVYNGKKKVA
-2395 SKYYT
+2395 NKYYT

-2413 VIVKGKGSFAKY
+2413 VIVKGKGKFAKY
-2425 AGKASFI
+2425 AGKATFTI
-2432 IRPKQMRKPSVK
+2432 KPKQMRKPSVK
-2444 STGKKTLAVGW
+2444 STAKKTLAVGW

-2483 INKNTISKTTLK
+2483 INKNTIGKTTLK

>member
-1 MSKKPHSGLKR
+1 MVQKQLEMIPQIIGAYEPREGDVGTFTVAGNDVYEYHRYRTTDGKYSGKYRFAVANYPVNNATITMAPYETRQFVVQSLVATNYKTATDDVTTTQWWKDYSRNPSYWPHSTIKWALTEGSDHASIFGETNPVVTISAFEEGDVTLTGTWTGYNCNTSSKKYKACELVVTYKIHITPAVGKVNFGDKFVLSGSPTSQDIIDNSVLTESDSWGEDNAYTDFAATRDESGKIKAGMKECTMSYKAYPSKGQGTINHNYYVDFHEMIGKELNTTAISPDER
-12 ALAWM
+12 AKLQETFRRDVSLPAPGIYVQTPDPVSIPKKGDYTFITTQAFNGGNGAVSSPAYTYKFM
-17 LTVAMMAQGCIVYA
+17 DDSASEYA
-31 DDFTSEPDAAVVEE
+31 DDSSVITATTADKGKVKVTALKPGATSMK
-45 AAVSEDVDTSA
+45 
-56 DSDLEFADEG
+56 
-66 EDTSTEADVPEISDE
+66 I
-81 DLDTEVVADE
+81 
-91 QQDTDEGSEAA
+91 
-102 LFSDGSEEDAIVSD
+102 I
-116 GAEAVG
+116 
-122 DGNTGN
+122 
-128 LKRDIGEIA
+128 
-137 ITKNE
+137 
-142 NYSYTRLYD
+142 YSYTDKTTGEEKTAESKPIRITVNGIVFD
-151 EKGYIKL
+151 E
-158 AVGTYPANNSTVTV
+158 PATI
-172 KVGDKK
+172 
-178 GLQYRTLYTTSTQTD
+178 TLSADEAKD
-193 YKKASWSNCT
+193 YKIKYKLFDYS
-203 SQNVGQYQNGV
+203 
-214 EWKSSNENVAK
+214 KENPDV
-225 VVSNSQYGPYTTGV
+225 TT
-239 WVQGI
+239 
-244 SEGETTITSTW
+244 
-255 KPGSKFKDSDGNY
+255 
-268 TLGTVTNSFTVK
+268 
-280 VEKAAD
+280 
-286 LVEVGTSFTL
+286 
-296 NGSPSSPFQ
+296 
-305 VAREGSSAAKLY
+305 
-317 WGRTSSV
+317 
-324 NYSIPESTEN
+324 SIPEEDIVWSI
-334 FDNSGMTTCNAS
+334 DN
-346 WGAWSDTGE
+346 
-355 ITHAFCINY
+355 
-364 AEMIGGVLDSNKG
+364 K
-377 AYDNSVYRESVSS
+377 
-390 YSAGGTT
+390 
-397 DVFLRPCKMP
+397 
-407 ADGIYVTGTGGDRG
+407 
-421 SFVNNNVIFDRVS
+421 
-434 SNSYVYVYGYCIKNQ
+434 
-449 KKVDSATFYSNI
+449 
-461 KWSSS
+461 
-466 DESVMK
+466 
-472 VARQDKYSVQLASY
+472 
-486 KAGIATL
+486 
-493 HGSYQPVDS
+493 
-502 EGNPD
+502 
-507 GEPLTIDIKVI
+507 
-518 VCGFYIDEKAEDG
+518 
-531 TNTIEMSLDDESI
+531 
-544 TKKIQYKVIDSTGE
+544 
-558 AEPTNTITW
+558 
-567 SVDKPAIA
+567 AIA
-575 SVDSDGVVKAKAAGE
+575 SISTDGVIRPKKEGS
-590 ATVTAQYG
+590 ATVTLKATINGYQDTATQG
-598 DSSTNKDTVK
+598 VTVTSTGGRISLNKDSLTMT
-608 IIVKGAGSLGFDK
+608 KGSSQSL
-621 AESKVK
+621 
-627 KGGTDTIKATATYN
+627 TATAYYN
-641 NSTVK
+641 NQKVSDAVFNWATDNDK
-646 NADIKW
+646 
-652 ESENPNVATV
+652 VATV
-662 DNGKITG
+662 DGGKITAVG
-669 VSEGTT
+669 YGK
-675 TVKASWTAENGKTYT
+675 TVITASWKAENGTTY
-690 NNATVK
+690 AVK
-696 VVYDGLYLSDAQ
+696 ADVEVVQNGIYLTDAQ
-708 NEVTLAQKSTQ
+708 NEVTMPQGSTQ
-719 EIVWQLL
+719 EIAWTLWN
-726 DMGEYSAGSTGAG
+726 MGQYKAGSTGEG
-739 YNTSSDVTWTSANED
+739 YNPSSDVTWKSADEA
-754 LVTVDSVGVITAKDL
+754 VATVDSVGVITAKDL
-769 PDGEETAET
+769 PEGQTTAST
-778 TVSVSYKGTKVK
+778 TVTVSYKGTKVK
-790 DVKVTVV
+790 DIKVNVTENQKVVV
-797 KNQAIA
+797 KGEAVEI
-803 TGATVDVAGTAGEK
+803 TGTKGETKTNKAGE
-817 HADSNGNDNT
+817 DITD
-827 NTWKTGAYKA
+827 TWKIGYFEN
-837 GHGSLGSEF
+837 GHGSLNAQFYG
-846 NSSAN
+846 NGIYN
-851 YLEIVDG
+851 IDIVKQAG
-858 TGSTA
+858 EKVSVTGKTPYS
-863 SVKGKSPSQGY
+863 GY
-874 AYLSHKYY
+874 IYLSHKYY
-882 IPLTTG
+882 VPMETG
-888 QLCGVWQGIAVKVT
+888 QLYGVWQSIAIKVN
-902 GAAGLYLNKSSVSM
+902 GEAGLYLNKNSLSM
-916 KMGENNTATIQGT
+916 KMGESGTATILGT
-929 YITEN
+929 FIKEDGTEL
-934 GEEWGSWAN
+934 ERKFWADKSN
-943 EKHPDFST
+943 PKLSKLE
-951 IHMIDGDTNV
+951 MVEGDTNI
-961 VTAAPDPKNGSV
+961 VTAQSDPADGRM
-973 LKLTAVAPGKT
+973 LHLTAVSPGKT
-984 TITVQFDTSTLTAT
+984 TITIKCYPFDPTAT
-998 CDVEVTSDARLVLT
+998 CEVEVTSDARLILQPAELT
-1012 PADKLRVVQ
+1012 VKQ
-1021 GDTATIEAKA
+1021 GTTEKITAKA
-1031 WDGTQYVENPEITWQ
+1031 WDGSAYVENPQITWK
-1046 SYNTSIATVDK
+1046 SYNESIATVDG

-1063 KKGTVGV
+1063 KRGNATVSAAWNGV
-1070 AATWNDITSDPVQV
+1070 NANDVKVTVT
-1084 SVVPSRTLTVTTTW
+1084 PSRNITLSTEW
-1098 DDDNNRDNKRPEK
+1098 DDHDNQDGIRPEK
-1111 TTLQL
+1111 ATLQL
-1116 TTTDGEKVGD
+1116 TANDENCGD
-1126 PVELNADNEWS
+1126 PIELNAENNWTYEW
-1137 YTWKNLASEDEDG
+1137 KLLDAEDAEG
-1150 QHISYLVTAV
+1150 
-1160 EDETLTANN
+1160 NN
-1169 YTAEVTRTSSD
+1169 IVYRVKAENPKEYTAKVTGSAD
-1180 DNFVVTYKHEIE
+1180 DGFVVTYSHEIA
-1192 KTAVTANVTWDDADN
+1192 KVSATANVTWDDAEN
-1207 QDGIRPKEVTLQL
+1207 QDGIRPASVSLQL
-1220 TADGEAVGD
+1220 KSKVEGGEAVNVGD
-1229 AITVKADSEGNWTK
+1229 NVTVKADADGNWTK
-1243 TWSNLPVNKEG
+1243 TWTDLPKYNAGKVIE
-1254 AVGQAV
+1254 
-1260 VYTVEETGLPDGYT
+1260 YTVEESGLPEGYT
-1274 ITTGTDEETGA
+1274 ITTTKDEETGA
-1285 ITVKNSHTPAVKD
+1285 IT
-1298 LTVSAKWDDA
+1298 
-1308 DDQDGVRPASVD
+1308 
-1320 AVLYAGDTAT
+1320 
-1330 DKTVTLTAEEN
+1330 
-1341 WTATIKDMPVY
+1341 
-1352 TAGKVGEAVSYSLKA
+1352 LK
-1367 AKEVEGY
+1367 
-1374 TSTTDGLNLTFSHK
+1374 
-1388 TAVTSVT
+1388 
-1395 ATIAWDD
+1395 
-1402 ADNQDGI
+1402 
-1409 RPDNV
+1409 
-1414 SLQLKAGGEAVGSK
+1414 
-1428 ITVDAANDK
+1428 
-1437 WTKTWDNLPLKKAGK
+1437 
-1452 KIEYTVEESNLR
+1452 
-1464 AEYTQK
+1464 
-1470 TTGTAADGFTITNSY
+1470 NSY

-1500 ADNQDGMRPE
+1500 ADNQDGLRPE

-1518 GDTSTG
+1518 GDASTG

-1534 WKATFEKMAVNKNG
+1534 WKATFEGLAVNKNG

-1583 KTVDVKATVVWEDG
+1583 KTVDVKATVVWADG
-1597 NNKDGVRPDTV
+1597 NNRDGVRPETV

-1635 TGLGEN
+1635 TGLGEY
-1641 KAGKKVTYTVE
+1641 KAGKEVVYTVE

-1664 AEITGDAGTGFTV
+1664 AEITGDAGTGFTI

-1697 DNQDAIRPELVEAE
+1697 ENQDAIRPEFVEAE

-1770 LILKYSHTTYKTDVT
+1770 LVLKYSHTTYKTDVT
-1785 VATKWDDAEN
+1785 VTTKWDDADN

-1943 KSDVDAYTSACTG
+1943 KSDVDAYTSACTS

-1980 NDKENQD
+1980 NDKDNQD
-1987 GNRPSSYSVQLMA
+1987 NVRPASYYVQLLA
-2000 DGVKVGDL
+2000 DGVKVGDKIIL
-2008 ITLNAG
+2008 ESASD
-2014 NEFSK
+2014 FSK

-2032 GEAIVYTAEATV
+2032 GEAIVYTAEVTGL
-2044 PNPDLYETS
+2044 PESYETS
-2053 VSGDAETGLVVTN
+2053 VSGDAATGLVVTN

-2215 WTKTWAELPKYKA
+2215 WTKTWTELPKYKA

-2346 SANGTVNVTSKYTR
+2346 SANGTVNVTSKYTK

-2384 VTVYNGKRKVA
+2384 VTVYNGKKKVA
-2395 SKYYT
+2395 NKYYT

-2413 VIVKGKGSFAKY
+2413 VIVKGKGKFAKY
-2425 AGKASFI
+2425 AGKATFTI
-2432 IRPKQMRKPSVK
+2432 KPKKMRKPSVK
-2444 STGKKTLAVGW
+2444 STAKKTLAVGW

-2483 INKNTISKTTLK
+2483 INKNTIGKTTLK

>member
-1 MSKKPHSGLKR
+1 MN
-12 ALAWM
+12 
-17 LTVAMMAQGCIVYA
+17 
-31 DDFTSEPDAAVVEE
+31 F
-45 AAVSEDVDTSA
+45 
-56 DSDLEFADEG
+56 
-66 EDTSTEADVPEISDE
+66 
-81 DLDTEVVADE
+81 
-91 QQDTDEGSEAA
+91 
-102 LFSDGSEEDAIVSD
+102 
-116 GAEAVG
+116 
-122 DGNTGN
+122 
-128 LKRDIGEIA
+128 
-137 ITKNE
+137 
-142 NYSYTRLYD
+142 
-151 EKGYIKL
+151 
-158 AVGTYPANNSTVTV
+158 
-172 KVGDKK
+172 GDKF
-178 GLQYRTLYTTSTQTD
+178 GLS
-193 YKKASWSNCT
+193 
-203 SQNVGQYQNGV
+203 
-214 EWKSSNENVAK
+214 
-225 VVSNSQYGPYTTGV
+225 
-239 WVQGI
+239 
-244 SEGETTITSTW
+244 
-255 KPGSKFKDSDGNY
+255 
-268 TLGTVTNSFTVK
+268 
-280 VEKAAD
+280 
-286 LVEVGTSFTL
+286 
-296 NGSPSSPFQ
+296 GSPSSQDIIDNSVLTESDSWGKENAYTDFA
-305 VAREGSSAAKLY
+305 VARDESGKIKAGMKECTMSYKAYPSKGQGTIKHTYYIDFHEMVGKELNTTAMSPDERAKLEETFRRDVSLPAPGIY
-317 WGRTSSV
+317 VQTPGPVSIPKKGDYTFITTQAFNGGNGAVSSPAYTYKFMDDSASEYADDSSV
-324 NYSIPESTEN
+324 ITATTADKGKVKVTALKAGATSMKIIYSYTDKTTGEEKTAESKPIRITVNGIVFDEPATITLSADEAKDYKIKYKLFDYSKENPDVTTSIPEKDIVWSI
-334 FDNSGMTTCNAS
+334 DN
-346 WGAWSDTGE
+346 
-355 ITHAFCINY
+355 
-364 AEMIGGVLDSNKG
+364 K
-377 AYDNSVYRESVSS
+377 
-390 YSAGGTT
+390 
-397 DVFLRPCKMP
+397 
-407 ADGIYVTGTGGDRG
+407 
-421 SFVNNNVIFDRVS
+421 
-434 SNSYVYVYGYCIKNQ
+434 
-449 KKVDSATFYSNI
+449 
-461 KWSSS
+461 
-466 DESVMK
+466 
-472 VARQDKYSVQLASY
+472 
-486 KAGIATL
+486 
-493 HGSYQPVDS
+493 
-502 EGNPD
+502 
-507 GEPLTIDIKVI
+507 
-518 VCGFYIDEKAEDG
+518 
-531 TNTIEMSLDDESI
+531 
-544 TKKIQYKVIDSTGE
+544 
-558 AEPTNTITW
+558 
-567 SVDKPAIA
+567 AIA
-575 SVDSDGVVKAKAAGE
+575 SISTDGVIRPKKEGS
-590 ATVTAQYG
+590 ATVTLKATINGYQDTATQG
-598 DSSTNKDTVK
+598 VTVTSTGGRISLNKDSLTMT
-608 IIVKGAGSLGFDK
+608 KGSSQSL
-621 AESKVK
+621 
-627 KGGTDTIKATATYN
+627 TATAYYN
-641 NSTVK
+641 NQKVSDAVFNWATDNDK
-646 NADIKW
+646 
-652 ESENPNVATV
+652 VATV
-662 DNGKITG
+662 DGGKITAVG
-669 VSEGTT
+669 YGK
-675 TVKASWTAENGKTYT
+675 TVITASWKAENGTTY
-690 NNATVK
+690 AVK
-696 VVYDGLYLSDAQ
+696 ADVEVVQNGIYLTDAQ
-708 NEVTLAQKSTQ
+708 NEVTMPQGSTQ
-719 EIVWQLL
+719 EIAWTLWN
-726 DMGEYSAGSTGAG
+726 MGQYKAGSTGEG
-739 YNTSSDVTWTSANED
+739 YNTSSDVTWKSADEA
-754 LVTVDSVGVITAKDL
+754 VATVDSVGVITAKDL
-769 PDGEETAET
+769 PEGQTTAST
-778 TVSVSYKGTKVK
+778 TVTVSYKGTKVK
-790 DVKVTVV
+790 DIKVNVTENQKVVV
-797 KNQAIA
+797 KGEAVEI
-803 TGATVDVAGTAGEK
+803 TGTKGETKTNKAGE
-817 HADSNGNDNT
+817 DITD
-827 NTWKTGAYKA
+827 TWKIGYFEN
-837 GHGSLGSEF
+837 GHGSLNAQFYG
-846 NSSAN
+846 NGIYN
-851 YLEIVDG
+851 IDIVKQAG
-858 TGSTA
+858 EKVSVTGKTPYS
-863 SVKGKSPSQGY
+863 GY
-874 AYLSHKYY
+874 IYLSHKYY
-882 IPLTTG
+882 VPMETG
-888 QLCGVWQGIAVKVT
+888 QLYGVWQSIAIKVN
-902 GAAGLYLNKSSVSM
+902 GEAGLYLNKNSLSM
-916 KMGENNTATIQGT
+916 KMGESGTATILGT
-929 YITEN
+929 FIKEDGTEL
-934 GEEWGSWAN
+934 ERKFWADKSN
-943 EKHPDFST
+943 PKLSKLE
-951 IHMIDGDTNV
+951 MVEGDTNI
-961 VTAAPDPKNGSV
+961 VTAQSDPADGRM
-973 LKLTAVAPGKT
+973 LHLTAVSPGKT
-984 TITVQFDTSTLTAT
+984 TITIKCYPFDPTAT
-998 CDVEVTSDARLVLT
+998 CEVEVTSDARLILQPAELT
-1012 PADKLRVVQ
+1012 VKQ
-1021 GDTATIEAKA
+1021 GTTEKITAKA
-1031 WDGTQYVENPEITWQ
+1031 WDGSAYVENPQITWK
-1046 SYNTSIATVDK
+1046 SYNESIATVDG

-1063 KKGTVGV
+1063 KRGNATVSAAWNGV
-1070 AATWNDITSDPVQV
+1070 NANDVKVTVT
-1084 SVVPSRTLTVTTTW
+1084 PSRNITLSTEW
-1098 DDDNNRDNKRPEK
+1098 DDHDNQDGIRPEK
-1111 TTLQL
+1111 ATLQL
-1116 TTTDGEKVGD
+1116 TANDENCGD
-1126 PVELNADNEWS
+1126 PIELNAENNWTYEW
-1137 YTWKNLASEDEDG
+1137 KLLDAEDAEGNNIVYRVKAEDP
-1150 QHISYLVTAV
+1150 
-1160 EDETLTANN
+1160 EE
-1169 YTAEVTRTSSD
+1169 YTAKVTGSAD
-1180 DNFVVTYKHEIE
+1180 DGFVVTYSHEIA
-1192 KTAVTANVTWDDADN
+1192 KVSATANVTWDDAEN
-1207 QDGIRPKEVTLQL
+1207 QDGIRPASVSLQL
-1220 TADGEAVGD
+1220 KSKVEGGEAVNVGD
-1229 AITVKADSEGNWTK
+1229 NVTVKADADGNWTK
-1243 TWSNLPVNKEG
+1243 TWTDLPKYNAGKVIE
-1254 AVGQAV
+1254 
-1260 VYTVEETGLPDGYT
+1260 YTVEESGLPEGYT
-1274 ITTGTDEETGA
+1274 ITTTKDEETGA
-1285 ITVKNSHTPAVKD
+1285 IT
-1298 LTVSAKWDDA
+1298 
-1308 DDQDGVRPASVD
+1308 
-1320 AVLYAGDTAT
+1320 
-1330 DKTVTLTAEEN
+1330 
-1341 WTATIKDMPVY
+1341 
-1352 TAGKVGEAVSYSLKA
+1352 LK
-1367 AKEVEGY
+1367 
-1374 TSTTDGLNLTFSHK
+1374 
-1388 TAVTSVT
+1388 
-1395 ATIAWDD
+1395 
-1402 ADNQDGI
+1402 
-1409 RPDNV
+1409 
-1414 SLQLKAGGEAVGSK
+1414 
-1428 ITVDAANDK
+1428 
-1437 WTKTWDNLPLKKAGK
+1437 
-1452 KIEYTVEESNLR
+1452 
-1464 AEYTQK
+1464 
-1470 TTGTAADGFTITNSY
+1470 NSY

-1500 ADNQDGMRPE
+1500 ADNQDGLRPE

-1518 GDTSTG
+1518 GDASTG

-1534 WKATFEKMAVNKNG
+1534 WKATFEGLAVNKNG

-1583 KTVDVKATVVWEDG
+1583 KTVDVKATVVWADG
-1597 NNKDGVRPDTV
+1597 NNRDGVRPETV

-1635 TGLGEN
+1635 TGLGEY
-1641 KAGKKVTYTVE
+1641 KAGKEVVYTVE

-1664 AEITGDAGTGFTV
+1664 AEITGDAGTGFTI

-1697 DNQDAIRPELVEAE
+1697 ENQDAIRPEFVEAE

-1770 LILKYSHTTYKTDVT
+1770 LVLKYSHTTYKTDVT
-1785 VATKWDDAEN
+1785 VTTKWDDADN

-1852 AKGYEAAVSSTE
+1852 AKGYEAVVSSTE

-1885 WDDADNQDALR
+1885 WDDADNQDGIR

-1943 KSDVDAYTSACTG
+1943 KSDVDAYTSACTS

-1980 NDKENQD
+1980 NDKDNQD
-1987 GNRPSSYSVQLMA
+1987 NVRPASYYVQLLA
-2000 DGVKVGDL
+2000 DGVKVGDKIIL
-2008 ITLNAG
+2008 ESASD
-2014 NEFSK
+2014 FSK

-2032 GEAIVYTAEATV
+2032 GEAIVYTAEVTGL
-2044 PNPDLYETS
+2044 PESYETS
-2053 VSGDAETGLVVTN
+2053 VSGDAATGLVVTN

-2346 SANGTVNVTSKYTR
+2346 SANGTVNVTSKYTK

-2384 VTVYNGKRKVA
+2384 VTVYNGKKKVA
-2395 SKYYT
+2395 NKYYT

-2413 VIVKGKGSFAKY
+2413 VIVKGKGKFAKY

>member
-56 DSDLEFADEG
+56 DSDLESADEG

-81 DLDTEVVADE
+81 DLDTEVVADD
-91 QQDTDEGSEAA
+91 QQDTDEGSEAP

-122 DGNTGN
+122 DDTNDTGAYEP
-128 LKRDIGEIA
+128 REGD
-137 ITKNE
+137 
-142 NYSYTRLYD
+142 
-151 EKGYIKL
+151 
-158 AVGTYPANNSTVTV
+158 VGTVTV
-172 KVGDKK
+172 AGNDVYEYHR
-178 GLQYRTLYTTSTQTD
+178 YRATGGKYSGNYRFAVANYPVNNATVTMAPYETRQFVVQSLVATN
-193 YKKASWSNCT
+193 YKKAT
-203 SQNVGQYQNGV
+203 DNV
-214 EWKSSNENVAK
+214 K
-225 VVSNSQYGPYTTGV
+225 TTQ
-239 WVQGI
+239 W
-244 SEGETTITSTW
+244 W
-255 KPGSKFKDSDGNY
+255 KDSRNPSYYPYSTIKWELTEGSEHAYISSGPTSPAVTIGAFEEGDV
-268 TLGTVTNSFTVK
+268 TLTGTWTGYNCNISNKKYKACELVVTYKIHITPAVGK
-280 VEKAAD
+280 VNFGDKFE
-286 LVEVGTSFTL
+286 LS
-296 NGSPSSPFQ
+296 GSPSSQDIIDNSVLTESDSWGKENAYTDFA
-305 VAREGSSAAKLY
+305 VARDESGKIKAGMKECTMSYKAYPSKGQGTIKHTYYIDFHEMVGKELNTTAMSPDERAKLEETFRRDVSLPAPGIY
-317 WGRTSSV
+317 VQTPGPVSIPKKGDYTFITTQAFNGGNGAVSSPAYTYKFMDDSASEYADDSSV
-324 NYSIPESTEN
+324 ITATTADKGKVKVTALKAGATSMKIIYSYTDKTTGEEKTAESKPIRITVNGIVFDEPATITLSADEAKDYKIKYKLFDYSKENPDVTTSIPEKDIVWSI
-334 FDNSGMTTCNAS
+334 DN
-346 WGAWSDTGE
+346 
-355 ITHAFCINY
+355 
-364 AEMIGGVLDSNKG
+364 K
-377 AYDNSVYRESVSS
+377 
-390 YSAGGTT
+390 
-397 DVFLRPCKMP
+397 
-407 ADGIYVTGTGGDRG
+407 
-421 SFVNNNVIFDRVS
+421 
-434 SNSYVYVYGYCIKNQ
+434 
-449 KKVDSATFYSNI
+449 
-461 KWSSS
+461 
-466 DESVMK
+466 
-472 VARQDKYSVQLASY
+472 
-486 KAGIATL
+486 
-493 HGSYQPVDS
+493 
-502 EGNPD
+502 
-507 GEPLTIDIKVI
+507 
-518 VCGFYIDEKAEDG
+518 
-531 TNTIEMSLDDESI
+531 
-544 TKKIQYKVIDSTGE
+544 
-558 AEPTNTITW
+558 
-567 SVDKPAIA
+567 AIA
-575 SVDSDGVVKAKAAGE
+575 SISTDGVIRPKKEGS
-590 ATVTAQYG
+590 ATVTLKATINGYQDTATQG
-598 DSSTNKDTVK
+598 VTVTSTGGRISLNKDSLTMT
-608 IIVKGAGSLGFDK
+608 KGSSQSL
-621 AESKVK
+621 
-627 KGGTDTIKATATYN
+627 TATAYYN
-641 NSTVK
+641 NQKVSDAVFNWATDNDK
-646 NADIKW
+646 
-652 ESENPNVATV
+652 VATV
-662 DNGKITG
+662 DGGKITAVG
-669 VSEGTT
+669 YGK
-675 TVKASWTAENGKTYT
+675 TVITASWKAENGTTY
-690 NNATVK
+690 AVK
-696 VVYDGLYLSDAQ
+696 ADVEVVQNGIYLTDAQ
-708 NEVTLAQKSTQ
+708 NEVTMPQGSTQ
-719 EIVWQLL
+719 EIAWTLWN
-726 DMGEYSAGSTGAG
+726 MGQYKAGSTGEG
-739 YNTSSDVTWTSANED
+739 YNTSSDVTWKSADEA
-754 LVTVDSVGVITAKDL
+754 VATVDSVGVITAKDL
-769 PDGEETAET
+769 PEGQTTAST
-778 TVSVSYKGTKVK
+778 TVTVSYKGTKVK
-790 DVKVTVV
+790 DIKVNVTENQKVVV
-797 KNQAIA
+797 KGEAVEI
-803 TGATVDVAGTAGEK
+803 TGTKGETKTNKAGE
-817 HADSNGNDNT
+817 DITD
-827 NTWKTGAYKA
+827 TWKIGYFEN
-837 GHGSLGSEF
+837 GHGSLNAQFYG
-846 NSSAN
+846 NGIYN
-851 YLEIVDG
+851 IDIVKQAG
-858 TGSTA
+858 EKVSVTGKTPYS
-863 SVKGKSPSQGY
+863 GY
-874 AYLSHKYY
+874 IYLSHKYY
-882 IPLTTG
+882 VPMETG
-888 QLCGVWQGIAVKVT
+888 QLYGVWQSIAIKVN
-902 GAAGLYLNKSSVSM
+902 GEAGLYLNKNSLSM
-916 KMGENNTATIQGT
+916 KMGESGTATILGT
-929 YITEN
+929 FIKEDGTEL
-934 GEEWGSWAN
+934 ERKFWADKSN
-943 EKHPDFST
+943 PKLSKLE
-951 IHMIDGDTNV
+951 MVEGDTNI
-961 VTAAPDPKNGSV
+961 VTAQSDPADGRM
-973 LKLTAVAPGKT
+973 LHLTAVSPGKT
-984 TITVQFDTSTLTAT
+984 TITIKCYPFDPTAT
-998 CDVEVTSDARLVLT
+998 CEVEVTSDARLILQPAELT
-1012 PADKLRVVQ
+1012 VKQ
-1021 GDTATIEAKA
+1021 GTTEKITAKA
-1031 WDGTQYVENPEITWQ
+1031 WDGSAYVENPQITWK
-1046 SYNTSIATVDK
+1046 SYNESIATVDG

-1063 KKGTVGV
+1063 KRGNATVSAAWNGV
-1070 AATWNDITSDPVQV
+1070 NANDVKVTVT
-1084 SVVPSRTLTVTTTW
+1084 PSRNITLSTEW
-1098 DDDNNRDNKRPEK
+1098 DDHDNQDGIRPEK
-1111 TTLQL
+1111 ATLQL
-1116 TTTDGEKVGD
+1116 TANDENCGD
-1126 PVELNADNEWS
+1126 PIELNAENNWTYEW
-1137 YTWKNLASEDEDG
+1137 KLLDAEDAEG
-1150 QHISYLVTAV
+1150 
-1160 EDETLTANN
+1160 NN
-1169 YTAEVTRTSSD
+1169 IVYRVKAENPKEYTAKVTGSAD
-1180 DNFVVTYKHEIE
+1180 DGFVVTYSHEIA
-1192 KTAVTANVTWDDADN
+1192 KVSATANVTWDDAEN
-1207 QDGIRPKEVTLQL
+1207 QDGIRPASVSLQL
-1220 TADGEAVGD
+1220 KSKVEGGEAVNVGD
-1229 AITVKADSEGNWTK
+1229 NVTVKADADGNWTK
-1243 TWSNLPVNKEG
+1243 TWTDLPKYNAGKVIE
-1254 AVGQAV
+1254 
-1260 VYTVEETGLPDGYT
+1260 YTVEESGLPEGYT
-1274 ITTGTDEETGA
+1274 ITTTKDEETGA
-1285 ITVKNSHTPAVKD
+1285 IT
-1298 LTVSAKWDDA
+1298 
-1308 DDQDGVRPASVD
+1308 
-1320 AVLYAGDTAT
+1320 
-1330 DKTVTLTAEEN
+1330 
-1341 WTATIKDMPVY
+1341 
-1352 TAGKVGEAVSYSLKA
+1352 LK
-1367 AKEVEGY
+1367 
-1374 TSTTDGLNLTFSHK
+1374 
-1388 TAVTSVT
+1388 
-1395 ATIAWDD
+1395 
-1402 ADNQDGI
+1402 
-1409 RPDNV
+1409 
-1414 SLQLKAGGEAVGSK
+1414 
-1428 ITVDAANDK
+1428 
-1437 WTKTWDNLPLKKAGK
+1437 
-1452 KIEYTVEESNLR
+1452 
-1464 AEYTQK
+1464 
-1470 TTGTAADGFTITNSY
+1470 NSY

-1500 ADNQDGMRPE
+1500 ADNQDGLRPE

-1518 GDTSTG
+1518 GDASTG

-1534 WKATFEKMAVNKNG
+1534 WKATFEGLAVNKNG

-1583 KTVDVKATVVWEDG
+1583 KTVDVKATVVWADG
-1597 NNKDGVRPDTV
+1597 NNRDGVRPETV

-1635 TGLGEN
+1635 TGLGEY
-1641 KAGKKVTYTVE
+1641 KAGKEVVYAVE

-1664 AEITGDAGTGFTV
+1664 AEITGDAGTGFTI

-1697 DNQDAIRPELVEAE
+1697 DNQDAIRPEFVEAE
-1711 LYADDVSTGKKVKLT
+1711 LYAGDVSTGKKVKLT

-1737 MDLKKN
+1737 MDLKKD
-1743 GKTIDYTLVTTKVDG
+1743 GKTIDYTLVATKVDG

-1770 LILKYSHTTYKTDVT
+1770 LVLKYSHTTYKTDVT
-1785 VATKWDDAEN
+1785 VTTKWDDAEN

-1852 AKGYEAAVSSTE
+1852 AKGYEAVVSSTE

-1943 KSDVDAYTSACTG
+1943 KSDVDAYTSACTS

-1980 NDKENQD
+1980 NDKDNQD
-1987 GNRPSSYSVQLMA
+1987 NVRPASYYVQLLA
-2000 DGVKVGDL
+2000 DGVKVGDKIIL
-2008 ITLNAG
+2008 ESASD
-2014 NEFSK
+2014 FSK

-2032 GEAIVYTAEATV
+2032 GEAIVYTAEVTGL
-2044 PNPDLYETS
+2044 PESYETS
-2053 VSGDAETGLVVTN
+2053 VSGDAATGLVVTN

-2215 WTKTWAELPKYKA
+2215 WTKTWTELPKYKA

-2346 SANGTVNVTSKYTR
+2346 SANGTVNVTSKYTK

-2384 VTVYNGKRKVA
+2384 VTVYNGKKKVA
-2395 SKYYT
+2395 NKYYT

-2413 VIVKGKGSFAKY
+2413 VIVKGKGKFAKY
-2425 AGKASFI
+2425 AGKASFT

-2470 NNKFQGKTTKSVT
+2470 NNKFRGKTTRSVT
-2483 INKNTISKTTLK
+2483 INKNTIGKTTLK

>member
-56 DSDLEFADEG
+56 DSDLESADEG

-81 DLDTEVVADE
+81 DLDTEVVADD
-91 QQDTDEGSEAA
+91 QQDTDEGSEAP

-122 DGNTGN
+122 DDTA
-128 LKRDIGEIA
+128 DIGAYEPREGDVGTFTVAGNDVYEYHRYRTTDGKYSGKYRFAVANYPVNNATITMAPYETRQFVVQSLVATNYKTATDDVTTTQWWKDYSRNPSYWPHSTIKWALTEGSDHASIFGETNPVVTISAFEEGDVTLTGTWTGYNCNTSSKKYKACELVVTYKIHITPAVGKVNFGDKFVLSGSPTSQDIIDNSVLTESDSWGEDNAYTDFAATRDESGKIKAGMKECTMSYKAYPSKGQGTINHNYYVDFHEMIGKELNTTA
-137 ITKNE
+137 ISPDERAKLQETFRRDVSLPAPGIYVQTPDPVSIPKKGDYTFITTQAFNGGNGAVSSPAYTYKFMDDSASE
-142 NYSYTRLYD
+142 YADDSSVITATTADKGKVKVTALKPGATSMKIIYSYTDKTTGEEKTAESKPIRITVNGIVFD
-151 EKGYIKL
+151 E
-158 AVGTYPANNSTVTV
+158 PATI
-172 KVGDKK
+172 
-178 GLQYRTLYTTSTQTD
+178 TLSADEAKD
-193 YKKASWSNCT
+193 YKIKYKLFDYS
-203 SQNVGQYQNGV
+203 
-214 EWKSSNENVAK
+214 KENPDV
-225 VVSNSQYGPYTTGV
+225 TT
-239 WVQGI
+239 
-244 SEGETTITSTW
+244 
-255 KPGSKFKDSDGNY
+255 
-268 TLGTVTNSFTVK
+268 
-280 VEKAAD
+280 
-286 LVEVGTSFTL
+286 
-296 NGSPSSPFQ
+296 
-305 VAREGSSAAKLY
+305 
-317 WGRTSSV
+317 
-324 NYSIPESTEN
+324 SIPEEDIVWSI
-334 FDNSGMTTCNAS
+334 DN
-346 WGAWSDTGE
+346 
-355 ITHAFCINY
+355 
-364 AEMIGGVLDSNKG
+364 K
-377 AYDNSVYRESVSS
+377 
-390 YSAGGTT
+390 
-397 DVFLRPCKMP
+397 
-407 ADGIYVTGTGGDRG
+407 
-421 SFVNNNVIFDRVS
+421 
-434 SNSYVYVYGYCIKNQ
+434 
-449 KKVDSATFYSNI
+449 
-461 KWSSS
+461 
-466 DESVMK
+466 
-472 VARQDKYSVQLASY
+472 
-486 KAGIATL
+486 
-493 HGSYQPVDS
+493 
-502 EGNPD
+502 
-507 GEPLTIDIKVI
+507 
-518 VCGFYIDEKAEDG
+518 
-531 TNTIEMSLDDESI
+531 
-544 TKKIQYKVIDSTGE
+544 
-558 AEPTNTITW
+558 
-567 SVDKPAIA
+567 AIA
-575 SVDSDGVVKAKAAGE
+575 SISTDGVIRPKKEGS
-590 ATVTAQYG
+590 ATVTLKATINGYQDTATQG
-598 DSSTNKDTVK
+598 VTVTSTGGRISLNKDSLTMT
-608 IIVKGAGSLGFDK
+608 KGSSQSL
-621 AESKVK
+621 
-627 KGGTDTIKATATYN
+627 TATAYYN
-641 NSTVK
+641 NQKVSDAVFNWATDNDK
-646 NADIKW
+646 
-652 ESENPNVATV
+652 VATV
-662 DNGKITG
+662 DGGKITAVG
-669 VSEGTT
+669 YGK
-675 TVKASWTAENGKTYT
+675 TVITASWKAENGTTY
-690 NNATVK
+690 AVK
-696 VVYDGLYLSDAQ
+696 ADVEVVQNGIYLTDAQ
-708 NEVTLAQKSTQ
+708 NEVTMPQGSTQ
-719 EIVWQLL
+719 EIAWTLWN
-726 DMGEYSAGSTGAG
+726 MGQYKAGSTGEG
-739 YNTSSDVTWTSANED
+739 YNPSSDVTWKSADEA
-754 LVTVDSVGVITAKDL
+754 VATVDSVGVITAKDL
-769 PDGEETAET
+769 PEGQTTAST
-778 TVSVSYKGTKVK
+778 TVTVSYKGTKVK
-790 DVKVTVV
+790 DIKVNVTENQKVVV
-797 KNQAIA
+797 KGEAVEI
-803 TGATVDVAGTAGEK
+803 TGTKGETKTNKAGE
-817 HADSNGNDNT
+817 DITD
-827 NTWKTGAYKA
+827 TWKIGYFEN
-837 GHGSLGSEF
+837 GHGSLNAQFYG
-846 NSSAN
+846 NGIYN
-851 YLEIVDG
+851 IDIVKQAG
-858 TGSTA
+858 EKVSVTGKTPYS
-863 SVKGKSPSQGY
+863 GY
-874 AYLSHKYY
+874 IYLSHKYY
-882 IPLTTG
+882 VPMETG
-888 QLCGVWQGIAVKVT
+888 QLYGVWQSIAIKVN
-902 GAAGLYLNKSSVSM
+902 GEAGLYLNKNSLSM
-916 KMGENNTATIQGT
+916 KMGESGTATILGT
-929 YITEN
+929 FIKEDGTEL
-934 GEEWGSWAN
+934 ERKFWADKSN
-943 EKHPDFST
+943 PKLSKLE
-951 IHMIDGDTNV
+951 MVEGDTNI
-961 VTAAPDPKNGSV
+961 VTAKADPEDGRM
-973 LKLTAVAPGKT
+973 LHLTAVSPGKT
-984 TITVQFDTSTLTAT
+984 TITIKCYPFDPTAT
-998 CDVEVTSDARLVLT
+998 CEVEVTSDARLILQPAELT
-1012 PADKLRVVQ
+1012 VKQ
-1021 GDTATIEAKA
+1021 GTTEKITAKA
-1031 WDGTQYVENPEITWQ
+1031 WDGSAYVENPQITWK
-1046 SYNTSIATVDK
+1046 SYNESIATVDG

-1063 KKGTVGV
+1063 KRGNATVSAAWNGV
-1070 AATWNDITSDPVQV
+1070 NANDVKVTVT
-1084 SVVPSRTLTVTTTW
+1084 PSRNITLSTEW
-1098 DDDNNRDNKRPEK
+1098 DDHDNQDGIRPEK
-1111 TTLQL
+1111 ATLQL
-1116 TTTDGEKVGD
+1116 AANDENCGD
-1126 PVELNADNEWS
+1126 PIELNAENNWTYEW
-1137 YTWKNLASEDEDG
+1137 KLLDAEDAEGNNIVYRVKAEDP
-1150 QHISYLVTAV
+1150 
-1160 EDETLTANN
+1160 EE
-1169 YTAEVTRTSSD
+1169 YTAKVTGSAD
-1180 DNFVVTYKHEIE
+1180 DGFVVTYSHEIA
-1192 KTAVTANVTWDDADN
+1192 KVSATANVTWDDAEN
-1207 QDGIRPKEVTLQL
+1207 QDGIRPASVSLQL
-1220 TADGEAVGD
+1220 KSKVEGGEAVNVGD
-1229 AITVKADSEGNWTK
+1229 NVTVKADADGNWTK
-1243 TWSNLPVNKEG
+1243 TWTDLPKYNAGKVIE
-1254 AVGQAV
+1254 
-1260 VYTVEETGLPDGYT
+1260 YTVEESGLPEGYT
-1274 ITTGTDEETGA
+1274 ITTTKDEETGA
-1285 ITVKNSHTPAVKD
+1285 IT
-1298 LTVSAKWDDA
+1298 
-1308 DDQDGVRPASVD
+1308 
-1320 AVLYAGDTAT
+1320 
-1330 DKTVTLTAEEN
+1330 
-1341 WTATIKDMPVY
+1341 
-1352 TAGKVGEAVSYSLKA
+1352 LK
-1367 AKEVEGY
+1367 
-1374 TSTTDGLNLTFSHK
+1374 
-1388 TAVTSVT
+1388 
-1395 ATIAWDD
+1395 
-1402 ADNQDGI
+1402 
-1409 RPDNV
+1409 
-1414 SLQLKAGGEAVGSK
+1414 
-1428 ITVDAANDK
+1428 
-1437 WTKTWDNLPLKKAGK
+1437 
-1452 KIEYTVEESNLR
+1452 
-1464 AEYTQK
+1464 
-1470 TTGTAADGFTITNSY
+1470 NSY

-1500 ADNQDGMRPE
+1500 ADNQDGLRPE

-1518 GDTSTG
+1518 GDASTG

-1534 WKATFEKMAVNKNG
+1534 WKATFEGLAVNKNG

-1583 KTVDVKATVVWEDG
+1583 KTVDVKATVVWADG
-1597 NNKDGVRPDTV
+1597 NNRDGVRPETV

-1635 TGLGEN
+1635 TGLGEY
-1641 KAGKKVTYTVE
+1641 KAGKEVVYTVE

-1664 AEITGDAGTGFTV
+1664 AEITGDAGTGFTI

-1697 DNQDAIRPELVEAE
+1697 ENQDAIRPEFVEAE

-1770 LILKYSHTTYKTDVT
+1770 LVLKYSHTTYKTDVT
-1785 VATKWDDAEN
+1785 VTTKWDDADN

-1852 AKGYEAAVSSTE
+1852 AKGYEAVVSSTE

-1885 WDDADNQDALR
+1885 WDDADNQDGIR

-1943 KSDVDAYTSACTG
+1943 KSDVDAYTSACTS

-1970 TVDVTLTTKW
+1970 TIDVTLTTKW
-1980 NDKENQD
+1980 NDKDNQD
-1987 GNRPSSYSVQLMA
+1987 NVRPASYYVQLLA
-2000 DGVKVGDL
+2000 DGVKVGDKIIL
-2008 ITLNAG
+2008 ESASD
-2014 NEFSK
+2014 FSK

-2032 GEAIVYTAEATV
+2032 GEAIVYTAEVTGL
-2044 PNPDLYETS
+2044 PESYETS
-2053 VSGDAETGLVVTN
+2053 VSGDAATGLVVTN

-2346 SANGTVNVTSKYTR
+2346 SANGTVNVTSKYTK

-2384 VTVYNGKRKVA
+2384 VTVYNGKKKVA
-2395 SKYYT
+2395 NKYYT

-2413 VIVKGKGSFAKY
+2413 VIVKGKGKFAKY
-2425 AGKASFI
+2425 AGKATFTI
-2432 IRPKQMRKPSVK
+2432 KPKQMRKPSVK
-2444 STGKKTLAVGW
+2444 STAKKTLAVGW

-2483 INKNTISKTTLK
+2483 INKNTIGKTTLK

>member
-56 DSDLEFADEG
+56 DSDLESADEG

-81 DLDTEVVADE
+81 DLDTEVVADD
-91 QQDTDEGSEAA
+91 QQDTDEGSEAP

-122 DGNTGN
+122 DDTNDTGAYEPREGDVGTVTVAGNDVYEYHRYRTTDGKYSGKYRFAVANYPVNNATITMAPYETRQFVVQSLVATNYKTATDNVKTTQWWKDTTRNPSFYPYSTIKWALTEGSDHAYISSGETNPAVTIGAFEEGDVTLTGTWTGYN
-128 LKRDIGEIA
+128 CNISSKKYEACKLVVTYKIHITAAADKVNFPDKFVLSGSPTSQDIIDNSVLTESDSWGKDNGYTDFAVARDESGKIKAGMKECTMSYKAYPSKGQGTINHNYYVDFHEMIGKELNTTAISPDERAKLQETFRRDVSLPAPGIYVQTPGPVSIPKKGDYTFITTQAFNGGNGAVSSPAYTYKFMDDSASEYADDSSVITATTADKGKVKVTALKAGATSMKII
-137 ITKNE
+137 
-142 NYSYTRLYD
+142 YSYTDKTTGEEKTAESKPIRITVNGIVFD
-151 EKGYIKL
+151 E
-158 AVGTYPANNSTVTV
+158 PATI
-172 KVGDKK
+172 
-178 GLQYRTLYTTSTQTD
+178 TLSADEAKD
-193 YKKASWSNCT
+193 YKIKYKLFDYS
-203 SQNVGQYQNGV
+203 
-214 EWKSSNENVAK
+214 KENPDV
-225 VVSNSQYGPYTTGV
+225 TT
-239 WVQGI
+239 
-244 SEGETTITSTW
+244 
-255 KPGSKFKDSDGNY
+255 
-268 TLGTVTNSFTVK
+268 
-280 VEKAAD
+280 
-286 LVEVGTSFTL
+286 
-296 NGSPSSPFQ
+296 
-305 VAREGSSAAKLY
+305 
-317 WGRTSSV
+317 
-324 NYSIPESTEN
+324 SIPEKDIVWSI
-334 FDNSGMTTCNAS
+334 DN
-346 WGAWSDTGE
+346 
-355 ITHAFCINY
+355 
-364 AEMIGGVLDSNKG
+364 K
-377 AYDNSVYRESVSS
+377 
-390 YSAGGTT
+390 
-397 DVFLRPCKMP
+397 
-407 ADGIYVTGTGGDRG
+407 
-421 SFVNNNVIFDRVS
+421 
-434 SNSYVYVYGYCIKNQ
+434 
-449 KKVDSATFYSNI
+449 
-461 KWSSS
+461 
-466 DESVMK
+466 
-472 VARQDKYSVQLASY
+472 
-486 KAGIATL
+486 
-493 HGSYQPVDS
+493 
-502 EGNPD
+502 
-507 GEPLTIDIKVI
+507 
-518 VCGFYIDEKAEDG
+518 
-531 TNTIEMSLDDESI
+531 
-544 TKKIQYKVIDSTGE
+544 
-558 AEPTNTITW
+558 
-567 SVDKPAIA
+567 AIA
-575 SVDSDGVVKAKAAGE
+575 SISTDGVIRPKKEGS
-590 ATVTAQYG
+590 ATVTLKATINGYQDTATQG
-598 DSSTNKDTVK
+598 VTVTSTGGRISLNKDSLTMT
-608 IIVKGAGSLGFDK
+608 KGSSQSL
-621 AESKVK
+621 
-627 KGGTDTIKATATYN
+627 TATAYYN
-641 NSTVK
+641 NQKVSDAVFNWATDNDK
-646 NADIKW
+646 
-652 ESENPNVATV
+652 VATV
-662 DNGKITG
+662 DGGKITAVG
-669 VSEGTT
+669 YGK
-675 TVKASWTAENGKTYT
+675 TVITASWKAENGTTY
-690 NNATVK
+690 AVK
-696 VVYDGLYLSDAQ
+696 ADVEVVQNGIYLTDAQ
-708 NEVTLAQKSTQ
+708 NEVTMPQGSTQ
-719 EIVWQLL
+719 EIAWTLWN
-726 DMGEYSAGSTGAG
+726 MGQYKAGSTGEG
-739 YNTSSDVTWTSANED
+739 YNTSSDVTWKSADEA
-754 LVTVDSVGVITAKDL
+754 VATVDSVGVITAKDL
-769 PDGEETAET
+769 PEGQTTAST
-778 TVSVSYKGTKVK
+778 TVTVSYKGTKVK
-790 DVKVTVV
+790 DIKVNVTENQKVVV
-797 KNQAIA
+797 KGEAVEI
-803 TGATVDVAGTAGEK
+803 TGTKGETKTNKAGE
-817 HADSNGNDNT
+817 DITD
-827 NTWKTGAYKA
+827 TWKIGYFEN
-837 GHGSLGSEF
+837 GHGSLNAQFYG
-846 NSSAN
+846 NGIYN
-851 YLEIVDG
+851 IDIVKQAG
-858 TGSTA
+858 EKVSVTGKTPYS
-863 SVKGKSPSQGY
+863 GY
-874 AYLSHKYY
+874 IYLSHKYY
-882 IPLTTG
+882 VPMETG
-888 QLCGVWQGIAVKVT
+888 QLYGVWQSIAIKVN
-902 GAAGLYLNKSSVSM
+902 GEAGLYLNKNSLSM
-916 KMGENNTATIQGT
+916 KMGESGTATILGT
-929 YITEN
+929 FIKEDGTEL
-934 GEEWGSWAN
+934 ERKFWADKSN
-943 EKHPDFST
+943 PKLSKLE
-951 IHMIDGDTNV
+951 MVEGDTNI
-961 VTAAPDPKNGSV
+961 VTAKADPEDGRM
-973 LKLTAVAPGKT
+973 LHLTAVSPGKT
-984 TITVQFDTSTLTAT
+984 TITIKCYPFDPTAT
-998 CDVEVTSDARLVLT
+998 CEVEVTSDARLILQPAELT
-1012 PADKLRVVQ
+1012 VKQ
-1021 GDTATIEAKA
+1021 GTTEKITAKA
-1031 WDGTQYVENPEITWQ
+1031 WDGSAYVENPQITWK
-1046 SYNTSIATVDK
+1046 SYNESIATVDG

-1063 KKGTVGV
+1063 KRGNATVSAAWNGV
-1070 AATWNDITSDPVQV
+1070 NANDVKVTVT
-1084 SVVPSRTLTVTTTW
+1084 PSRNITLSTEW
-1098 DDDNNRDNKRPEK
+1098 DDHDNQDGIRPEK
-1111 TTLQL
+1111 ATLQL
-1116 TTTDGEKVGD
+1116 TANDENCGD
-1126 PVELNADNEWS
+1126 PIELNAENNWTYEW
-1137 YTWKNLASEDEDG
+1137 KLLDAEDAEG
-1150 QHISYLVTAV
+1150 
-1160 EDETLTANN
+1160 NN
-1169 YTAEVTRTSSD
+1169 IVYRVKAENPKEYTAKVTGSAD
-1180 DNFVVTYKHEIE
+1180 DGFVVTYSHEIA
-1192 KTAVTANVTWDDADN
+1192 KVSATANVTWDDAEN
-1207 QDGIRPKEVTLQL
+1207 QDGIRPASVSLQL
-1220 TADGEAVGD
+1220 KSKVEGGEAVNVGD
-1229 AITVKADSEGNWTK
+1229 NVTVKADADGNWTK
-1243 TWSNLPVNKEG
+1243 TWTDLPKYNAGKVIE
-1254 AVGQAV
+1254 
-1260 VYTVEETGLPDGYT
+1260 YTVEESGLPEGYT
-1274 ITTGTDEETGA
+1274 ITTTKDEETGA
-1285 ITVKNSHTPAVKD
+1285 IT
-1298 LTVSAKWDDA
+1298 
-1308 DDQDGVRPASVD
+1308 
-1320 AVLYAGDTAT
+1320 
-1330 DKTVTLTAEEN
+1330 
-1341 WTATIKDMPVY
+1341 
-1352 TAGKVGEAVSYSLKA
+1352 LK
-1367 AKEVEGY
+1367 
-1374 TSTTDGLNLTFSHK
+1374 
-1388 TAVTSVT
+1388 
-1395 ATIAWDD
+1395 
-1402 ADNQDGI
+1402 
-1409 RPDNV
+1409 
-1414 SLQLKAGGEAVGSK
+1414 
-1428 ITVDAANDK
+1428 
-1437 WTKTWDNLPLKKAGK
+1437 
-1452 KIEYTVEESNLR
+1452 
-1464 AEYTQK
+1464 
-1470 TTGTAADGFTITNSY
+1470 NSY

-1500 ADNQDGMRPE
+1500 ADNQDGLRPE

-1518 GDTSTG
+1518 GDASTG

-1534 WKATFEKMAVNKNG
+1534 WKATFEGLAVNKNG

-1597 NNKDGVRPDTV
+1597 NNKDGVRPETV
-1608 SLQLKADGENLGD
+1608 SLQLKADEENLGD

-1635 TGLGEN
+1635 TGLGEY
-1641 KAGKKVTYTVE
+1641 KAGKKVVYTVE

-1664 AEITGDAGTGFTV
+1664 AKITGDAGTGFTI

-1697 DNQDAIRPELVEAE
+1697 ENQDAIRPEFVEAE
-1711 LYADDVSTGKKVKLT
+1711 LYAGDVSTGKKVKLT

-1737 MDLKKN
+1737 MDLKKD
-1743 GKTIDYTLVTTKVDG
+1743 GKTIDYTLVATKVDG

-1785 VATKWDDAEN
+1785 VTTKWDDAEN

-1852 AKGYEAAVSSTE
+1852 AKGYEAVVSSTE

-1943 KSDVDAYTSACTG
+1943 KADVDAYTSACTS

-2053 VSGDAETGLVVTN
+2053 VSGDAATGLVVTN

-2302 RVTLTSANKWTA
+2302 RVTLTSTNKWTA

-2346 SANGTVNVTSKYTR
+2346 SANGTVNVTSKYTK

-2384 VTVYNGKRKVA
+2384 VTVYNGKKKVA
-2395 SKYYT
+2395 NKYYT

-2413 VIVKGKGSFAKY
+2413 VIVKGKGKFAKY
-2425 AGKASFI
+2425 AGKATFTI
-2432 IRPKQMRKPSVK
+2432 KPKQMRKPSVK
-2444 STGKKTLAVGW
+2444 STAKKTLAVGW

>member
-56 DSDLEFADEG
+56 DSDLESADEG

-81 DLDTEVVADE
+81 DLDTEVVADD
-91 QQDTDEGSEAA
+91 QQDTDEGSEAP

-122 DGNTGN
+122 DDTA
-128 LKRDIGEIA
+128 DIGAYEPREGDVGTFTVAGNDVYEYHRYRTTDGKYSGKYRFAVANYPVNNATITMAPYETRQFVVQSLVATNYKTATDDVTTTQWWKDYSRNPSYWPHSTIKWALTEGSDHASIFGETNPVVTISAFEEGDVTLTGTWTGYNCNTSSKKYKACELVVTYKIHITPAVGKVNFGDKFVLSGSPTSQDIIDNSVLTESDSWGEDNAYTDFAATRDESGKIKAGMKECTMSYKAYPSKGQGTINHNYYVDFHEMIGKELNTTA
-137 ITKNE
+137 ISPDERAKLQETFRRDVSLPAPGIYVQTPDPVSIPKKGDYTFITTQAFNGGNGAVSSPAYTYKFMDDSASE
-142 NYSYTRLYD
+142 YADDSSVITATTADKGKVKVTALKPGATSMKIIYSYTDKTTGEEKTAESKPIRITVNGIVFD
-151 EKGYIKL
+151 E
-158 AVGTYPANNSTVTV
+158 PATI
-172 KVGDKK
+172 
-178 GLQYRTLYTTSTQTD
+178 TLSADEAKD
-193 YKKASWSNCT
+193 YKIKYKLFDYS
-203 SQNVGQYQNGV
+203 
-214 EWKSSNENVAK
+214 KENPDV
-225 VVSNSQYGPYTTGV
+225 TT
-239 WVQGI
+239 
-244 SEGETTITSTW
+244 
-255 KPGSKFKDSDGNY
+255 
-268 TLGTVTNSFTVK
+268 
-280 VEKAAD
+280 
-286 LVEVGTSFTL
+286 
-296 NGSPSSPFQ
+296 
-305 VAREGSSAAKLY
+305 
-317 WGRTSSV
+317 
-324 NYSIPESTEN
+324 SIPEEDIVWSI
-334 FDNSGMTTCNAS
+334 DN
-346 WGAWSDTGE
+346 
-355 ITHAFCINY
+355 
-364 AEMIGGVLDSNKG
+364 K
-377 AYDNSVYRESVSS
+377 
-390 YSAGGTT
+390 
-397 DVFLRPCKMP
+397 
-407 ADGIYVTGTGGDRG
+407 
-421 SFVNNNVIFDRVS
+421 
-434 SNSYVYVYGYCIKNQ
+434 
-449 KKVDSATFYSNI
+449 
-461 KWSSS
+461 
-466 DESVMK
+466 
-472 VARQDKYSVQLASY
+472 
-486 KAGIATL
+486 
-493 HGSYQPVDS
+493 
-502 EGNPD
+502 
-507 GEPLTIDIKVI
+507 
-518 VCGFYIDEKAEDG
+518 
-531 TNTIEMSLDDESI
+531 
-544 TKKIQYKVIDSTGE
+544 
-558 AEPTNTITW
+558 
-567 SVDKPAIA
+567 AIA
-575 SVDSDGVVKAKAAGE
+575 SISTDGVIRPKKEGS
-590 ATVTAQYG
+590 ATVTLKATINGYQDTATQG
-598 DSSTNKDTVK
+598 VTVTSTGGRISLNKDSLTMT
-608 IIVKGAGSLGFDK
+608 KGSSQSL
-621 AESKVK
+621 
-627 KGGTDTIKATATYN
+627 TATAYYN
-641 NSTVK
+641 NQKVSDAVFNWATDNDK
-646 NADIKW
+646 
-652 ESENPNVATV
+652 VATV
-662 DNGKITG
+662 DGGKITAVG
-669 VSEGTT
+669 YGK
-675 TVKASWTAENGKTYT
+675 TVITASWKAENGTTY
-690 NNATVK
+690 AVK
-696 VVYDGLYLSDAQ
+696 ADVEVVQNGIYLTDAQ
-708 NEVTLAQKSTQ
+708 NEVTMPQGSTQ
-719 EIVWQLL
+719 EIAWTLWN
-726 DMGEYSAGSTGAG
+726 MGQYKAGSTGEG
-739 YNTSSDVTWTSANED
+739 YNPSSDVTWKSADEA
-754 LVTVDSVGVITAKDL
+754 VATVDSVGVITAKDL
-769 PDGEETAET
+769 PEGQTTAST
-778 TVSVSYKGTKVK
+778 TVAVSYKGTKVK
-790 DVKVTVV
+790 DIKVNVTENQKVVV
-797 KNQAIA
+797 KGEAVEI
-803 TGATVDVAGTAGEK
+803 TGTKGETKTNKAGE
-817 HADSNGNDNT
+817 DITD
-827 NTWKTGAYKA
+827 TWKIGYFEN
-837 GHGSLGSEF
+837 GHGSLNAQFYG
-846 NSSAN
+846 NGIYN
-851 YLEIVDG
+851 IDIVKQAG
-858 TGSTA
+858 EKVSVTGKTPYS
-863 SVKGKSPSQGY
+863 GY
-874 AYLSHKYY
+874 IYLSHKYY
-882 IPLTTG
+882 VPMETG
-888 QLCGVWQGIAVKVT
+888 QLYGVWQSIAIKVN
-902 GAAGLYLNKSSVSM
+902 GEAGLYLNKNSLSM
-916 KMGENNTATIQGT
+916 KMGESGTATILGT
-929 YITEN
+929 FIKEDGTEL
-934 GEEWGSWAN
+934 ERKFWADKSN
-943 EKHPDFST
+943 PKLSKLE
-951 IHMIDGDTNV
+951 MVEGDTNI
-961 VTAAPDPKNGSV
+961 VTAQSDPADGRM
-973 LKLTAVAPGKT
+973 LHLTAVSPGKT
-984 TITVQFDTSTLTAT
+984 TITIKCYPFDPTAT
-998 CDVEVTSDARLVLT
+998 CEVEVTSDARLILQPAELT
-1012 PADKLRVVQ
+1012 VKQ
-1021 GDTATIEAKA
+1021 GTTEKITAKA
-1031 WDGTQYVENPEITWQ
+1031 WDGSAYVENPQITWK
-1046 SYNTSIATVDK
+1046 SYNESIATVDG

-1063 KKGTVGV
+1063 KRGNATVSAAWNGV
-1070 AATWNDITSDPVQV
+1070 NANDVKVTVT
-1084 SVVPSRTLTVTTTW
+1084 PSRNITLSTEW
-1098 DDDNNRDNKRPEK
+1098 DDHDNQDGIRPEK
-1111 TTLQL
+1111 ATLQL
-1116 TTTDGEKVGD
+1116 TANDENCGD
-1126 PVELNADNEWS
+1126 PIELNAENNWTYEW
-1137 YTWKNLASEDEDG
+1137 KLLDAEDAEG
-1150 QHISYLVTAV
+1150 
-1160 EDETLTANN
+1160 NN
-1169 YTAEVTRTSSD
+1169 IVYRVKAENPKEYTAKVTGSAD
-1180 DNFVVTYKHEIE
+1180 DGFVVTYSHEIA
-1192 KTAVTANVTWDDADN
+1192 KVSATANVTWDDAEN
-1207 QDGIRPKEVTLQL
+1207 QDGIRPASVSLQL
-1220 TADGEAVGD
+1220 KSKVEGGEAVNVGD
-1229 AITVKADSEGNWTK
+1229 NVTVKADADGNWTK
-1243 TWSNLPVNKEG
+1243 TWTDLPKYNAGKVIE
-1254 AVGQAV
+1254 
-1260 VYTVEETGLPDGYT
+1260 YTVEESGLPEGYT
-1274 ITTGTDEETGA
+1274 ITTTKDEETGA
-1285 ITVKNSHTPAVKD
+1285 IT
-1298 LTVSAKWDDA
+1298 
-1308 DDQDGVRPASVD
+1308 
-1320 AVLYAGDTAT
+1320 
-1330 DKTVTLTAEEN
+1330 
-1341 WTATIKDMPVY
+1341 
-1352 TAGKVGEAVSYSLKA
+1352 LK
-1367 AKEVEGY
+1367 
-1374 TSTTDGLNLTFSHK
+1374 
-1388 TAVTSVT
+1388 
-1395 ATIAWDD
+1395 
-1402 ADNQDGI
+1402 
-1409 RPDNV
+1409 
-1414 SLQLKAGGEAVGSK
+1414 
-1428 ITVDAANDK
+1428 
-1437 WTKTWDNLPLKKAGK
+1437 
-1452 KIEYTVEESNLR
+1452 
-1464 AEYTQK
+1464 
-1470 TTGTAADGFTITNSY
+1470 NSY

-1500 ADNQDGMRPE
+1500 ADNQDGLRPE

-1518 GDTSTG
+1518 GDASTG

-1534 WKATFEKMAVNKNG
+1534 WKATFEGLAVNKNG

-1583 KTVDVKATVVWEDG
+1583 KTVDVKATVVWADG
-1597 NNKDGVRPDTV
+1597 NNRDGVRPETV

-1635 TGLGEN
+1635 TGLGEY
-1641 KAGKKVTYTVE
+1641 KAGKEVVYTVE

-1664 AEITGDAGTGFTV
+1664 AEITGDAGTGFTI

-1697 DNQDAIRPELVEAE
+1697 ENQDAIRPEFVEAE

-1770 LILKYSHTTYKTDVT
+1770 LVLKYSHTTYKTDVT
-1785 VATKWDDAEN
+1785 VTTKWDDADN

-1943 KSDVDAYTSACTG
+1943 KSDVDAYTSACTS

-1980 NDKENQD
+1980 NDKDNQD
-1987 GNRPSSYSVQLMA
+1987 NVRPASYYVQLLA
-2000 DGVKVGDL
+2000 DGVKVGDKIIL
-2008 ITLNAG
+2008 ESASD
-2014 NEFSK
+2014 FSK

-2032 GEAIVYTAEATV
+2032 GEAIVYTAEVTGL
-2044 PNPDLYETS
+2044 PESYETS
-2053 VSGDAETGLVVTN
+2053 VSGDAATGLVVTN

-2215 WTKTWAELPKYKA
+2215 WTKTWTELPKYKA

-2346 SANGTVNVTSKYTR
+2346 SANGTVNVTSKYTK

-2384 VTVYNGKRKVA
+2384 VTVYNGKKKVA
-2395 SKYYT
+2395 NKYYT

-2413 VIVKGKGSFAKY
+2413 VIVKGKGKFAKY
-2425 AGKASFI
+2425 AGKATFTI
-2432 IRPKQMRKPSVK
+2432 KPKQMRKPSVK
-2444 STGKKTLAVGW
+2444 STAKKTLAVGW

-2483 INKNTISKTTLK
+2483 INKNTIGKTTLK

>member
-1 MSKKPHSGLKR
+1 MSKKSHSGLKR

-56 DSDLEFADEG
+56 DSDPEFADEG

-81 DLDTEVVADE
+81 DLDTEVVADD
-91 QQDTDEGSEAA
+91 QQDTDKGSEAP

-122 DGNTGN
+122 DDTNDTGAYEPREGDVGTVTVAGNDVYEYHRYRATGGKYSGN
-128 LKRDIGEIA
+128 YRFAVANYPVNNATITMAPYETRQFVVQSLVATNYKKATDDVTTTQWWKDSRNPSYYPYSTIKWALTEGSEHAYISSGQTSPAVTIGAFEEGDVTLTGTWTGYNCSVSSKKYEACKLVVTYKIHITSAVGKVNFGDKFGLSGSPTSQDIIDNSVLTESDSWGKDNAYTDFAVARDESGKIKAGMKECTMSYKAYPSKGQGTINHNYYIDFHEMVGKELNTTAMSPDERAKLQETFRRDVSLPAPGIYVQTPDPVSIPKKGNDTVITTQAFNGGNGAVSSPAYTYKFMDDSASEYTDESSVITAKTADKGKVKVTALKAGATSMKII
-137 ITKNE
+137 
-142 NYSYTRLYD
+142 YSYTDKTTEEEKTAESKPIRITVNGIVFD
-151 EKGYIKL
+151 E
-158 AVGTYPANNSTVTV
+158 PATI
-172 KVGDKK
+172 
-178 GLQYRTLYTTSTQTD
+178 TLSADEAKD
-193 YKKASWSNCT
+193 YKIKYKLFDYS
-203 SQNVGQYQNGV
+203 
-214 EWKSSNENVAK
+214 KENPDV
-225 VVSNSQYGPYTTGV
+225 TT
-239 WVQGI
+239 
-244 SEGETTITSTW
+244 
-255 KPGSKFKDSDGNY
+255 
-268 TLGTVTNSFTVK
+268 
-280 VEKAAD
+280 
-286 LVEVGTSFTL
+286 
-296 NGSPSSPFQ
+296 
-305 VAREGSSAAKLY
+305 
-317 WGRTSSV
+317 
-324 NYSIPESTEN
+324 SIPEGDVVWSIDNKSIASIST
-334 FDNSGMTTCNAS
+334 D
-346 WGAWSDTGE
+346 
-355 ITHAFCINY
+355 
-364 AEMIGGVLDSNKG
+364 GVL
-377 AYDNSVYRESVSS
+377 
-390 YSAGGTT
+390 
-397 DVFLRPCKMP
+397 RPKKE
-407 ADGIYVTGTGGDRG
+407 G
-421 SFVNNNVIFDRVS
+421 S
-434 SNSYVYVYGYCIKNQ
+434 
-449 KKVDSATFYSNI
+449 
-461 KWSSS
+461 
-466 DESVMK
+466 
-472 VARQDKYSVQLASY
+472 
-486 KAGIATL
+486 
-493 HGSYQPVDS
+493 
-502 EGNPD
+502 
-507 GEPLTIDIKVI
+507 
-518 VCGFYIDEKAEDG
+518 
-531 TNTIEMSLDDESI
+531 
-544 TKKIQYKVIDSTGE
+544 
-558 AEPTNTITW
+558 
-567 SVDKPAIA
+567 
-575 SVDSDGVVKAKAAGE
+575 
-590 ATVTAQYG
+590 ATVTLKATINGYQ
-598 DSSTNKDTVK
+598 DTATQSVAVTSTGGKISLNKDTLTMT
-608 IIVKGAGSLGFDK
+608 KGSSQSL
-621 AESKVK
+621 
-627 KGGTDTIKATATYN
+627 TATAYYN
-641 NSTVK
+641 NQKVSDAVFNWATDNDK
-646 NADIKW
+646 
-652 ESENPNVATV
+652 VAAV
-662 DNGKITG
+662 ENGKITAVG
-669 VSEGTT
+669 FGKAVITVSW
-675 TVKASWTAENGKTYT
+675 KAENGTTY
-690 NNATVK
+690 AAKADVE
-696 VVYDGLYLSDAQ
+696 VVQNGIYLADAQ
-708 NEVTLAQKSTQ
+708 NEVTMPQGSTQ
-719 EIVWQLL
+719 EIAWTLWN
-726 DMGEYSAGSTGAG
+726 MGQYKAGSTGEG
-739 YNTSSDVTWTSANED
+739 YNTSSDVTWKSADET
-754 LVTVDSVGVITAKDL
+754 VATVDSVGVITAKDL
-769 PDGEETAET
+769 PEGQTTAST
-778 TVSVSYKGTKVK
+778 TVTVSYKGTKVK
-790 DVKVTVV
+790 DIKVNVTENQKVVV
-797 KNQAIA
+797 KGEAVEI
-803 TGATVDVAGTAGEK
+803 TGTKGETK
-817 HADSNGNDNT
+817 TDSTGEDIT
-827 NTWKTGAYKA
+827 DTWKIGYFEN
-837 GHGSLGSEF
+837 GHGSLNAQFYG
-846 NSSAN
+846 NGIYN
-851 YLEIVDG
+851 IDIVKQAG
-858 TGSTA
+858 EKVSVTGKTPYS
-863 SVKGKSPSQGY
+863 GY
-874 AYLSHKYY
+874 IYLSHKYY
-882 IPLTTG
+882 VPMETG
-888 QLCGVWQGIAVKVT
+888 QLYGVWQSIAIKVN
-902 GAAGLYLNKSSVSM
+902 GEAGLYLNKNSVSM
-916 KMGENNTATIQGT
+916 KMGKSGTATILGT
-929 YITEN
+929 FIKDDGTEL
-934 GEEWGSWAN
+934 ERKFWAN
-943 EKHPDFST
+943 KSNPKLSKLE
-951 IHMIDGDTNV
+951 MVEGDTNI
-961 VTAAPDPKNGSV
+961 VTAQSDPEDGRM
-973 LKLTAVAPGKT
+973 LHLTAVSPGKT
-984 TITVQFDTSTLTAT
+984 TITIKCYPFDPTAT
-998 CDVEVTSDARLVLT
+998 CEVEVTSDARLILQPAELT
-1012 PADKLRVVQ
+1012 VKQ
-1021 GDTATIEAKA
+1021 GTTEKITAKA
-1031 WDGTQYVENPEITWQ
+1031 WDGSAYVENPQITWK
-1046 SYNTSIATVDK
+1046 SYNESIATVDG

-1063 KKGTVGV
+1063 KRGNATVSAAWNGV
-1070 AATWNDITSDPVQV
+1070 NANDVQV
-1084 SVVPSRTLTVTTTW
+1084 TVTPSRNITLSTEW
-1098 DDDNNRDNKRPEK
+1098 DDHDNQDGIRPEK
-1111 TTLQL
+1111 ATLQL
-1116 TTTDGEKVGD
+1116 TANGEKYGD
-1126 PVELNADNEWS
+1126 PIELNAENNWTYEW
-1137 YTWKNLASEDEDG
+1137 KLLDAEDAEG
-1150 QHISYLVTAV
+1150 NNIVYRVTA
-1160 EDETLTANN
+1160 ENPKE
-1169 YTAEVTRTSSD
+1169 YTAKVSGSAD
-1180 DNFVVTYKHEIE
+1180 DGFVVTYSHEIA
-1192 KTAVTANVTWDDADN
+1192 KVSATANVTWDDAEN
-1207 QDGIRPKEVTLQL
+1207 QDGIRPASVSLQL
-1220 TADGEAVGD
+1220 KSKVEGGEAVNVGD
-1229 AITVKADSEGNWTK
+1229 NVTVKADADGNWTK
-1243 TWSNLPVNKEG
+1243 TWTDLPKYNAGKEIE
-1254 AVGQAV
+1254 
-1260 VYTVEETGLPDGYT
+1260 YTVEESGLPEGYT
-1274 ITTGTDEETGA
+1274 ITTAKDEETGA
-1285 ITVKNSHTPAVKD
+1285 IT
-1298 LTVSAKWDDA
+1298 
-1308 DDQDGVRPASVD
+1308 
-1320 AVLYAGDTAT
+1320 
-1330 DKTVTLTAEEN
+1330 
-1341 WTATIKDMPVY
+1341 
-1352 TAGKVGEAVSYSLKA
+1352 LK
-1367 AKEVEGY
+1367 
-1374 TSTTDGLNLTFSHK
+1374 
-1388 TAVTSVT
+1388 
-1395 ATIAWDD
+1395 
-1402 ADNQDGI
+1402 
-1409 RPDNV
+1409 
-1414 SLQLKAGGEAVGSK
+1414 
-1428 ITVDAANDK
+1428 
-1437 WTKTWDNLPLKKAGK
+1437 
-1452 KIEYTVEESNLR
+1452 
-1464 AEYTQK
+1464 
-1470 TTGTAADGFTITNSY
+1470 NSY

-1500 ADNQDGMRPE
+1500 ADNQDGIRPE

-1518 GDTSTG
+1518 GDVSTG

-1534 WKATFEKMAVNKNG
+1534 WKATFEGLAVNKNG

-1583 KTVDVKATVVWEDG
+1583 KTVDVKATVVWADG
-1597 NNKDGVRPDTV
+1597 NNRDGVRPETV
-1608 SLQLKADGENLGD
+1608 SLQLKAGEENYGD

-1627 KSKWTKTW
+1627 KSNWTKTW
-1635 TGLGEN
+1635 TGLGEY
-1641 KAGKKVTYTVE
+1641 KAGQKVTYEVE

-1664 AEITGDAGTGFTV
+1664 AEITGDAGTGFTI
-1677 TATHVPAV
+1677 TATHIPAV

-1690 SVNWDDA
+1690 SVNWNDA
-1697 DNQDAIRPELVEAE
+1697 DNQDAIRPEFVEAE
-1711 LYADDVSTGKKVKLT
+1711 LHADDVSTGKKVKLT

-1737 MDLKKN
+1737 MDLKKD
-1743 GKTIDYTLVTTKVDG
+1743 GKTIDYTLVATKVDG
-1758 YDCVVEGSPAKG
+1758 YDCTVEGSPAKG
-1770 LILKYSHTTYKTDVT
+1770 FVLKYSHTTYKTDVT
-1785 VATKWDDAEN
+1785 VTTKWDDAEN

-1801 NTYSVQL
+1801 AAYSVQL

-1844 YSVKASDV
+1844 YSVKASDI
-1852 AKGYEAAVSSTE
+1852 AKGYEAVVSSTE

-1943 KSDVDAYTSACTG
+1943 KSDVDAYTSTCTS

-1987 GNRPSSYSVQLMA
+1987 GNRPTSYSVQLMA

-2044 PNPDLYETS
+2044 PNPDLYEAS
-2053 VSGDAETGLVVTN
+2053 VSGDAATGLVVTN

-2149 VSGNILDEEG
+2149 VSGDILEEEG

-2200 GEVLGDKAVLESGKS
+2200 GEALGGKAVLESEKS

-2279 NVVDSR
+2279 NIVDSR

-2346 SANGTVNVTSKYTR
+2346 SANGTVNVTSNYTR

-2384 VTVYNGKRKVA
+2384 VTVYNGKKKVA
-2395 SKYYT
+2395 NKYYT

-2413 VIVKGKGSFAKY
+2413 VIVKGKGKFAKY
-2425 AGKASFI
+2425 AGKATFTI
-2432 IRPKQMRKPSVK
+2432 KPKQMRKPSVK
-2444 STGKKTLAVGW
+2444 STAKKTLAVGW

-2483 INKNTISKTTLK
+2483 INKNTIGKTTLK

>member
-1 MSKKPHSGLKR
+1 MSKKLHSGLKR

-56 DSDLEFADEG
+56 DSDLESADEG

-81 DLDTEVVADE
+81 DLDTEVVADD
-91 QQDTDEGSEAA
+91 QQDTDEGSEAP

-122 DGNTGN
+122 DDTA
-128 LKRDIGEIA
+128 DIGAYEPREGDVGTFTVAGNDVYEYHRYRTTDGKYSGKYRFAVANYPVNNATITMAPYETRQFVVQSLVATNYKTATDDVTTTQWWKDYSRNPSYWPHSTIKWALTEGSDHASIFGETNPVVTISAFEEGDVTLTGTWTGYNCNTSSKKYKACELVVTYKIHITPAVGKVNFGDKFVLSGSPTSQDIIDNSVLTESDSWGEDNAYTDFAATRDESGKIKAGMKECTMSYKAYPSKGQGTINHNYYVDFHEMIGKELNTTA
-137 ITKNE
+137 ISPDERAKLQETFRRDVSLPAPGIYVQTPDPVSIPKKGDYTFITTQAFNGGNGAVSSPAYTYKFMDDSASE
-142 NYSYTRLYD
+142 YADDSSVITATTADKGKVKVTALKPGATSMKIIYSYTDKTTGEEKTAESKPIRITVNGIVFD
-151 EKGYIKL
+151 E
-158 AVGTYPANNSTVTV
+158 PATI
-172 KVGDKK
+172 
-178 GLQYRTLYTTSTQTD
+178 TLSADEAKD
-193 YKKASWSNCT
+193 YKIKYKLFDYS
-203 SQNVGQYQNGV
+203 
-214 EWKSSNENVAK
+214 KENPDV
-225 VVSNSQYGPYTTGV
+225 TT
-239 WVQGI
+239 
-244 SEGETTITSTW
+244 
-255 KPGSKFKDSDGNY
+255 
-268 TLGTVTNSFTVK
+268 
-280 VEKAAD
+280 
-286 LVEVGTSFTL
+286 
-296 NGSPSSPFQ
+296 
-305 VAREGSSAAKLY
+305 
-317 WGRTSSV
+317 
-324 NYSIPESTEN
+324 SIPEEDIVWSI
-334 FDNSGMTTCNAS
+334 DN
-346 WGAWSDTGE
+346 
-355 ITHAFCINY
+355 
-364 AEMIGGVLDSNKG
+364 K
-377 AYDNSVYRESVSS
+377 
-390 YSAGGTT
+390 
-397 DVFLRPCKMP
+397 
-407 ADGIYVTGTGGDRG
+407 
-421 SFVNNNVIFDRVS
+421 
-434 SNSYVYVYGYCIKNQ
+434 
-449 KKVDSATFYSNI
+449 
-461 KWSSS
+461 
-466 DESVMK
+466 
-472 VARQDKYSVQLASY
+472 
-486 KAGIATL
+486 
-493 HGSYQPVDS
+493 
-502 EGNPD
+502 
-507 GEPLTIDIKVI
+507 
-518 VCGFYIDEKAEDG
+518 
-531 TNTIEMSLDDESI
+531 
-544 TKKIQYKVIDSTGE
+544 
-558 AEPTNTITW
+558 
-567 SVDKPAIA
+567 AIA
-575 SVDSDGVVKAKAAGE
+575 SISTDGVIRPKKEGS
-590 ATVTAQYG
+590 ATVTLKATINGYQDTATQG
-598 DSSTNKDTVK
+598 VTVTSTGGRISLNKDSLTMT
-608 IIVKGAGSLGFDK
+608 KGSSQSL
-621 AESKVK
+621 
-627 KGGTDTIKATATYN
+627 TATAYYN
-641 NSTVK
+641 NQKVSDAVFNWATDNDK
-646 NADIKW
+646 
-652 ESENPNVATV
+652 VATV
-662 DNGKITG
+662 DGGKITAVG
-669 VSEGTT
+669 YGK
-675 TVKASWTAENGKTYT
+675 TVITASWKAENGTTY
-690 NNATVK
+690 AVK
-696 VVYDGLYLSDAQ
+696 ADVEVVQNGIYLTDAQ
-708 NEVTLAQKSTQ
+708 NEVTMPQGSTQ
-719 EIVWQLL
+719 EIAWTLWN
-726 DMGEYSAGSTGAG
+726 MGQYKAGSTGEG
-739 YNTSSDVTWTSANED
+739 YNTSSDVTWKSADEA
-754 LVTVDSVGVITAKDL
+754 VATVDSVGVITAKDL
-769 PDGEETAET
+769 PEGQTTAST
-778 TVSVSYKGTKVK
+778 TVTVSYKGTKVK
-790 DVKVTVV
+790 DIKVNVTENQKVVV
-797 KNQAIA
+797 KGEAVEI
-803 TGATVDVAGTAGEK
+803 TGTKGETKTNKAGE
-817 HADSNGNDNT
+817 DITD
-827 NTWKTGAYKA
+827 TWKIGYFEN
-837 GHGSLGSEF
+837 GHGSLNAQFYG
-846 NSSAN
+846 NGIYN
-851 YLEIVDG
+851 IDIVKQAG
-858 TGSTA
+858 EKVSVTGKTPYS
-863 SVKGKSPSQGY
+863 GY
-874 AYLSHKYY
+874 IYLSHKYY
-882 IPLTTG
+882 VPMETG
-888 QLCGVWQGIAVKVT
+888 QLYGVWQSIAIKVN
-902 GAAGLYLNKSSVSM
+902 GEAGLYLNKNSLSM
-916 KMGENNTATIQGT
+916 KMGESGTATILGT
-929 YITEN
+929 FIKEDGTEL
-934 GEEWGSWAN
+934 ERKFWADKSN
-943 EKHPDFST
+943 PKLSKLE
-951 IHMIDGDTNV
+951 MVEGDTNI
-961 VTAAPDPKNGSV
+961 VTAKADPEDGRM
-973 LKLTAVAPGKT
+973 LHLTAVSPGKT
-984 TITVQFDTSTLTAT
+984 TITIKCYPFDPTAT
-998 CDVEVTSDARLVLT
+998 CEVEVTSDARLILQPAELT
-1012 PADKLRVVQ
+1012 VKQ
-1021 GDTATIEAKA
+1021 GTTEKITAKA
-1031 WDGTQYVENPEITWQ
+1031 WDGSAYVENPQITWK
-1046 SYNTSIATVDK
+1046 SYNESIATVDG

-1063 KKGTVGV
+1063 KRGNATVSAAWNGV
-1070 AATWNDITSDPVQV
+1070 NANDVKVTVT
-1084 SVVPSRTLTVTTTW
+1084 PSRNITLSTEW
-1098 DDDNNRDNKRPEK
+1098 DDHDNQDGIRPEK
-1111 TTLQL
+1111 ATLQL
-1116 TTTDGEKVGD
+1116 TANDENCGD
-1126 PVELNADNEWS
+1126 PIELNAENNWTYEW
-1137 YTWKNLASEDEDG
+1137 KLLDAEDAEGNNIVYRVKAEDP
-1150 QHISYLVTAV
+1150 
-1160 EDETLTANN
+1160 EE
-1169 YTAEVTRTSSD
+1169 YTAKVTGSAD
-1180 DNFVVTYKHEIE
+1180 DGFVVTYSHEIA
-1192 KTAVTANVTWDDADN
+1192 KVSATANVTWDDAEN
-1207 QDGIRPKEVTLQL
+1207 QDGIRPASVSLQL
-1220 TADGEAVGD
+1220 KSKVEGGEAVNVGD
-1229 AITVKADSEGNWTK
+1229 NVTVKADADGNWTK
-1243 TWSNLPVNKEG
+1243 TWTDLPKYNAGKVIE
-1254 AVGQAV
+1254 
-1260 VYTVEETGLPDGYT
+1260 YTVEESGLPEGYT
-1274 ITTGTDEETGA
+1274 ITTTKDEETGA
-1285 ITVKNSHTPAVKD
+1285 IT
-1298 LTVSAKWDDA
+1298 
-1308 DDQDGVRPASVD
+1308 
-1320 AVLYAGDTAT
+1320 
-1330 DKTVTLTAEEN
+1330 
-1341 WTATIKDMPVY
+1341 
-1352 TAGKVGEAVSYSLKA
+1352 LK
-1367 AKEVEGY
+1367 
-1374 TSTTDGLNLTFSHK
+1374 
-1388 TAVTSVT
+1388 
-1395 ATIAWDD
+1395 
-1402 ADNQDGI
+1402 
-1409 RPDNV
+1409 
-1414 SLQLKAGGEAVGSK
+1414 
-1428 ITVDAANDK
+1428 
-1437 WTKTWDNLPLKKAGK
+1437 
-1452 KIEYTVEESNLR
+1452 
-1464 AEYTQK
+1464 
-1470 TTGTAADGFTITNSY
+1470 NSY

-1500 ADNQDGMRPE
+1500 ADNQDGLRPE

-1518 GDTSTG
+1518 GDASTG

-1534 WKATFEKMAVNKNG
+1534 WKATFEGLAVNKNG

-1583 KTVDVKATVVWEDG
+1583 KTVDVKATVVWADG
-1597 NNKDGVRPDTV
+1597 NNRDGVRPETV

-1635 TGLGEN
+1635 TGLGEY
-1641 KAGKKVTYTVE
+1641 KAGKEVVYTVE

-1664 AEITGDAGTGFTV
+1664 AEITGDAGTGFTI

-1697 DNQDAIRPELVEAE
+1697 ENQDAIRPEFVEAE

-1743 GKTIDYTLVTTKVDG
+1743 GKTIDYTLVATKVDG

-1785 VATKWDDAEN
+1785 VTTKWDDAEN

-1852 AKGYEAAVSSTE
+1852 AKGYEAVVSSTE

-1943 KSDVDAYTSACTG
+1943 KSDVDAYTSACTS

-2053 VSGDAETGLVVTN
+2053 VSGDAATGLVVTN
-2066 TYIPATVEIPVSVK
+2066 TYVPATVEIPVSVK

-2346 SANGTVNVTSKYTR
+2346 SANGTVNVTSKYTK

-2384 VTVYNGKRKVA
+2384 VTVYNGKKKVA
-2395 SKYYT
+2395 NKYYT

-2413 VIVKGKGSFAKY
+2413 VIVKGKGKFAKY

>member
-56 DSDLEFADEG
+56 DSDLESADEG

-81 DLDTEVVADE
+81 DLDTEVVADD
-91 QQDTDEGSEAA
+91 QQDTDEGSEAP

-122 DGNTGN
+122 DDTNDTGAYEP
-128 LKRDIGEIA
+128 REGD
-137 ITKNE
+137 
-142 NYSYTRLYD
+142 
-151 EKGYIKL
+151 
-158 AVGTYPANNSTVTV
+158 VGTVTV
-172 KVGDKK
+172 AGNDVYEYHR
-178 GLQYRTLYTTSTQTD
+178 YRATGGKYSGNYRFAVANYPVNNATVTMAPYETRQFVVQSLVATN
-193 YKKASWSNCT
+193 YKKAT
-203 SQNVGQYQNGV
+203 DDVR
-214 EWKSSNENVAK
+214 
-225 VVSNSQYGPYTTGV
+225 TTQ
-239 WVQGI
+239 W
-244 SEGETTITSTW
+244 W
-255 KPGSKFKDSDGNY
+255 KDSRNPSYYPYSTIKWELTEGSEHAYISSGPTSPAVTIGAFEEGDV
-268 TLGTVTNSFTVK
+268 TLTGTWTGYNCNISNKKYKACELVVTYKIHITPAVGK
-280 VEKAAD
+280 VNFGDKFG
-286 LVEVGTSFTL
+286 LS
-296 NGSPSSPFQ
+296 GSPSSQDIIDNSVLTESDSWGKENAYTDFA
-305 VAREGSSAAKLY
+305 VARDESGKIKAGMKECTMSYKAYPSKGQGTIKHTYYIDFHEMVGKELNTTAMSPDERAKLEETFRREVSLPAPGIY
-317 WGRTSSV
+317 VQTPDPVSIPKKGDYTFITTQAFNGGNGAVSSPAYTYKFMDDSASEYADDSSV
-324 NYSIPESTEN
+324 ITATTADKGKVKVTALKAGATSMKIIYSYTDKTTGEEKTAESKPIRITVNGIVFDEPATITLSADEAKDYKIKYKLFDYSKENPDVTTSIPEKDIVWSI
-334 FDNSGMTTCNAS
+334 DN
-346 WGAWSDTGE
+346 
-355 ITHAFCINY
+355 
-364 AEMIGGVLDSNKG
+364 K
-377 AYDNSVYRESVSS
+377 
-390 YSAGGTT
+390 
-397 DVFLRPCKMP
+397 
-407 ADGIYVTGTGGDRG
+407 
-421 SFVNNNVIFDRVS
+421 
-434 SNSYVYVYGYCIKNQ
+434 
-449 KKVDSATFYSNI
+449 
-461 KWSSS
+461 
-466 DESVMK
+466 
-472 VARQDKYSVQLASY
+472 
-486 KAGIATL
+486 
-493 HGSYQPVDS
+493 
-502 EGNPD
+502 
-507 GEPLTIDIKVI
+507 
-518 VCGFYIDEKAEDG
+518 
-531 TNTIEMSLDDESI
+531 
-544 TKKIQYKVIDSTGE
+544 
-558 AEPTNTITW
+558 
-567 SVDKPAIA
+567 AIA
-575 SVDSDGVVKAKAAGE
+575 SISTDGVIRPKKEGS
-590 ATVTAQYG
+590 ATVTLKATINGYQDTATQG
-598 DSSTNKDTVK
+598 VTVTSTGGRISLNKDSLTMT
-608 IIVKGAGSLGFDK
+608 KGSSQSL
-621 AESKVK
+621 
-627 KGGTDTIKATATYN
+627 TATAYYN
-641 NSTVK
+641 NQKVSDAVFNWATDNDK
-646 NADIKW
+646 
-652 ESENPNVATV
+652 VATV
-662 DNGKITG
+662 DGGKITAVG
-669 VSEGTT
+669 YGK
-675 TVKASWTAENGKTYT
+675 TVITASWKAENGTTY
-690 NNATVK
+690 AVK
-696 VVYDGLYLSDAQ
+696 ADVEVVQNGIYLTDAQ
-708 NEVTLAQKSTQ
+708 NEVTMPQGSTQ
-719 EIVWQLL
+719 EIAWTLWN
-726 DMGEYSAGSTGAG
+726 MGQYKAGSTGEG
-739 YNTSSDVTWTSANED
+739 YNPSSDVTWKSADEA
-754 LVTVDSVGVITAKDL
+754 VATVDSVGVITAKDL
-769 PDGEETAET
+769 PEGQTTAST
-778 TVSVSYKGTKVK
+778 TVTVSYKGTKVK
-790 DVKVTVV
+790 DIKVNVTENQKVVV
-797 KNQAIA
+797 KGEAVEI
-803 TGATVDVAGTAGEK
+803 TGTKGETKTNKAGE
-817 HADSNGNDNT
+817 DITD
-827 NTWKTGAYKA
+827 TWKIGYFEN
-837 GHGSLGSEF
+837 GHGSLNAQFYG
-846 NSSAN
+846 NGIYN
-851 YLEIVDG
+851 IDIVKQAG
-858 TGSTA
+858 EKVSVTGKTPYS
-863 SVKGKSPSQGY
+863 GY
-874 AYLSHKYY
+874 IYLSHKYY
-882 IPLTTG
+882 VPMETG
-888 QLCGVWQGIAVKVT
+888 QLYGVWQSIAIKVN
-902 GAAGLYLNKSSVSM
+902 GEAGLYLNKNSLSM
-916 KMGENNTATIQGT
+916 KMGESGTATILGT
-929 YITEN
+929 FIKEDGTEL
-934 GEEWGSWAN
+934 ERKFWADKSN
-943 EKHPDFST
+943 PKLSKLE
-951 IHMIDGDTNV
+951 MVEGDTNI
-961 VTAAPDPKNGSV
+961 VTAQSDPADGRM
-973 LKLTAVAPGKT
+973 LHLTAVSPGKT
-984 TITVQFDTSTLTAT
+984 TITIKCYPFDPTAT
-998 CDVEVTSDARLVLT
+998 CEVEVTSDARLILQPAELT
-1012 PADKLRVVQ
+1012 VKQ
-1021 GDTATIEAKA
+1021 GTTEKITAKA
-1031 WDGTQYVENPEITWQ
+1031 WDGSAYVENPQITWK
-1046 SYNTSIATVDK
+1046 SYNESIATVDG

-1063 KKGTVGV
+1063 KRGNATVSAAWNGV
-1070 AATWNDITSDPVQV
+1070 NANDVKVTVT
-1084 SVVPSRTLTVTTTW
+1084 PSRNITLSTEW
-1098 DDDNNRDNKRPEK
+1098 DDHDNQDGIRPEK
-1111 TTLQL
+1111 ATLQL
-1116 TTTDGEKVGD
+1116 TANDENCGD
-1126 PVELNADNEWS
+1126 PIELNAENNWTYEW
-1137 YTWKNLASEDEDG
+1137 KLLDAEDAEG
-1150 QHISYLVTAV
+1150 
-1160 EDETLTANN
+1160 NN
-1169 YTAEVTRTSSD
+1169 IVYRVKAENPKEYTAKVTGSAD
-1180 DNFVVTYKHEIE
+1180 DGFVVTYSHEIA
-1192 KTAVTANVTWDDADN
+1192 KVSATANVTWDDAEN
-1207 QDGIRPKEVTLQL
+1207 QDGIRPASVSLQL
-1220 TADGEAVGD
+1220 KSKVEGGEAVNVGD
-1229 AITVKADSEGNWTK
+1229 NVTVKADADGNWTK
-1243 TWSNLPVNKEG
+1243 TWTDLPKYNAGKVIE
-1254 AVGQAV
+1254 
-1260 VYTVEETGLPDGYT
+1260 YTVEESGLPEGYT
-1274 ITTGTDEETGA
+1274 ITTTKDEETGA
-1285 ITVKNSHTPAVKD
+1285 IT
-1298 LTVSAKWDDA
+1298 
-1308 DDQDGVRPASVD
+1308 
-1320 AVLYAGDTAT
+1320 
-1330 DKTVTLTAEEN
+1330 
-1341 WTATIKDMPVY
+1341 
-1352 TAGKVGEAVSYSLKA
+1352 LK
-1367 AKEVEGY
+1367 
-1374 TSTTDGLNLTFSHK
+1374 
-1388 TAVTSVT
+1388 
-1395 ATIAWDD
+1395 
-1402 ADNQDGI
+1402 
-1409 RPDNV
+1409 
-1414 SLQLKAGGEAVGSK
+1414 
-1428 ITVDAANDK
+1428 
-1437 WTKTWDNLPLKKAGK
+1437 
-1452 KIEYTVEESNLR
+1452 
-1464 AEYTQK
+1464 
-1470 TTGTAADGFTITNSY
+1470 NSY

-1500 ADNQDGMRPE
+1500 ADNQDGLRPE

-1518 GDTSTG
+1518 GDASTG

-1534 WKATFEKMAVNKNG
+1534 WKATFEGLAVNKNG

-1583 KTVDVKATVVWEDG
+1583 KTVDVKATVVWADG
-1597 NNKDGVRPDTV
+1597 NNRDGVRPETV

-1635 TGLGEN
+1635 TGLGEY
-1641 KAGKKVTYTVE
+1641 KAGKEVVYTVE

-1664 AEITGDAGTGFTV
+1664 AEITGDAGTGFTI

-1697 DNQDAIRPELVEAE
+1697 DNQDAIRPEFVEAE
-1711 LYADDVSTGKKVKLT
+1711 LYAGDVSTGKKVKLT

-1770 LILKYSHTTYKTDVT
+1770 LVLKYSHTTYKTDVT
-1785 VATKWDDAEN
+1785 VTTKWDDAEN

-1943 KSDVDAYTSACTG
+1943 KSDVDAYTSACTS

-2053 VSGDAETGLVVTN
+2053 VSGDAATGLVVTN
-2066 TYIPATVEIPVSVK
+2066 TYVPATVEIPVSVK

-2346 SANGTVNVTSKYTR
+2346 SANGTVNVTSKYTK

-2384 VTVYNGKRKVA
+2384 VTVYNGKKKVA
-2395 SKYYT
+2395 NKYYT

-2413 VIVKGKGSFAKY
+2413 VIVKGKGKFAKY
-2425 AGKASFI
+2425 AGKATFTI
-2432 IRPKQMRKPSVK
+2432 KPKQMRKPSVK
-2444 STGKKTLAVGW
+2444 STAKKTLAVGW

-2483 INKNTISKTTLK
+2483 INKNTIGKTTLK

>member
-56 DSDLEFADEG
+56 DSDLESADEG

-81 DLDTEVVADE
+81 DLDTEVVADD
-91 QQDTDEGSEAA
+91 QQDTDEGSEAP

-122 DGNTGN
+122 DDTNDTGAYEP
-128 LKRDIGEIA
+128 REGD
-137 ITKNE
+137 
-142 NYSYTRLYD
+142 
-151 EKGYIKL
+151 
-158 AVGTYPANNSTVTV
+158 VGTVTV
-172 KVGDKK
+172 AGNDVYEYHR
-178 GLQYRTLYTTSTQTD
+178 YRATGGKYSGNYRFAVANYPVNNATVTMAPYETRQFVVQSLVATN
-193 YKKASWSNCT
+193 YKKAT
-203 SQNVGQYQNGV
+203 DDVR
-214 EWKSSNENVAK
+214 
-225 VVSNSQYGPYTTGV
+225 TTQ
-239 WVQGI
+239 W
-244 SEGETTITSTW
+244 W
-255 KPGSKFKDSDGNY
+255 KDSRNPSYYPYSTIKWELTEGSEHAYISSGPTSPAVTIGAFEEGDV
-268 TLGTVTNSFTVK
+268 TLTGTWTGYNCNISNKKYKACELVVTYKIHITPAVGK
-280 VEKAAD
+280 VNFGDKFG
-286 LVEVGTSFTL
+286 LS
-296 NGSPSSPFQ
+296 GSPSSQDIIDNSVLTESVSWGKENAYTDFA
-305 VAREGSSAAKLY
+305 VARDESGKIKAGMKECTMSYKAYPSKGQGTIKHTYYIDFHEMVGKELNTTAMSPDERAKLEETFRREVSLPAPGIY
-317 WGRTSSV
+317 VQTPDPVSIPKKGDYTFITTQAFNGGNGAVSSPAYTYKFMDDSASEYADDSSV
-324 NYSIPESTEN
+324 ITATTADKGKVKVTALKAGATSMKIIYSYTDKTTGEEKTAESKPIRITVNGIVFDEPATITLSADEAKDYKIKYKLFDYSKENPDVTTSIPEKDIVWSI
-334 FDNSGMTTCNAS
+334 DN
-346 WGAWSDTGE
+346 
-355 ITHAFCINY
+355 
-364 AEMIGGVLDSNKG
+364 K
-377 AYDNSVYRESVSS
+377 
-390 YSAGGTT
+390 
-397 DVFLRPCKMP
+397 
-407 ADGIYVTGTGGDRG
+407 
-421 SFVNNNVIFDRVS
+421 
-434 SNSYVYVYGYCIKNQ
+434 
-449 KKVDSATFYSNI
+449 
-461 KWSSS
+461 
-466 DESVMK
+466 
-472 VARQDKYSVQLASY
+472 
-486 KAGIATL
+486 
-493 HGSYQPVDS
+493 
-502 EGNPD
+502 
-507 GEPLTIDIKVI
+507 
-518 VCGFYIDEKAEDG
+518 
-531 TNTIEMSLDDESI
+531 
-544 TKKIQYKVIDSTGE
+544 
-558 AEPTNTITW
+558 
-567 SVDKPAIA
+567 AIA
-575 SVDSDGVVKAKAAGE
+575 SISTDGVIRPKKEGS
-590 ATVTAQYG
+590 ATVTLKATINGYQDTATQG
-598 DSSTNKDTVK
+598 VTVTSTGGRISLNKDSLTMT
-608 IIVKGAGSLGFDK
+608 KGSSQSL
-621 AESKVK
+621 
-627 KGGTDTIKATATYN
+627 TATAYYN
-641 NSTVK
+641 NQKVSDAVFNWATDNDK
-646 NADIKW
+646 
-652 ESENPNVATV
+652 VATV
-662 DNGKITG
+662 DGGKITAVG
-669 VSEGTT
+669 YGK
-675 TVKASWTAENGKTYT
+675 TVITASWKAENGTTY
-690 NNATVK
+690 AVK
-696 VVYDGLYLSDAQ
+696 ADVEVVQNGIYLTDAQ
-708 NEVTLAQKSTQ
+708 NEVTMPQGSTQ
-719 EIVWQLL
+719 EIAWTLWN
-726 DMGEYSAGSTGAG
+726 MGQYKAGSTGEG
-739 YNTSSDVTWTSANED
+739 YNPSSDVTWKSADEA
-754 LVTVDSVGVITAKDL
+754 VATVDSVGVITAKDL
-769 PDGEETAET
+769 PEGQTTAST
-778 TVSVSYKGTKVK
+778 TVTVSYKGTKVK
-790 DVKVTVV
+790 DIKVNVTENQKVVV
-797 KNQAIA
+797 KGEAVEI
-803 TGATVDVAGTAGEK
+803 TGTKGETKTNKAGE
-817 HADSNGNDNT
+817 DITD
-827 NTWKTGAYKA
+827 TWKIGYFEN
-837 GHGSLGSEF
+837 GHGSLNAQFYG
-846 NSSAN
+846 NGIYN
-851 YLEIVDG
+851 IDIVKQAG
-858 TGSTA
+858 EKVSVTGKTPYS
-863 SVKGKSPSQGY
+863 GY
-874 AYLSHKYY
+874 IYLSHKYY
-882 IPLTTG
+882 VPMETG
-888 QLCGVWQGIAVKVT
+888 QLYGVWQSIAIKVN
-902 GAAGLYLNKSSVSM
+902 GEAGLYLNKNSLSM
-916 KMGENNTATIQGT
+916 KMGESGTATILGT
-929 YITEN
+929 FIKEDGTEL
-934 GEEWGSWAN
+934 ERKFWADKSN
-943 EKHPDFST
+943 PKLSKLE
-951 IHMIDGDTNV
+951 MVEGDTNI
-961 VTAAPDPKNGSV
+961 VTAQSDPADGRM
-973 LKLTAVAPGKT
+973 LHLTAVSPGKT
-984 TITVQFDTSTLTAT
+984 TITIKCYPFDPTAT
-998 CDVEVTSDARLVLT
+998 CEVEVTSDARLILQPAELT
-1012 PADKLRVVQ
+1012 VKQ
-1021 GDTATIEAKA
+1021 GTTEKITAKA
-1031 WDGTQYVENPEITWQ
+1031 WDGSAYVENPQITWK
-1046 SYNTSIATVDK
+1046 SYNESIATVDG

-1063 KKGTVGV
+1063 KRGNATVSAAWNGV
-1070 AATWNDITSDPVQV
+1070 NANDVKVTVT
-1084 SVVPSRTLTVTTTW
+1084 PSRNITLSTEW
-1098 DDDNNRDNKRPEK
+1098 DDHDNQDGIRPEK
-1111 TTLQL
+1111 ATLQL
-1116 TTTDGEKVGD
+1116 TANDENCGD
-1126 PVELNADNEWS
+1126 PIELNAENNWTYEW
-1137 YTWKNLASEDEDG
+1137 KLLDAEDAEG
-1150 QHISYLVTAV
+1150 
-1160 EDETLTANN
+1160 NN
-1169 YTAEVTRTSSD
+1169 IVYRVKAENPKEYTAKVTGSAD
-1180 DNFVVTYKHEIE
+1180 DGFVVTYSHEIA
-1192 KTAVTANVTWDDADN
+1192 KVSATANVTWDDAEN
-1207 QDGIRPKEVTLQL
+1207 QDGIRPASVSLQL
-1220 TADGEAVGD
+1220 KSKVEGGEAVNVGD
-1229 AITVKADSEGNWTK
+1229 NVTVKADADGNWTK
-1243 TWSNLPVNKEG
+1243 TWTDLPKYNAGKVIE
-1254 AVGQAV
+1254 
-1260 VYTVEETGLPDGYT
+1260 YTVEESGLPEGYT
-1274 ITTGTDEETGA
+1274 ITTTKDEETGA
-1285 ITVKNSHTPAVKD
+1285 IT
-1298 LTVSAKWDDA
+1298 
-1308 DDQDGVRPASVD
+1308 
-1320 AVLYAGDTAT
+1320 
-1330 DKTVTLTAEEN
+1330 
-1341 WTATIKDMPVY
+1341 
-1352 TAGKVGEAVSYSLKA
+1352 LK
-1367 AKEVEGY
+1367 
-1374 TSTTDGLNLTFSHK
+1374 
-1388 TAVTSVT
+1388 
-1395 ATIAWDD
+1395 
-1402 ADNQDGI
+1402 
-1409 RPDNV
+1409 
-1414 SLQLKAGGEAVGSK
+1414 
-1428 ITVDAANDK
+1428 
-1437 WTKTWDNLPLKKAGK
+1437 
-1452 KIEYTVEESNLR
+1452 
-1464 AEYTQK
+1464 
-1470 TTGTAADGFTITNSY
+1470 NSY

-1500 ADNQDGMRPE
+1500 ADNQDGLRPE

-1518 GDTSTG
+1518 GDASTG

-1534 WKATFEKMAVNKNG
+1534 WKATFEGLAVNKNG

-1583 KTVDVKATVVWEDG
+1583 KTVDVKATVVWADG
-1597 NNKDGVRPDTV
+1597 NNRDGVRPETV

-1635 TGLGEN
+1635 TGLGEY
-1641 KAGKKVTYTVE
+1641 KAGKEVVYTVE

-1664 AEITGDAGTGFTV
+1664 AEITGDAGTGFTI

-1697 DNQDAIRPELVEAE
+1697 DNQDAIRPEFVEAE
-1711 LYADDVSTGKKVKLT
+1711 LYAGDVSTGKKVKLT

-1770 LILKYSHTTYKTDVT
+1770 LVLKYSHTTYKTDVT
-1785 VATKWDDAEN
+1785 VTTKWDDAEN

-1943 KSDVDAYTSACTG
+1943 KSDVDAYTSACTS

-2053 VSGDAETGLVVTN
+2053 VSGDAATGLVVTN
-2066 TYIPATVEIPVSVK
+2066 TYVPATVEIPVSVK

-2346 SANGTVNVTSKYTR
+2346 SANGTVNVTSKYTK

-2384 VTVYNGKRKVA
+2384 VTVYNGKKKVA
-2395 SKYYT
+2395 NKYYT

-2413 VIVKGKGSFAKY
+2413 VIVKGKGKFAKY
-2425 AGKASFI
+2425 AGKATFTI
-2432 IRPKQMRKPSVK
+2432 KPKQMRKPSVK

-2483 INKNTISKTTLK
+2483 INKNTIGKTTLK

>member
-56 DSDLEFADEG
+56 DSDLESADEG

-81 DLDTEVVADE
+81 DLDTEVVADD
-91 QQDTDEGSEAA
+91 QQDTDEGSEAP

-122 DGNTGN
+122 DDTA
-128 LKRDIGEIA
+128 DIGAYEPREGDVGTFTVAGNDVYEYHRYRTTDGKYSGKYRFAVANYPVNNATITMAPYETRQFVVQSLVATNYKTATDDVTTTQWWKDYSRNPSYWPHSTIKWALTEGSDHASIFGETNPVVTISAFEEGDVTLTGTWTGYNCNTSSKKYKACELVVTYKIHITPAVGKVNFGDKFGLSGSPTSQDIIDNSVLTESDSWGKDNAYTDFAATRDESGKIKAGMKECTMSYKAYPSKGQGTINHNYYVDFHEMIGKELNTTA
-137 ITKNE
+137 ISPDERAKLQETFRRDVSLPAPGIYVQTPDPVSIPKKGDYTFITTQAFNGGNGAVSSPAYTYKFMDDSASE
-142 NYSYTRLYD
+142 YADDSSVITATTADKGKVKVTALKPGATSMKIIYSYTDKTTGEEKTAESKPIRITVNGIVFD
-151 EKGYIKL
+151 E
-158 AVGTYPANNSTVTV
+158 PATI
-172 KVGDKK
+172 
-178 GLQYRTLYTTSTQTD
+178 TLSADEAKD
-193 YKKASWSNCT
+193 YKIKYKLFDYS
-203 SQNVGQYQNGV
+203 
-214 EWKSSNENVAK
+214 KENPDV
-225 VVSNSQYGPYTTGV
+225 TT
-239 WVQGI
+239 
-244 SEGETTITSTW
+244 
-255 KPGSKFKDSDGNY
+255 
-268 TLGTVTNSFTVK
+268 
-280 VEKAAD
+280 
-286 LVEVGTSFTL
+286 
-296 NGSPSSPFQ
+296 
-305 VAREGSSAAKLY
+305 
-317 WGRTSSV
+317 
-324 NYSIPESTEN
+324 SIPEEDIVWSI
-334 FDNSGMTTCNAS
+334 DN
-346 WGAWSDTGE
+346 
-355 ITHAFCINY
+355 
-364 AEMIGGVLDSNKG
+364 K
-377 AYDNSVYRESVSS
+377 
-390 YSAGGTT
+390 
-397 DVFLRPCKMP
+397 
-407 ADGIYVTGTGGDRG
+407 
-421 SFVNNNVIFDRVS
+421 
-434 SNSYVYVYGYCIKNQ
+434 
-449 KKVDSATFYSNI
+449 
-461 KWSSS
+461 
-466 DESVMK
+466 
-472 VARQDKYSVQLASY
+472 
-486 KAGIATL
+486 
-493 HGSYQPVDS
+493 
-502 EGNPD
+502 
-507 GEPLTIDIKVI
+507 
-518 VCGFYIDEKAEDG
+518 
-531 TNTIEMSLDDESI
+531 
-544 TKKIQYKVIDSTGE
+544 
-558 AEPTNTITW
+558 
-567 SVDKPAIA
+567 AIA
-575 SVDSDGVVKAKAAGE
+575 SISTDGVIRPKKEGS
-590 ATVTAQYG
+590 ATVTLKATINGYQDTATQG
-598 DSSTNKDTVK
+598 VTVTSTGGRISLNKDSLTMT
-608 IIVKGAGSLGFDK
+608 KGSSQSL
-621 AESKVK
+621 
-627 KGGTDTIKATATYN
+627 TATAYYN
-641 NSTVK
+641 KQEVSDAVFNWTTDNDK
-646 NADIKW
+646 
-652 ESENPNVATV
+652 VATV
-662 DNGKITG
+662 DGGKITAVG
-669 VSEGTT
+669 YGK
-675 TVKASWTAENGKTYT
+675 TVITASWKAENGTTY
-690 NNATVK
+690 AVK
-696 VVYDGLYLSDAQ
+696 ADVEVVQNGIYLTDAQ
-708 NEVTLAQKSTQ
+708 NEVTMPQGSTQ
-719 EIVWQLL
+719 EIAWTLWN
-726 DMGEYSAGSTGAG
+726 MGQYKAGSTGEG
-739 YNTSSDVTWTSANED
+739 YNTSSDVTWKSADEA
-754 LVTVDSVGVITAKDL
+754 VATVDSVGVITAKDL
-769 PDGEETAET
+769 PEGQTTAST
-778 TVSVSYKGTKVK
+778 TVTVSYKGTKVK
-790 DVKVTVV
+790 DIKVNVTENQKVVV
-797 KNQAIA
+797 KGEAVEI
-803 TGATVDVAGTAGEK
+803 TGTKGETKTNKAGE
-817 HADSNGNDNT
+817 DITD
-827 NTWKTGAYKA
+827 TWKIGYFEN
-837 GHGSLGSEF
+837 GHGSLNAQFYG
-846 NSSAN
+846 NGIYN
-851 YLEIVDG
+851 IDIVKQAG
-858 TGSTA
+858 EKVSVTGKTPYS
-863 SVKGKSPSQGY
+863 GY
-874 AYLSHKYY
+874 IYLSHKYY
-882 IPLTTG
+882 VPMETG
-888 QLCGVWQGIAVKVT
+888 QLYGVWQSIAIKVN
-902 GAAGLYLNKSSVSM
+902 GEAGLYLNKNSLSM
-916 KMGENNTATIQGT
+916 KMGESGTATILGT
-929 YITEN
+929 FIKEDGTEL
-934 GEEWGSWAN
+934 ERKFWADKSN
-943 EKHPDFST
+943 PKLSKLE
-951 IHMIDGDTNV
+951 MVEGDTNI
-961 VTAAPDPKNGSV
+961 VTAKADPEDGRM
-973 LKLTAVAPGKT
+973 LHLTAVSPGKT
-984 TITVQFDTSTLTAT
+984 TITIKCYPFDPTAT
-998 CDVEVTSDARLVLT
+998 CEVEVTSDARLILQPAELT
-1012 PADKLRVVQ
+1012 VKQ
-1021 GDTATIEAKA
+1021 GTTEKITAKA
-1031 WDGTQYVENPEITWQ
+1031 WDGSAYVENPQITWK
-1046 SYNTSIATVDK
+1046 SYNESIATVDG

-1063 KKGTVGV
+1063 KRGNATVSAAWNGV
-1070 AATWNDITSDPVQV
+1070 NANDVKVTVT
-1084 SVVPSRTLTVTTTW
+1084 PSRNITLSTEW
-1098 DDDNNRDNKRPEK
+1098 DDHDNQDGIRPEK
-1111 TTLQL
+1111 ATLQL
-1116 TTTDGEKVGD
+1116 TANDENCGD
-1126 PVELNADNEWS
+1126 PIELNAENNWTYEW
-1137 YTWKNLASEDEDG
+1137 KLLDAEDAEGNNIVYRVKAEDP
-1150 QHISYLVTAV
+1150 
-1160 EDETLTANN
+1160 EE
-1169 YTAEVTRTSSD
+1169 YTAKVTGSAD
-1180 DNFVVTYKHEIE
+1180 DGFVVTYSHEIA
-1192 KTAVTANVTWDDADN
+1192 KVSATANVTWDDAEN
-1207 QDGIRPKEVTLQL
+1207 QDGIRPASVSLQL
-1220 TADGEAVGD
+1220 KSKVEGGEAVNVGD
-1229 AITVKADSEGNWTK
+1229 NVTVKADADGNWTK
-1243 TWSNLPVNKEG
+1243 TWTDLPKYNAGKVIE
-1254 AVGQAV
+1254 
-1260 VYTVEETGLPDGYT
+1260 YTVEESGLPEGYT
-1274 ITTGTDEETGA
+1274 ITTTKDEETGA
-1285 ITVKNSHTPAVKD
+1285 IT
-1298 LTVSAKWDDA
+1298 
-1308 DDQDGVRPASVD
+1308 
-1320 AVLYAGDTAT
+1320 
-1330 DKTVTLTAEEN
+1330 
-1341 WTATIKDMPVY
+1341 
-1352 TAGKVGEAVSYSLKA
+1352 LK
-1367 AKEVEGY
+1367 
-1374 TSTTDGLNLTFSHK
+1374 
-1388 TAVTSVT
+1388 
-1395 ATIAWDD
+1395 
-1402 ADNQDGI
+1402 
-1409 RPDNV
+1409 
-1414 SLQLKAGGEAVGSK
+1414 
-1428 ITVDAANDK
+1428 
-1437 WTKTWDNLPLKKAGK
+1437 
-1452 KIEYTVEESNLR
+1452 
-1464 AEYTQK
+1464 
-1470 TTGTAADGFTITNSY
+1470 NSY

-1500 ADNQDGMRPE
+1500 ADNQDGLRPE

-1518 GDTSTG
+1518 GDASTG

-1534 WKATFEKMAVNKNG
+1534 WKATFEGLAVNKNG

-1583 KTVDVKATVVWEDG
+1583 KTVDVKATVVWADG
-1597 NNKDGVRPDTV
+1597 NNRDGVRPETV

-1635 TGLGEN
+1635 TGLGEY
-1641 KAGKKVTYTVE
+1641 KAGKEVVYTVE

-1664 AEITGDAGTGFTV
+1664 AEITGDAGTGFTI

-1697 DNQDAIRPELVEAE
+1697 ENQDAIRPEFVEAE

-1770 LILKYSHTTYKTDVT
+1770 LVLKYSHTTYKTVVT
-1785 VATKWDDAEN
+1785 VITNWDDADN

-1852 AKGYEAAVSSTE
+1852 AKGYEAVVSSTE

-1885 WDDADNQDALR
+1885 WDDADNQDGIR

-1943 KSDVDAYTSACTG
+1943 KSDVDAYTSACTS

-1980 NDKENQD
+1980 NDKDNQD
-1987 GNRPSSYSVQLMA
+1987 NVRPASYYVQLLA
-2000 DGVKVGDL
+2000 DGVKVGDKIIL
-2008 ITLNAG
+2008 ESASD
-2014 NEFSK
+2014 FSK

-2032 GEAIVYTAEATV
+2032 GEAIVYTAEVTGL
-2044 PNPDLYETS
+2044 PESYETS
-2053 VSGDAETGLVVTN
+2053 VSGDAATGLVVTN

-2346 SANGTVNVTSKYTR
+2346 SANGTVNVTSKYTK

-2384 VTVYNGKRKVA
+2384 VTVYNGKKKVA
-2395 SKYYT
+2395 NKYYT

-2413 VIVKGKGSFAKY
+2413 VIVKGKGKFAKY

>member
-56 DSDLEFADEG
+56 DSDLESADEG

-81 DLDTEVVADE
+81 DLDTEVVADD
-91 QQDTDEGSEAA
+91 QQDTDEGSEAP

-122 DGNTGN
+122 DDTNDTGAYEPREGDVGTVTVAGNDVYEYHRYRTTDGKYSGKYRFAVANYPVNNATITMAPYETRQFVVQSLVATNYKTATDNVKTTQWWKDTTRNPSFYPYSTIKWALTEGSDHAYISSGETNPAVTIGAFEEGDVTLTGTWTGYN
-128 LKRDIGEIA
+128 CNISSKKYEACKLVVTYKIHITAAADKVNFPDKFVLSGSPTSQDIIDNSVLTESDSWGKDNGYTDFAVARDESGKIKAGMKECTMSYKAYPSKGQGTINHNYYVDFHEMIGKELNTTAISPDERAKLQETFRRDVSLPAPGIYVQTPGPVSIPKKGDYTFITTQAFNGGNGAVSSPAYTYKFMDDSASEYADDSSVITATTADKGKVKVTALKAGATSMKII
-137 ITKNE
+137 
-142 NYSYTRLYD
+142 YSYTDKTTGEEKTAESKPIRITVNGIVFD
-151 EKGYIKL
+151 E
-158 AVGTYPANNSTVTV
+158 PATI
-172 KVGDKK
+172 
-178 GLQYRTLYTTSTQTD
+178 TLSADEAKD
-193 YKKASWSNCT
+193 YKIKYKLFDYS
-203 SQNVGQYQNGV
+203 
-214 EWKSSNENVAK
+214 KENPDV
-225 VVSNSQYGPYTTGV
+225 TT
-239 WVQGI
+239 
-244 SEGETTITSTW
+244 
-255 KPGSKFKDSDGNY
+255 
-268 TLGTVTNSFTVK
+268 
-280 VEKAAD
+280 
-286 LVEVGTSFTL
+286 
-296 NGSPSSPFQ
+296 
-305 VAREGSSAAKLY
+305 
-317 WGRTSSV
+317 
-324 NYSIPESTEN
+324 SIPEKDIVWSI
-334 FDNSGMTTCNAS
+334 DN
-346 WGAWSDTGE
+346 
-355 ITHAFCINY
+355 
-364 AEMIGGVLDSNKG
+364 K
-377 AYDNSVYRESVSS
+377 
-390 YSAGGTT
+390 
-397 DVFLRPCKMP
+397 
-407 ADGIYVTGTGGDRG
+407 
-421 SFVNNNVIFDRVS
+421 
-434 SNSYVYVYGYCIKNQ
+434 
-449 KKVDSATFYSNI
+449 
-461 KWSSS
+461 
-466 DESVMK
+466 
-472 VARQDKYSVQLASY
+472 
-486 KAGIATL
+486 
-493 HGSYQPVDS
+493 
-502 EGNPD
+502 
-507 GEPLTIDIKVI
+507 
-518 VCGFYIDEKAEDG
+518 
-531 TNTIEMSLDDESI
+531 
-544 TKKIQYKVIDSTGE
+544 
-558 AEPTNTITW
+558 
-567 SVDKPAIA
+567 AIA
-575 SVDSDGVVKAKAAGE
+575 SISTDGVIRPKKEGS
-590 ATVTAQYG
+590 ATVTLKATINGYQDTATQG
-598 DSSTNKDTVK
+598 VTVTSTGGRISLNKDSLTMT
-608 IIVKGAGSLGFDK
+608 KGSSQSL
-621 AESKVK
+621 
-627 KGGTDTIKATATYN
+627 TATAYYN
-641 NSTVK
+641 NQKVSDAVFNWATDNDK
-646 NADIKW
+646 
-652 ESENPNVATV
+652 VATV
-662 DNGKITG
+662 DGGKITAVG
-669 VSEGTT
+669 YGK
-675 TVKASWTAENGKTYT
+675 TVITASWKAENGTTY
-690 NNATVK
+690 AVK
-696 VVYDGLYLSDAQ
+696 ADVEVVQNGIYLTDAQ
-708 NEVTLAQKSTQ
+708 NEVTMPQGSTQ
-719 EIVWQLL
+719 EIAWTLWN
-726 DMGEYSAGSTGAG
+726 MGQYKAGSTGEG
-739 YNTSSDVTWTSANED
+739 YNTSSDVTWKSADEA
-754 LVTVDSVGVITAKDL
+754 VATVDSVGVITAKDL
-769 PDGEETAET
+769 PEGQTTAST
-778 TVSVSYKGTKVK
+778 TVTVSYKGTKVK
-790 DVKVTVV
+790 DIKVNVTENQKVVV
-797 KNQAIA
+797 KGEAVEI
-803 TGATVDVAGTAGEK
+803 TGTKGETKTNKAGE
-817 HADSNGNDNT
+817 DITD
-827 NTWKTGAYKA
+827 TWKIGYFEN
-837 GHGSLGSEF
+837 GHGSLNAQFYG
-846 NSSAN
+846 NGIYN
-851 YLEIVDG
+851 IDIVKQAG
-858 TGSTA
+858 EKVSVTGKTPYS
-863 SVKGKSPSQGY
+863 GY
-874 AYLSHKYY
+874 IYLSHKYY
-882 IPLTTG
+882 VPMETG
-888 QLCGVWQGIAVKVT
+888 QLYGVWQSIAIKVN
-902 GAAGLYLNKSSVSM
+902 GEAGLYLNKNSLSM
-916 KMGENNTATIQGT
+916 KMGESGTATILGT
-929 YITEN
+929 FIKEDGTEL
-934 GEEWGSWAN
+934 ERKFWADKSN
-943 EKHPDFST
+943 PKLSKLE
-951 IHMIDGDTNV
+951 MVEGDTNI
-961 VTAAPDPKNGSV
+961 VTAKADPEDGRM
-973 LKLTAVAPGKT
+973 LHLTAVSPGKT
-984 TITVQFDTSTLTAT
+984 TITIKCYPFDPTAT
-998 CDVEVTSDARLVLT
+998 CEVEVTSDARLILQPAELT
-1012 PADKLRVVQ
+1012 VKQ
-1021 GDTATIEAKA
+1021 GTTEKITAKA
-1031 WDGTQYVENPEITWQ
+1031 WDGSAYVENPQITWK
-1046 SYNTSIATVDK
+1046 SYNESIATVDG

-1063 KKGTVGV
+1063 KRGNATVSAAWNGV
-1070 AATWNDITSDPVQV
+1070 NANDVKVTVT
-1084 SVVPSRTLTVTTTW
+1084 PSRNITLSTEW
-1098 DDDNNRDNKRPEK
+1098 DDHDNQDGIRPEK
-1111 TTLQL
+1111 ATLQL
-1116 TTTDGEKVGD
+1116 TANDENCGD
-1126 PVELNADNEWS
+1126 PIELNAENNWTYEW
-1137 YTWKNLASEDEDG
+1137 KLLDAEDAEG
-1150 QHISYLVTAV
+1150 
-1160 EDETLTANN
+1160 NN
-1169 YTAEVTRTSSD
+1169 IVYRVKAENPKEYTAKVTGSAD
-1180 DNFVVTYKHEIE
+1180 DGFVVTYSHEIA
-1192 KTAVTANVTWDDADN
+1192 KVSATANVTWDDAEN
-1207 QDGIRPKEVTLQL
+1207 QDGIRPASVSLQL
-1220 TADGEAVGD
+1220 KSKVEGGEAVNVGD
-1229 AITVKADSEGNWTK
+1229 NVTVKADADGNWTK
-1243 TWSNLPVNKEG
+1243 TWTDLPKYNAGKVIE
-1254 AVGQAV
+1254 
-1260 VYTVEETGLPDGYT
+1260 YTVEESGLPEGYT
-1274 ITTGTDEETGA
+1274 ITTTKDEETGA
-1285 ITVKNSHTPAVKD
+1285 IT
-1298 LTVSAKWDDA
+1298 
-1308 DDQDGVRPASVD
+1308 
-1320 AVLYAGDTAT
+1320 
-1330 DKTVTLTAEEN
+1330 
-1341 WTATIKDMPVY
+1341 
-1352 TAGKVGEAVSYSLKA
+1352 LK
-1367 AKEVEGY
+1367 
-1374 TSTTDGLNLTFSHK
+1374 
-1388 TAVTSVT
+1388 
-1395 ATIAWDD
+1395 
-1402 ADNQDGI
+1402 
-1409 RPDNV
+1409 
-1414 SLQLKAGGEAVGSK
+1414 
-1428 ITVDAANDK
+1428 
-1437 WTKTWDNLPLKKAGK
+1437 
-1452 KIEYTVEESNLR
+1452 
-1464 AEYTQK
+1464 
-1470 TTGTAADGFTITNSY
+1470 NSY

-1500 ADNQDGMRPE
+1500 ADNQDGLRPE

-1518 GDTSTG
+1518 GDASTG

-1534 WKATFEKMAVNKNG
+1534 WKATFEGLAVNKNG

-1583 KTVDVKATVVWEDG
+1583 KTVDVKATVVWADG
-1597 NNKDGVRPDTV
+1597 NNRDGVRPETV

-1635 TGLGEN
+1635 TGLGEY
-1641 KAGKKVTYTVE
+1641 KAGKEVVYTVE

-1664 AEITGDAGTGFTV
+1664 AEITGDAGTGFTI

-1697 DNQDAIRPELVEAE
+1697 ENQDAIRPEFVEAE
-1711 LYADDVSTGKKVKLT
+1711 LYAGDVSTGKKVKLT

-1737 MDLKKN
+1737 MDLKKD
-1743 GKTIDYTLVTTKVDG
+1743 GKTIDYTLVATKVDG

-1785 VATKWDDAEN
+1785 VTTKWDDAEN

-1852 AKGYEAAVSSTE
+1852 AKGYEAVVSSTE

-1943 KSDVDAYTSACTG
+1943 KADVDAYTSACTS

-2053 VSGDAETGLVVTN
+2053 VSGDAATGLVVTN

-2302 RVTLTSANKWTA
+2302 RVTLTSTNKWTA

-2346 SANGTVNVTSKYTR
+2346 SANGTVNVTSKYTK

-2384 VTVYNGKRKVA
+2384 VTVYNGKKKVA
-2395 SKYYT
+2395 NKYYT

-2413 VIVKGKGSFAKY
+2413 VIVKGKGKFAKY
-2425 AGKASFI
+2425 AGKATFTI
-2432 IRPKQMRKPSVK
+2432 KPKQMRKPSVK
-2444 STGKKTLAVGW
+2444 STAKKTLAVGW

>member
-56 DSDLEFADEG
+56 DSDLESADEG

-81 DLDTEVVADE
+81 DLDTEVVADD
-91 QQDTDEGSEAA
+91 QQDTDEGSEAP

-122 DGNTGN
+122 DDTNDTGAYEPREGDVGTVTVAGNDVYEYHRYRTTDGKYSGKYRFAVANYPVNNATITMAPYETRQFVVQSLVATNYKTATDNVKTTQWWKDTTRNPSFYPYSTIKWALTEGSDHAYISSGETNPAVTIGAFEEGDVTLTGTWTGYN
-128 LKRDIGEIA
+128 CNISSKKYEACKLVVTYKIHITAAADKVNFPDKFVLSGSPTSQDIIDNSVLTESDSWGKDNGYTDFAVARDESGKIKAGMKECTMSYKAYPSKGQGTINHNYYVDFHEMIGKELNTTAISPDERAKLQETFRRDVSLPAPGIYVQTPGPVSIPKKGDYTFITTQAFNGGNGAVSSPAYTYKFMDDSASEYADDSSVITATTADKGKVKVTALKAGATSMKII
-137 ITKNE
+137 
-142 NYSYTRLYD
+142 YSYTDKTTGEEKTAESKPIRITVNGIVFD
-151 EKGYIKL
+151 E
-158 AVGTYPANNSTVTV
+158 PATI
-172 KVGDKK
+172 
-178 GLQYRTLYTTSTQTD
+178 TLSADEAKD
-193 YKKASWSNCT
+193 YKIKYKLFDYS
-203 SQNVGQYQNGV
+203 
-214 EWKSSNENVAK
+214 KENPDV
-225 VVSNSQYGPYTTGV
+225 TT
-239 WVQGI
+239 
-244 SEGETTITSTW
+244 
-255 KPGSKFKDSDGNY
+255 
-268 TLGTVTNSFTVK
+268 
-280 VEKAAD
+280 
-286 LVEVGTSFTL
+286 
-296 NGSPSSPFQ
+296 
-305 VAREGSSAAKLY
+305 
-317 WGRTSSV
+317 
-324 NYSIPESTEN
+324 SIPEKDIVWSI
-334 FDNSGMTTCNAS
+334 DN
-346 WGAWSDTGE
+346 
-355 ITHAFCINY
+355 
-364 AEMIGGVLDSNKG
+364 K
-377 AYDNSVYRESVSS
+377 
-390 YSAGGTT
+390 
-397 DVFLRPCKMP
+397 
-407 ADGIYVTGTGGDRG
+407 
-421 SFVNNNVIFDRVS
+421 
-434 SNSYVYVYGYCIKNQ
+434 
-449 KKVDSATFYSNI
+449 
-461 KWSSS
+461 
-466 DESVMK
+466 
-472 VARQDKYSVQLASY
+472 
-486 KAGIATL
+486 
-493 HGSYQPVDS
+493 
-502 EGNPD
+502 
-507 GEPLTIDIKVI
+507 
-518 VCGFYIDEKAEDG
+518 
-531 TNTIEMSLDDESI
+531 
-544 TKKIQYKVIDSTGE
+544 
-558 AEPTNTITW
+558 
-567 SVDKPAIA
+567 AIA
-575 SVDSDGVVKAKAAGE
+575 SISTDGVIRPKKEGS
-590 ATVTAQYG
+590 ATVTLKATINGYQDTATQG
-598 DSSTNKDTVK
+598 VTVTSTGGRISLNKDSLTMT
-608 IIVKGAGSLGFDK
+608 KGSSQSL
-621 AESKVK
+621 
-627 KGGTDTIKATATYN
+627 TATAYYN
-641 NSTVK
+641 NQKVSDAVFNWATDNDK
-646 NADIKW
+646 
-652 ESENPNVATV
+652 VATV
-662 DNGKITG
+662 DGGKITAVG
-669 VSEGTT
+669 YGK
-675 TVKASWTAENGKTYT
+675 TVITASWKAENGTTY
-690 NNATVK
+690 AVK
-696 VVYDGLYLSDAQ
+696 ADVEVVQNGIYLTDAQ
-708 NEVTLAQKSTQ
+708 NEVTMPQGSTQ
-719 EIVWQLL
+719 EIAWTLWN
-726 DMGEYSAGSTGAG
+726 MGQYKAGSTGEG
-739 YNTSSDVTWTSANED
+739 YNTSSDVTWKSADEA
-754 LVTVDSVGVITAKDL
+754 VATVDSVGVITAKDL
-769 PDGEETAET
+769 PEGQTTAST
-778 TVSVSYKGTKVK
+778 TVTVSYKGTKVK
-790 DVKVTVV
+790 DIKVNVTENQKVVV
-797 KNQAIA
+797 KGEAVEI
-803 TGATVDVAGTAGEK
+803 TGTKGETKTNKAGE
-817 HADSNGNDNT
+817 DITD
-827 NTWKTGAYKA
+827 TWKIGYFEN
-837 GHGSLGSEF
+837 GHGSLNAQFYG
-846 NSSAN
+846 NGIYN
-851 YLEIVDG
+851 IDIVKQAG
-858 TGSTA
+858 EKVSVTGKTPYS
-863 SVKGKSPSQGY
+863 GY
-874 AYLSHKYY
+874 IYLSHKYY
-882 IPLTTG
+882 VPMETG
-888 QLCGVWQGIAVKVT
+888 QLYGVWQSIAIKVN
-902 GAAGLYLNKSSVSM
+902 GEAGLYLNKNSLSM
-916 KMGENNTATIQGT
+916 KMGESGTATILGT
-929 YITEN
+929 FIKEDGTEL
-934 GEEWGSWAN
+934 ERKFWADKSN
-943 EKHPDFST
+943 PKLSKLE
-951 IHMIDGDTNV
+951 MVEGDTNI
-961 VTAAPDPKNGSV
+961 VTAQSDPEDGRM
-973 LKLTAVAPGKT
+973 LHLTAVSPGKT
-984 TITVQFDTSTLTAT
+984 TITIKCYPFDPTAT
-998 CDVEVTSDARLVLT
+998 CEVEVTSDARLILQPAELT
-1012 PADKLRVVQ
+1012 VKQ
-1021 GDTATIEAKA
+1021 GTTEKITAKA
-1031 WDGTQYVENPEITWQ
+1031 WDGSAYVENPQITWK
-1046 SYNTSIATVDK
+1046 SYNESIATVDG

-1063 KKGTVGV
+1063 KRGNATVSAAWNGV
-1070 AATWNDITSDPVQV
+1070 NANDVKVTVT
-1084 SVVPSRTLTVTTTW
+1084 PSRNITLSTEW
-1098 DDDNNRDNKRPEK
+1098 DDHDNQDGIRPEK
-1111 TTLQL
+1111 ATLQL
-1116 TTTDGEKVGD
+1116 TANDENCGD
-1126 PVELNADNEWS
+1126 PIELNAENNWTYEW
-1137 YTWKNLASEDEDG
+1137 KLLDAEDAEG
-1150 QHISYLVTAV
+1150 
-1160 EDETLTANN
+1160 NN
-1169 YTAEVTRTSSD
+1169 IVYRVKAENPKEYTAKVTGSAD
-1180 DNFVVTYKHEIE
+1180 DGFVVTYSHEIA
-1192 KTAVTANVTWDDADN
+1192 KVSATANVTWDDAEN
-1207 QDGIRPKEVTLQL
+1207 QDGIRPASVSLQL
-1220 TADGEAVGD
+1220 KSKVEGGEAVNVGD
-1229 AITVKADSEGNWTK
+1229 NVTVKADADGNWTK
-1243 TWSNLPVNKEG
+1243 TWTDLPKYNAGKVIE
-1254 AVGQAV
+1254 
-1260 VYTVEETGLPDGYT
+1260 YTVEESGLPEGYT
-1274 ITTGTDEETGA
+1274 ITTTKDEETGA
-1285 ITVKNSHTPAVKD
+1285 IT
-1298 LTVSAKWDDA
+1298 
-1308 DDQDGVRPASVD
+1308 
-1320 AVLYAGDTAT
+1320 
-1330 DKTVTLTAEEN
+1330 
-1341 WTATIKDMPVY
+1341 
-1352 TAGKVGEAVSYSLKA
+1352 LK
-1367 AKEVEGY
+1367 
-1374 TSTTDGLNLTFSHK
+1374 
-1388 TAVTSVT
+1388 
-1395 ATIAWDD
+1395 
-1402 ADNQDGI
+1402 
-1409 RPDNV
+1409 
-1414 SLQLKAGGEAVGSK
+1414 
-1428 ITVDAANDK
+1428 
-1437 WTKTWDNLPLKKAGK
+1437 
-1452 KIEYTVEESNLR
+1452 
-1464 AEYTQK
+1464 
-1470 TTGTAADGFTITNSY
+1470 NSY

-1500 ADNQDGMRPE
+1500 ADNQDGLRPE

-1518 GDTSTG
+1518 GDASTG

-1534 WKATFEKMAVNKNG
+1534 WKATFEGLAVNKNG

-1583 KTVDVKATVVWEDG
+1583 KTVDVKATVVWADG
-1597 NNKDGVRPDTV
+1597 NNRDGVRPETV

-1635 TGLGEN
+1635 TGLGEY
-1641 KAGKKVTYTVE
+1641 KAGKEVVYTVE

-1664 AEITGDAGTGFTV
+1664 AEITGDAGTGFTI

-1697 DNQDAIRPELVEAE
+1697 ENQDAIRPEFVEAE
-1711 LYADDVSTGKKVKLT
+1711 LYAGDVSTGKKVKLT

-1737 MDLKKN
+1737 MDLKKD
-1743 GKTIDYTLVTTKVDG
+1743 GKTIDYTLVATKVDG

-1770 LILKYSHTTYKTDVT
+1770 LVLKYSHTTYKTDVT
-1785 VATKWDDAEN
+1785 VTTKWDDAEN

-1943 KSDVDAYTSACTG
+1943 KSDVDAYTSACTS

-2053 VSGDAETGLVVTN
+2053 VSGDAATGLVVTN

-2346 SANGTVNVTSKYTR
+2346 SANGTVNVTSKYTK

-2384 VTVYNGKRKVA
+2384 VTVYNGKKKVA
-2395 SKYYT
+2395 NKYYT

-2413 VIVKGKGSFAKY
+2413 VIVKGKGKFAKY
-2425 AGKASFI
+2425 AGKATFTI
-2432 IRPKQMRKPSVK
+2432 KPKQMRKPSVK
-2444 STGKKTLAVGW
+2444 STAKKTLAVGW

>member
-56 DSDLEFADEG
+56 DSDLESADEG

-81 DLDTEVVADE
+81 DLDTEVVADD
-91 QQDTDEGSEAA
+91 QQDTDEGSEAP

-122 DGNTGN
+122 DDTA
-128 LKRDIGEIA
+128 DIGAYEPREGDVGTFTVAGNDVYEYHRYRTTDGKYSGKYRFAVANYPVNNATITMAPYETRQFVVQSLVATNYKTATDDVTTTQWWKDYSRNPSYWPHSTIKWALTEGSDHASIFGETNPVVTISAFEEGDVTLTGTWTGYNCNTSSKKYKACELVVTYKIHITPAVGKVNFGDKFVLSGSPTSQDIIDNSVLTESDSWGKDNAYTDFAATRDESGKIKAGMKECTMSYKAYPSKGQGTINHNYYVDFHEMIGKELNTTA
-137 ITKNE
+137 ISPDERAKLQETFRRDVSLPAPGIYVQTPDPVSIPKKGDYTFITTQAFNGGNGAVSSPAYTYKFMDDSASE
-142 NYSYTRLYD
+142 YADDSSVITATTADKGKVKVTALKPGATSMKIIYSYTDKTTGEEKTAESKPIRITVNGIVFD
-151 EKGYIKL
+151 E
-158 AVGTYPANNSTVTV
+158 PATI
-172 KVGDKK
+172 
-178 GLQYRTLYTTSTQTD
+178 TLSADEAKD
-193 YKKASWSNCT
+193 YKIKYKLFDYS
-203 SQNVGQYQNGV
+203 
-214 EWKSSNENVAK
+214 KENPDV
-225 VVSNSQYGPYTTGV
+225 TT
-239 WVQGI
+239 
-244 SEGETTITSTW
+244 
-255 KPGSKFKDSDGNY
+255 
-268 TLGTVTNSFTVK
+268 
-280 VEKAAD
+280 
-286 LVEVGTSFTL
+286 
-296 NGSPSSPFQ
+296 
-305 VAREGSSAAKLY
+305 
-317 WGRTSSV
+317 
-324 NYSIPESTEN
+324 SIPEEDIVWSI
-334 FDNSGMTTCNAS
+334 DN
-346 WGAWSDTGE
+346 
-355 ITHAFCINY
+355 
-364 AEMIGGVLDSNKG
+364 K
-377 AYDNSVYRESVSS
+377 
-390 YSAGGTT
+390 
-397 DVFLRPCKMP
+397 
-407 ADGIYVTGTGGDRG
+407 
-421 SFVNNNVIFDRVS
+421 
-434 SNSYVYVYGYCIKNQ
+434 
-449 KKVDSATFYSNI
+449 
-461 KWSSS
+461 
-466 DESVMK
+466 
-472 VARQDKYSVQLASY
+472 
-486 KAGIATL
+486 
-493 HGSYQPVDS
+493 
-502 EGNPD
+502 
-507 GEPLTIDIKVI
+507 
-518 VCGFYIDEKAEDG
+518 
-531 TNTIEMSLDDESI
+531 
-544 TKKIQYKVIDSTGE
+544 
-558 AEPTNTITW
+558 
-567 SVDKPAIA
+567 AIA
-575 SVDSDGVVKAKAAGE
+575 SISTDGVIRPKKEGS
-590 ATVTAQYG
+590 ATVTLKATINGYQDTATQG
-598 DSSTNKDTVK
+598 VTVTSTGGRISLNKDSLTMT
-608 IIVKGAGSLGFDK
+608 KGSSQSL
-621 AESKVK
+621 
-627 KGGTDTIKATATYN
+627 TATAYYN
-641 NSTVK
+641 KQEVSDAVFNWTTDNDK
-646 NADIKW
+646 
-652 ESENPNVATV
+652 VATV
-662 DNGKITG
+662 DGGKITAVG
-669 VSEGTT
+669 YGK
-675 TVKASWTAENGKTYT
+675 TVITASWKAENGTTY
-690 NNATVK
+690 AVK
-696 VVYDGLYLSDAQ
+696 ADVEVVQNGIYLTDAQ
-708 NEVTLAQKSTQ
+708 NEVTMPQGSTQ
-719 EIVWQLL
+719 EIAWTLWN
-726 DMGEYSAGSTGAG
+726 MGQYKAGSTGEG
-739 YNTSSDVTWTSANED
+739 YNTSSDVTWKSADEA
-754 LVTVDSVGVITAKDL
+754 VATVDSVGVITAKDL
-769 PDGEETAET
+769 PEGQTTAST
-778 TVSVSYKGTKVK
+778 TVTVSYKGTKVK
-790 DVKVTVV
+790 DIKVNVTENQKVVV
-797 KNQAIA
+797 KGEAVEI
-803 TGATVDVAGTAGEK
+803 TGTKGETKTNKAGE
-817 HADSNGNDNT
+817 DITD
-827 NTWKTGAYKA
+827 TWKIGYFEN
-837 GHGSLGSEF
+837 GHGSLNAQFYG
-846 NSSAN
+846 NGIYN
-851 YLEIVDG
+851 IDIVKQAG
-858 TGSTA
+858 EKVSVTGKTPYS
-863 SVKGKSPSQGY
+863 GY
-874 AYLSHKYY
+874 IYLSHKYY
-882 IPLTTG
+882 VPMETG
-888 QLCGVWQGIAVKVT
+888 QLYGVWQSIAIKVN
-902 GAAGLYLNKSSVSM
+902 GEAGLYLNKNSLSM
-916 KMGENNTATIQGT
+916 KMGESGTATILGT
-929 YITEN
+929 FIKEDGTEL
-934 GEEWGSWAN
+934 ERKFWADKSN
-943 EKHPDFST
+943 PKLSKLE
-951 IHMIDGDTNV
+951 MVEGDTNI
-961 VTAAPDPKNGSV
+961 VTAKADPEDGRM
-973 LKLTAVAPGKT
+973 LHLTAVSPGKT
-984 TITVQFDTSTLTAT
+984 TITIKCYPFDPTAT
-998 CDVEVTSDARLVLT
+998 CEVEVTSDARLILQPAELT
-1012 PADKLRVVQ
+1012 VKQ
-1021 GDTATIEAKA
+1021 GTTEKITAKA
-1031 WDGTQYVENPEITWQ
+1031 WDGSAYVENPQITWK
-1046 SYNTSIATVDK
+1046 SYNESIATVDG

-1063 KKGTVGV
+1063 KRGNATVSAAWNGV
-1070 AATWNDITSDPVQV
+1070 NANDVKVTVT
-1084 SVVPSRTLTVTTTW
+1084 PSRNITLSTEW
-1098 DDDNNRDNKRPEK
+1098 DDHDNQDGIRPEK
-1111 TTLQL
+1111 ATLQL
-1116 TTTDGEKVGD
+1116 TANDENCGD
-1126 PVELNADNEWS
+1126 PIELNAENNWTYEW
-1137 YTWKNLASEDEDG
+1137 KLLDAEDAEGNNIVYRVKAEDP
-1150 QHISYLVTAV
+1150 
-1160 EDETLTANN
+1160 EE
-1169 YTAEVTRTSSD
+1169 YTAKVTGSAD
-1180 DNFVVTYKHEIE
+1180 DGFVVTYSHEIA
-1192 KTAVTANVTWDDADN
+1192 KVSATANVTWDDAEN
-1207 QDGIRPKEVTLQL
+1207 QDGIRPASVSLQL
-1220 TADGEAVGD
+1220 KSKVEGGEAVNVGD
-1229 AITVKADSEGNWTK
+1229 NVTVKADADGNWTK
-1243 TWSNLPVNKEG
+1243 TWTDLPKYNAGKVIE
-1254 AVGQAV
+1254 
-1260 VYTVEETGLPDGYT
+1260 YTVEESGLPEGYT
-1274 ITTGTDEETGA
+1274 ITTTKDEETGA
-1285 ITVKNSHTPAVKD
+1285 IT
-1298 LTVSAKWDDA
+1298 
-1308 DDQDGVRPASVD
+1308 
-1320 AVLYAGDTAT
+1320 
-1330 DKTVTLTAEEN
+1330 
-1341 WTATIKDMPVY
+1341 
-1352 TAGKVGEAVSYSLKA
+1352 LK
-1367 AKEVEGY
+1367 
-1374 TSTTDGLNLTFSHK
+1374 
-1388 TAVTSVT
+1388 
-1395 ATIAWDD
+1395 
-1402 ADNQDGI
+1402 
-1409 RPDNV
+1409 
-1414 SLQLKAGGEAVGSK
+1414 
-1428 ITVDAANDK
+1428 
-1437 WTKTWDNLPLKKAGK
+1437 
-1452 KIEYTVEESNLR
+1452 
-1464 AEYTQK
+1464 
-1470 TTGTAADGFTITNSY
+1470 NSY

-1500 ADNQDGMRPE
+1500 ADNQDGLRPE

-1518 GDTSTG
+1518 GDASTG

-1534 WKATFEKMAVNKNG
+1534 WKATFEGLAVNKNG

-1583 KTVDVKATVVWEDG
+1583 KTVDVKATVVWADG
-1597 NNKDGVRPDTV
+1597 NNRDGVRPETV

-1635 TGLGEN
+1635 TGLGEY
-1641 KAGKKVTYTVE
+1641 KAGKEVVYTVE

-1664 AEITGDAGTGFTV
+1664 AEITGDAGTGFTI

-1697 DNQDAIRPELVEAE
+1697 ENQDAIRPEFVEAE
-1711 LYADDVSTGKKVKLT
+1711 LYAGDVSTGKKVKLT

-1737 MDLKKN
+1737 MDLKKD
-1743 GKTIDYTLVTTKVDG
+1743 GKTIDYTLVATKVDG

-1770 LILKYSHTTYKTDVT
+1770 LVLKYSHTTYKTDVT
-1785 VATKWDDAEN
+1785 VTTNWDDAEN

-1852 AKGYEAAVSSTE
+1852 AKGYEAVVSSTE

-1943 KSDVDAYTSACTG
+1943 KADVDAYTSACTS

-2053 VSGDAETGLVVTN
+2053 VSGDAATGLVVTN
-2066 TYIPATVEIPVSVK
+2066 TYVPATVEIPVSVK

-2228 GKEIAY
+2228 GKEITY

-2279 NVVDSR
+2279 NIVDSR

-2346 SANGTVNVTSKYTR
+2346 SANGTVNVTSKYTK

-2384 VTVYNGKRKVA
+2384 VTVYNGKKKVA
-2395 SKYYT
+2395 NKYYT

-2413 VIVKGKGSFAKY
+2413 VIVKGKGKFAKY
-2425 AGKASFI
+2425 AGKATFTI
-2432 IRPKQMRKPSVK
+2432 KPKQMRKPSVK
-2444 STGKKTLAVGW
+2444 STAKKTLAVGW

-2470 NNKFQGKTTKSVT
+2470 NNKFRGKTTKSVT
-2483 INKNTISKTTLK
+2483 INKNTIGKTTLK